1 MIRFTYQLTPHMESG
16 ERLASPAP
24 TLSAARTSSPAASS
38 SSSSSSSSS
47 PAPHSKSS
55 LAPSPSALGS
65 TLTTS
70 GLFGAAGEQP
80 FIGSTLSSAFP
91 LVNHPAFGAIYT
103 AGAGRPEFGG
113 LGSLGMSAALAAH
126 PQLGALSE
134 WWRAAEAHGRGAAAF
149 LPSFIGFPPFFTP
162 HIQPNHSASP
172 VQNRMP
178 GKNSNAPPKGV
189 NGAVNGS
196 GVCPPT
202 TQSGNFSASPA
213 PVQATTKPTKNSDP
227 TTRRSS
233 PQNNPGDLVAKPT
246 QKSKEKKPRKKPAD
260 NSVASNSESGTSSDS
275 SSDGSLSSDLEDLAE
290 DDEDDDDD
298 DEDDEE
304 EDKQSEFSDSEKQT
318 KKNTK
323 VVIPNFGTAK
333 TDTSI
338 SGERRDKKVTQ
349 AQKIPSNPPTLVPL
363 PCSVSPPAVS
373 QNSPLALHSSRSW
386 PEGTMQ
392 HFSVIQSTGLA
403 ANSKPLALLTQ
414 SQRESSPSSSPI
426 ALTTSPKPLASTAS
440 PKPPK
445 LLPSTSPQHL
455 PLSLCSS
462 PKPLS
467 VPSPPRSTLPLST
480 SPKPFGL
487 TSPVTSSR
495 KSSLKPPQHR
505 VPSAAK
511 SNKRKLLE
519 ASLAQI
525 NEFRL
530 KQTLMSQGQTFPADQ
545 KKQQPGPKK
554 SPKRTSLSSS
564 PFPPAPRP
572 PPQNN
577 QSNLFLTS
585 ALLGLPEP
593 HQPNGVIQSTT
604 QDAPLA
610 LITKPRKD
618 SAPQGK
624 SPQCDSDGGSLPVN
638 LSTGASRTQATTQAG
653 PLSLH
658 PTTSP
663 SATGHGSR
671 KNKIPKGKGQTPGL
685 GQGQGQGQGQ
695 ADPLSAWK
703 GFSQNHLVQ
712 SLVDLF
718 RGGEPGIRI
727 PGVSIP
733 GVGIPGVG
741 IPGTCNPTAGL
752 PANKESDDS
761 GDDDD
766 DEDDDLEEEEDEDDS
781 DDSLSE
787 SDSNSD
793 SDISG
798 KKVKELKMLPSGSS
812 KKEMTPRRLT
822 KGPELLNTS
831 TSHPATS
838 CSPLNLQVIKSP
850 ATVTSSSALAYHSS
864 PGSSSYS
871 LASPLGLG
879 KRKRVMDEKDLMVP
893 LELGWRRETRIKSVA
908 GRPQGEVAYYA
919 PCGKKLRQYPDVMK
933 YLSRNGISG
942 ITRDNFSFS
951 AKIRVG
957 DFYEAREGPQGLQWS
972 LLKEEEVIP
981 RILAMEGRRGRPPN
995 SERQLLGEG
1004 TKGTRRRKGRPP
1016 NVGDPVAPEGPSPS
1030 EVKLLRKLEAQEI
1043 ARQAAQM
1050 KLMRKLEKQALAR
1063 AAKEARKQ
1071 QAIMAAEERRK
1082 QKEQIKIIKQQEKI
1096 KRIQQIRMEKELRA
1110 QQILEAKRK
1119 KKEEAANAKILEAEK
1134 RIKEKELR
1142 RQQAEILKHQELE
1155 RHRLDMVWERERR
1168 RQHVM
1173 LMKAVEARKKAEE
1186 RERLRQEKRDEKR
1199 LNKER
1204 KLEQRRLELEIAREL
1219 KKPNEDMCLSDHKLL
1234 PEFSRI
1240 PGLILPGRA
1249 VSDCLMLMQ
1258 FLRGFGKV
1266 LGLDLN
1272 VDVPTLGMLQE
1283 GLLNVGDS
1291 MGQVQDLLVKM
1302 LSLAVCDPGLP
1313 PGQKTKT
1320 MLGDH
1325 LTNVGINRD
1334 NVSEVLQM
1342 YMGAHCANTEL
1353 APLAFSLKTKA
1364 FQAHTPA
1371 QKASILGFLANELAC
1386 SKAVIS
1392 EIDKSLDQMAN
1403 MRKDKIIMEGKLKK
1417 LRTIYAKRT
1426 GKREAS
1432 MCLEENQSIG
1442 TPSSAAKRK
1451 RKLGGDSDE
1460 DEEEDD
1466 DSDDQAEEEEDEEEE
1481 EMKKVKKVET
1491 YDEDDVDQATSI
1503 EELEKQIE
1511 KLAKQHHQTR
1521 RKLFEISH
1529 SLRSMMYG
1537 QDRYRRRY
1545 WVLPHCGGV
1554 FIEAMESGEAPE
1566 ELEEERQRR
1575 RRTAEEIKV
1584 KEEPQE
1590 IELQKENPINSDGQS
1605 IRTQGLEQQ
1614 HEEEKEQGRKNN
1626 SPNLFYQQ
1634 PDCASKLCTLRDV
1647 NKDINKETVRAEG
1660 NESPH
1665 VRQNG
1670 SPVGTS
1676 SSLTT
1681 NTSELAEV
1689 ATSSIV
1695 TINNTTNIPPPALS
1709 SVSVPCLPAPRDSP
1723 GNTPPTSSP
1732 APSPLFSF
1740 QANDQLLRVLTERS
1754 GHWFSLLPRN
1764 PCDLSSLTT
1773 TPPGAPRMSPQASST
1788 PGRPKSPPPSPA
1800 LPLTPSAASASTSP
1814 HHPAGLLNYPL
1825 SALQVKS
1832 GGSLLGVSFGSWP
1845 SGMISPSLPL
1855 CSSPSPMLGHVLE
1868 GNTAASVSSK
1878 SESPLPRIEKTSSM
1892 PTSALEMPKSLDLTT
1907 PRPIPEEMLA
1917 GWWRVSDIEEL
1928 RALVDALHCRGMR
1941 EKGLQR
1947 QMQKYMEIIPQ
1958 VCTKHKDVAMIEL
1971 HELEESQVSVES
1983 VRGWCVE
1990 EQAME
1995 MDIAVL
2001 QQVEE
2006 LERKVTAA
2014 SLQVKGWTYPDPQS
2028 EREDL
2033 VYYEHKPPTTKSTAG
2048 SANGADKDT
2057 KEHPEER
2064 GEKGGVM
2071 RHPDNPLD
2079 IAVTR
2084 LADLERNIERRYLRS
2099 PLGTTIQIRLDNVGT
2114 VTVPAPAPSTSADR
2128 EGGEE
2133 EVAHG
2138 MKVWRK
2144 ALSEVRSAA
2153 QLAMCIQ
2160 QLQKSIAW
2168 ERSIM
2173 KVYCQMCKK
2182 GDNEDLL
2189 LLCDGCDK
2197 GCHTYCH
2204 KPKITSIPEGDWYC
2218 PACISK
2224 ASGPSPKSKKPP
2236 SKPLASS
2243 GGSSK
2248 KGGEVKKN
2256 GKQAGNGDMSED
2268 DSASA
2273 SSTPKK
2279 TAKDTSRKRKPE
2291 ETSLALPASNQESP
2305 VCVKRAKTARD
2316 NNRDLGLC
2324 RVLLAELERH
2334 QDAWPFLT
2342 PVNLKSVPGYKKVI
2356 KKPMD
2361 FSTIREKLVSSQYQ
2375 NLETFIID
2383 VNLVFDNC
2391 EKFNEDNSDIGRAG
2405 HNMRKFFEKRWTELL
2420 KQTN

>member
-1 MIRFTYQLTPHMESG
+1 AISCAKGR
-16 ERLASPAP
+16 
-24 TLSAARTSSPAASS
+24 
-38 SSSSSSSSS
+38 
-47 PAPHSKSS
+47 
-55 LAPSPSALGS
+55 
-65 TLTTS
+65 
-70 GLFGAAGEQP
+70 LFGAAGEQP
-80 FIGSTLSSAFP
+80 FISSTLSSAFP

-149 LPSFIGFPPFFTP
+149 LPSFIGFPPFFAP
-162 HIQPNHSASP
+162 HIQPNHSPSP
-172 VQNRMP
+172 VQIRMP
-178 GKNSNAPPKGV
+178 SKNSHALPKGT
-189 NGAVNGS
+189 A
-196 GVCPPT
+196 
-202 TQSGNFSASPA
+202 
-213 PVQATTKPTKNSDP
+213 
-227 TTRRSS
+227 
-233 PQNNPGDLVAKPT
+233 LI
-246 QKSKEKKPRKKPAD
+246 QKTNLLILTKPRKKPAD
-260 NSVASNSESGTSSDS
+260 TCVASNSESGTSSDS

-304 EDKQSEFSDSEKQT
+304 EDKQSELSDSEKRT
-318 KKNTK
+318 KKKTK
-323 VVIPNFGTAK
+323 VLIPSTGTAK
-333 TDTSI
+333 TDRPL
-338 SGERRDKKVTQ
+338 SGEPQGKKVL
-349 AQKIPSNPPTLVPL
+349 SNPPTLVPL
-363 PCSVSPPAVS
+363 PCSVSPPALS
-373 QNSPLALHSSRSW
+373 QTSPPALHSSRPRS
-386 PEGTMQ
+386 EGPQQ

-414 SQRESSPSSSPI
+414 PRRESSPSSSPI
-426 ALTTSPKPLASTAS
+426 ALTTSPKALSST
-440 PKPPK
+440 
-445 LLPSTSPQHL
+445 
-455 PLSLCSS
+455 
-462 PKPLS
+462 
-467 VPSPPRSTLPLST
+467 
-480 SPKPFGL
+480 
-487 TSPVTSSR
+487 
-495 KSSLKPPQHR
+495 
-505 VPSAAK
+505 
-511 SNKRKLLE
+511 
-519 ASLAQI
+519 
-525 NEFRL
+525 
-530 KQTLMSQGQTFPADQ
+530 TLMSQGQTFPAEL
-545 KKQQPGPKK
+545 KKRQQGPNK
-554 SPKRTSLSSS
+554 SHKRTSLSSS
-564 PFPPAPRP
+564 PLPPVPPP

-577 QSNLFLTS
+577 HSNLFLSS

-593 HQPNGVIQSTT
+593 HHPNGVIQSTT

-618 SAPQGK
+618 SASQGK
-624 SPQCDSDGGSLPVN
+624 SPQCDSDAGSMPVN
-638 LSTGASRTQATTQAG
+638 LSTGASRTQATAQAG
-653 PLSLH
+653 APSQ
-658 PTTSP
+658 PRTTSP
-663 SATGHGSR
+663 HAT
-671 KNKIPKGKGQTPGL
+671 
-685 GQGQGQGQGQ
+685 
-695 ADPLSAWK
+695 
-703 GFSQNHLVQ
+703 
-712 SLVDLF
+712 
-718 RGGEPGIRI
+718 
-727 PGVSIP
+727 
-733 GVGIPGVG
+733 VG

-766 DEDDDLEEEEDEDDS
+766 DEDDDLEEEEEEDEEDS
-781 DDSLSE
+781 DDSLS
-787 SDSNSD
+787 
-793 SDISG
+793 
-798 KKVKELKMLPSGSS
+798 
-812 KKEMTPRRLT
+812 
-822 KGPELLNTS
+822 
-831 TSHPATS
+831 
-838 CSPLNLQVIKSP
+838 
-850 ATVTSSSALAYHSS
+850 
-864 PGSSSYS
+864 
-871 LASPLGLG
+871 GL
-879 KRKRVMDEKDLMVP
+879 
-893 LELGWRRETRIKSVA
+893 WRRETRIKSVA

-995 SERQLLGEG
+995 SDRQLAGEG
-1004 TKGTRRRKGRPP
+1004 AKGNRRRKGRPP
-1016 NVGDPVAPEGPSPS
+1016 NVGDPLVPEGPSPS

-1071 QAIMAAEERRK
+1071 QGDNK
-1082 QKEQIKIIKQQEKI
+1082 FFFVCVLCCFFLQEKI

-1110 QQILEAKRK
+1110 QQILEVQ
-1119 KKEEAANAKILEAEK
+1119 NLI
-1134 RIKEKELR
+1134 
-1142 RQQAEILKHQELE
+1142 QQ
-1155 RHRLDMVWERERR
+1155 ERR

-1219 KKPNEDMCLSDHKLL
+1219 KKPNEDMCLSDHKPL
-1234 PEFSRI
+1234 PDFSRI

-1291 MGQVQDLLVKM
+1291 MGQVQDLLVK
-1302 LSLAVCDPGLP
+1302 LLCLAVCDPGLP
-1313 PGQKTKT
+1313 PGQRTKT

-1353 APLAFSLKTKA
+1353 APLALSLKTKA
-1364 FQAHTPA
+1364 FQAHTPS

-1417 LRTIYAKRT
+1417 LKTIYAKRT
-1426 GKREAS
+1426 GRREAS
-1432 MCLEENQSIG
+1432 MGAEENQSVC

-1451 RKLGGDSDE
+1451 RKLGGDSDDE
-1460 DEEEDD
+1460 DDDDD
-1466 DSDDQAEEEEDEEEE
+1466 DSDDQAEDEEDEEEE
-1481 EMKKVKKVET
+1481 EIKKVKKVET
-1491 YDEDDVDQATSI
+1491 YDEDEVDQATSL

-1554 FIEAMESGEAPE
+1554 FIEAMESGEGKME
-1566 ELEEERQRR
+1566 
-1575 RRTAEEIKV
+1575 V
-1584 KEEPQE
+1584 
-1590 IELQKENPINSDGQS
+1590 QKEKSTDLDGQS
-1605 IRTQGLEQQ
+1605 PRTQGLET
-1614 HEEEKEQGRKNN
+1614 EEEKEYEGKKN
-1626 SPNLFYQQ
+1626 SPTLFYQL
-1634 PDCASKLCTLRDV
+1634 PVSKLCTLRDV
-1647 NKDINKETVRAEG
+1647 NKDFDKETVNAEG
-1660 NESPH
+1660 KESPN

-1670 SPVGTS
+1670 SPVGTPIA
-1676 SSLTT
+1676 TT
-1681 NTSELAEV
+1681 TV
-1689 ATSSIV
+1689 TSS
-1695 TINNTTNIPPPALS
+1695 
-1709 SVSVPCLPAPRDSP
+1709 SP

-1732 APSPLFSF
+1732 VPSPHLAF

-1764 PCDLSSLTT
+1764 PCDLASITT
-1773 TPPGAPRMSPQASST
+1773 TPPGAQHVSPQASST
-1788 PGRPKSPPPSPA
+1788 PARPRSPPQSPA
-1800 LPLTPSAASASTSP
+1800 LPLTPSAASASASP

-1845 SGMISPSLPL
+1845 SGMMSPSLPL
-1855 CSSPSPMLGHVLE
+1855 CSSPIPMPGHSLE

-1892 PTSALEMPKSLDLTT
+1892 PSPALEMPKSLDHPI
-1907 PRPIPEEMLA
+1907 PRPIPEELLT

-1928 RALVDALHCRGMR
+1928 RALVNGLHSRGIR

-1958 VCTKHKDVAMIEL
+1958 VCTKHRDVAMIEL

-2014 SLQVKGWTYPDPQS
+2014 SLQVKGWTFPDPQS

-2033 VYYEHKPPTTKSTAG
+2033 VYYEHKPPTKSTPASTNTG
-2048 SANGADKDT
+2048 DKESKDSR
-2057 KEHPEER
+2057 EHPEER
-2064 GEKGGVM
+2064 GEKGGVT

-2084 LADLERNIERRYLRS
+2084 LADLERNIERS
-2099 PLGTTIQIRLDNVGT
+2099 
-2114 VTVPAPAPSTSADR
+2114 
-2128 EGGEE
+2128 GEE

-2144 ALSEVRSAA
+2144 ALTEVRSAA

-2173 KVYCQMCKK
+2173 KVYCQICRK

-2224 ASGPSPKSKKPP
+2224 VSEPFII
-2236 SKPLASS
+2236 
-2243 GGSSK
+2243 GGGGK
-2248 KGGEVKKN
+2248 KGGEAKKN
-2256 GKQAGNGDMSED
+2256 GKQAGNGEVSED
-2268 DSASA
+2268 DPASA

-2279 TAKDTSRKRKPE
+2279 GAKDTSRKRKTDESSP
-2291 ETSLALPASNQESP
+2291 ALPAANQESP

-2342 PVNLKSVPGYKKVI
+2342 PVNLKSVPGYRKVI

-2405 HNMRKFFEKRWTELL
+2405 HNMRKFFEKRWTE
-2420 KQTN
+2420 NGVS

>member
-1 MIRFTYQLTPHMESG
+1 MESG

-47 PAPHSKSS
+47 PAPHSKNS
-55 LAPSPSALGS
+55 LAPSPAALGS
-65 TLTTS
+65 TLSTS
-70 GLFGAAGEQP
+70 GRLFGAAGEQP

-91 LVNHPAFGAIYT
+91 LVNHPAFGALYT

-126 PQLGALSE
+126 PQLGAISE

-149 LPSFIGFPPFFTP
+149 LPPFLGFPPFFTP
-162 HIQPNHSASP
+162 HIQPNHSASTLQSRTP
-172 VQNRMP
+172 S
-178 GKNSNAPPKGV
+178 KNSRAPAKGV

-196 GVCPPT
+196 GVSSPT
-202 TQSGNFSASPA
+202 TQAGSFSVSPA
-213 PVQATTKPTKNSDP
+213 PIQTSPKPAKNSDSSYSQ
-227 TTRRSS
+227 RSS
-233 PQNNPGDLVAKPT
+233 PHNDPAAVVEKQSHKPRD
-246 QKSKEKKPRKKPAD
+246 KKPRKKPTD
-260 NSVASNSESGTSSDS
+260 TSRVSNSESGTSSDS
-275 SSDGSLSSDLEDLAE
+275 SSDGSLSSDLEDLPE
-290 DDEDDDDD
+290 DDDEDDDDD
-298 DEDDEE
+298 DDDDDE
-304 EDKQSEFSDSEKQT
+304 EDKQSEVSDSEKEKRA
-318 KKNTK
+318 KKKTK
-323 VVIPNFGTAK
+323 VVIAGPGTGKADRHHPDAP
-333 TDTSI
+333 TLQPHNIT
-338 SGERRDKKVTQ
+338 
-349 AQKIPSNPPTLVPL
+349 SNPPTLVPL
-363 PCSVSPPAVS
+363 PCSPSPPALS
-373 QNSPLALHSSRSW
+373 QTLSLAIQSSRPW
-386 PEGTMQ
+386 AEGPQQ

-403 ANSKPLALLTQ
+403 ASSKPLALLTQ
-414 SQRESSPSSSPI
+414 PRRDSSPCTSPI
-426 ALTTSPKPLASTAS
+426 ALTTSPKAVSSSAS

-445 LLPSTSPQHL
+445 LLPSSSPQHL
-455 PLSLCSS
+455 PLSLCTS

-467 VPSPPRSTLPLST
+467 VPSPPCSALPLST
-480 SPKPFGL
+480 SPKTFVL
-487 TSPVTSSR
+487 TSPVTSSQ
-495 KSSLKPPQHR
+495 KTSLKPPQH
-505 VPSAAK
+505 AAPGGVK
-511 SNKRKLLE
+511 GHKRKLLE

-530 KQTLMSQGQTFPADQ
+530 KQSLLSQGQTFPADL
-545 KKQQPGPKK
+545 KKQQQGPDK
-554 SPKRTSLSSS
+554 SPKRTSVSSS
-564 PFPPAPRP
+564 PLPPVPP

-577 QSNLFLTS
+577 HSNLFLSS

-593 HQPNGVIQSTT
+593 HHPNGVIQSTT

-618 SAPQGK
+618 SASQGK
-624 SPQCDSDGGSLPVN
+624 PPQCDSDAGSMPVN
-638 LSTGASRTQATTQAG
+638 LSTGGSRTQAG
-653 PLSLH
+653 PQVGPGLRP

-663 SATGHGSR
+663 HTTGHGSR
-671 KNKIPKGKGQTPGL
+671 KNKTPKVKGQTLGVGL
-685 GQGQGQGQGQ
+685 GQGQ
-695 ADPLSAWK
+695 ADPLAAWK

-718 RGGEPGIRI
+718 RGGESGIGI

-741 IPGTCNPTAGL
+741 IPGICIPTAGL

-761 GDDDD
+761 GDEDE
-766 DEDDDLEEEEDEDDS
+766 DEDDDLEDEEDEEDS

-798 KKVKELKMLPSGSS
+798 KKAKEVKLPASGSSS
-812 KKEMTPRRLT
+812 KKEKSPLRLT
-822 KGPELLNTS
+822 KGPQLLSTS
-831 TSHPATS
+831 TNHTATS
-838 CSPLNLQVIKSP
+838 CSPLNLQVIKTP
-850 ATVTSSSALAYHSS
+850 TIVTSSSALAYHSS
-864 PGSSSYS
+864 PSSSYA
-871 LASPLGLG
+871 LPTPPGLG
-879 KRKRVMDEKDLMVP
+879 KRKRVMDEKELMIP
-893 LELGWRRETRIKSVA
+893 LELGWQRETRLKTVA

-919 PCGKKLRQYPDVMK
+919 PCGKRLRQYPDVMK

-942 ITRDNFSFS
+942 ITRGNFSFS

-957 DFYEAREGPQGLQWS
+957 DFYEAREGPQGLQWT

-981 RILAMEGRRGRPPN
+981 RIVAMEGRRGRPPN
-995 SERQLLGEG
+995 SERKQGGEG
-1004 TKGTRRRKGRPP
+1004 GKGNRRRKGRPP
-1016 NVGDPVAPEGPSPS
+1016 NVGDPAAPEGPSPS

-1082 QKEQIKIIKQQEKI
+1082 QKEQIKILKQQEKI

-1110 QQILEAKRK
+1110 QQILEAKRR

-1134 RIKEKELR
+1134 RIKEKEIR

-1155 RHRLDMVWERERR
+1155 RHRLDMERERR

-1219 KKPNEDMCLSDHKLL
+1219 KKPNEDMCLSDHQPL

-1249 VSDCLMLMQ
+1249 VSNCLMLMQ

-1266 LGLDLN
+1266 LGLDVN

-1291 MGQVQDLLVKM
+1291 MGHVQDLLVRM

-1325 LTNVGINRD
+1325 ISSVGINRD

-1342 YMGAHCANTEL
+1342 YMGAHCANTDL
-1353 APLAFSLKTKA
+1353 APLALSLKTKA

-1386 SKAVIS
+1386 SRAIIS

-1417 LRTIYAKRT
+1417 LKTIHAKRT
-1426 GKREAS
+1426 GKRETS
-1432 MCLEENQSIG
+1432 MGTEENHSLG
-1442 TPSSAAKRK
+1442 TPSSALKRK
-1451 RKLGGDSDE
+1451 RKAGGDS
-1460 DEEEDD
+1460 EEEEEEEE
-1466 DSDDQAEEEEDEEEE
+1466 DSDDQAEEEDEEEE
-1481 EMKKVKKVET
+1481 EEIKKAKKNET
-1491 YDEDDVDQATSI
+1491 CDE
-1503 EELEKQIE
+1503 
-1511 KLAKQHHQTR
+1511 QHHQIR
-1521 RKLFEISH
+1521 RKLFEASH

-1575 RRTAEEIKV
+1575 RRLAEEVKV

-1590 IELQKENPINSDGQS
+1590 VEVQKENPDGHS
-1605 IRTQGLEQQ
+1605 THIQGLKPQKK
-1614 HEEEKEQGRKNN
+1614 EEKEHEEKEK
-1626 SPNLFYQQ
+1626 STLLCQQ
-1634 PDCASKLCTLRDV
+1634 TGCVSKLCTLW
-1647 NKDINKETVRAEG
+1647 DISNEALKGTPKAEDKE
-1660 NESPH
+1660 SSH
-1665 VRQNG
+1665 LRQIG
-1670 SPVGTS
+1670 SPRSTSIGVPTVASSSPTHNISEPALAMTPSMVTNVPPLTSTS
-1676 SSLTT
+1676 SSILC
-1681 NTSELAEV
+1681 
-1689 ATSSIV
+1689 
-1695 TINNTTNIPPPALS
+1695 P
-1709 SVSVPCLPAPRDSP
+1709 PAPRESP
-1723 GNTPPTSSP
+1723 ENTPPTASP
-1732 APSPLFSF
+1732 APSPQVPF

-1754 GHWFSLLPRN
+1754 GHWFSLLPRT

-1773 TPPGAPRMSPQASST
+1773 SPPRAPRGSPLSSST
-1788 PGRPKSPPPSPA
+1788 PARPRSPPPSPA
-1800 LPLTPSAASASTSP
+1800 LPLTPSAASASGSP
-1814 HHPAGLLNYPL
+1814 HHLPGFLSYPL
-1825 SALQVKS
+1825 SALQTKS
-1832 GGSLLGVSFGSWP
+1832 GSSLLGVQFGGWP
-1845 SGMISPSLPL
+1845 SGMMSPSLPL
-1855 CSSPSPMLGHVLE
+1855 CNSPSPMPGHSLE
-1868 GNTAASVSSK
+1868 GTTAASVSSK
-1878 SESPLPRIEKTSSM
+1878 SESPLPRIEKTPSVPS
-1892 PTSALEMPKSLDLTT
+1892 PALEMPKCLDHPT
-1907 PRPIPEEMLA
+1907 PRPIPEEMLT

-1928 RALVDALHCRGMR
+1928 RALVNTLHSRGIR

-1947 QMQKYMEIIPQ
+1947 QMQKYTEIIPQ
-1958 VCTKHKDVAMIEL
+1958 VCTKYRDVAMIEL
-1971 HELEESQVSVES
+1971 CELEESQVSVES

-2006 LERKVTAA
+2006 LERKVTTA

-2033 VYYEHKPPTTKSTAG
+2033 VYYEHKPLTKSALPAAHAG
-2048 SANGADKDT
+2048 DKDSR
-2057 KEHPEER
+2057 EHQEDRP
-2064 GEKGGVM
+2064 EKGGVM

-2144 ALSEVRSAA
+2144 ALNEVRSAA

-2173 KVYCQMCKK
+2173 KVYCQICRK

-2236 SKPLASS
+2236 SKPIAAT
-2243 GGSSK
+2243 GGGAGGK
-2248 KGGEVKKN
+2248 KGVEMKKN
-2256 GKQAGNGDMSED
+2256 GKQAGNGEVTEE
-2268 DSASA
+2268 DSAST
-2273 SSTPKK
+2273 SGTPKK
-2279 TAKDTSRKRKPE
+2279 GAKDSSKKRKSEESVPAQPTINPE
-2291 ETSLALPASNQESP
+2291 GP

-2342 PVNLKSVPGYKKVI
+2342 PVNLKSVPGYRKVI

>member
-1 MIRFTYQLTPHMESG
+1 IVCVG
-16 ERLASPAP
+16 EKEFAFNSFCY
-24 TLSAARTSSPAASS
+24 
-38 SSSSSSSSS
+38 
-47 PAPHSKSS
+47 H
-55 LAPSPSALGS
+55 
-65 TLTTS
+65 
-70 GLFGAAGEQP
+70 LF
-80 FIGSTLSSAFP
+80 
-91 LVNHPAFGAIYT
+91 
-103 AGAGRPEFGG
+103 
-113 LGSLGMSAALAAH
+113 
-126 PQLGALSE
+126 SE

-149 LPSFIGFPPFFTP
+149 LPSFIGFPPFFAP
-162 HIQPNHSASP
+162 HIPPNHNASP
-172 VQNRMP
+172 VQIRTS
-178 GKNSNAPPKGV
+178 GKNSHDPPKGTALLKDAFSDHFPDSNNLV
-189 NGAVNGS
+189 L
-196 GVCPPT
+196 PPH
-202 TQSGNFSASPA
+202 P
-213 PVQATTKPTKNSDP
+213 
-227 TTRRSS
+227 
-233 PQNNPGDLVAKPT
+233 
-246 QKSKEKKPRKKPAD
+246 KSTLPYDEIFPKARKKQA
-260 NSVASNSESGTSSDS
+260 STSLASNSESGTSSDS

-304 EDKQSEFSDSEKQT
+304 EDKQRDLSDPENDRPLLKELQDRKDT
-318 KKNTK
+318 RVRK
-323 VVIPNFGTAK
+323 VA
-333 TDTSI
+333 
-338 SGERRDKKVTQ
+338 
-349 AQKIPSNPPTLVPL
+349 SNPPTLVPL
-363 PCSVSPPAVS
+363 PCSVSPPALS
-373 QNSPLALHSSRSW
+373 QTSALGLQSSRSRT
-386 PEGTMQ
+386 EGPQQ

-403 ANSKPLALLTQ
+403 ANPKPLALLTQ
-414 SQRESSPSSSPI
+414 PRRESSPSSSPI
-426 ALTTSPKPLASTAS
+426 ALTTSP
-440 PKPPK
+440 
-445 LLPSTSPQHL
+445 
-455 PLSLCSS
+455 
-462 PKPLS
+462 
-467 VPSPPRSTLPLST
+467 R
-480 SPKPFGL
+480 
-487 TSPVTSSR
+487 
-495 KSSLKPPQHR
+495 
-505 VPSAAK
+505 
-511 SNKRKLLE
+511 
-519 ASLAQI
+519 
-525 NEFRL
+525 
-530 KQTLMSQGQTFPADQ
+530 TLMSQGQTFPAEQ
-545 KKQQPGPKK
+545 KKQQQGPNK
-554 SPKRTSLSSS
+554 SPKRTSLSS
-564 PFPPAPRP
+564 PPLPLVPPP

-577 QSNLFLTS
+577 HSNLFLSS

-593 HQPNGVIQSTT
+593 HHPNGVIQSTT

-618 SAPQGK
+618 STPK
-624 SPQCDSDGGSLPVN
+624 SKVQN
-638 LSTGASRTQATTQAG
+638 
-653 PLSLH
+653 
-658 PTTSP
+658 
-663 SATGHGSR
+663 
-671 KNKIPKGKGQTPGL
+671 PGL
-685 GQGQGQGQGQ
+685 GQ
-695 ADPLSAWK
+695 ADPLAAWK

-718 RGGEPGIRI
+718 RGGESGIGI

-766 DEDDDLEEEEDEDDS
+766 DDDEDDDLEEEDEEDS

-798 KKVKELKMLPSGSS
+798 KKVKESKLLPSGSS
-812 KKEMTPRRLT
+812 KKEMTSHRLT

-831 TSHPATS
+831 TNHTATS

-850 ATVTSSSALAYHSS
+850 TIATSSSALAYHSS
-864 PGSSSYS
+864 ASSSSYS
-871 LASPLGLG
+871 LG
-879 KRKRVMDEKDLMVP
+879 KRKRVMDEKELMAP

-933 YLSRNGISG
+933 
-942 ITRDNFSFS
+942 
-951 AKIRVG
+951 
-957 DFYEAREGPQGLQWS
+957 GLQWT
-972 LLKEEEVIP
+972 LLKEEEVVP

-995 SERQLLGEG
+995 SERHLAGDG
-1004 TKGTRRRKGRPP
+1004 AKMNRRRKGRPP
-1016 NVGDPVAPEGPSPS
+1016 NVGDPHAPEGPSPS

-1063 AAKEARKQ
+1063 AAKEARRQ

-1082 QKEQIKIIKQQEKI
+1082 QKEQIKILKQQEKI

-1142 RQQAEILKHQELE
+1142 RQQAEILKHQ
-1155 RHRLDMVWERERR
+1155 ERERR

-1219 KKPNEDMCLSDHKLL
+1219 KKPNEDMCLSDHKPL

-1272 VDVPTLGMLQE
+1272 ADVPTLGMLQE

-1291 MGQVQDLLVKM
+1291 MGQVQDLLVKL

-1313 PGQKTKT
+1313 PGHKTKT

-1342 YMGAHCANTEL
+1342 YMSSHCANTDL
-1353 APLAFSLKTKA
+1353 APLALSLKTKA

-1386 SKAVIS
+1386 NVAIVVSQ
-1392 EIDKSLDQMAN
+1392 L
-1403 MRKDKIIMEGKLKK
+1403 K
-1417 LRTIYAKRT
+1417 LRTFCSVGAFY
-1426 GKREAS
+1426 
-1432 MCLEENQSIG
+1432 NQYGCFLSF
-1442 TPSSAAKRK
+1442 
-1451 RKLGGDSDE
+1451 
-1460 DEEEDD
+1460 
-1466 DSDDQAEEEEDEEEE
+1466 Q
-1481 EMKKVKKVET
+1481 
-1491 YDEDDVDQATSI
+1491 
-1503 EELEKQIE
+1503 
-1511 KLAKQHHQTR
+1511 QHHQTR
-1521 RKLFEISH
+1521 KKLFEISH

-1554 FIEAMESGEAPE
+1554 FIEAMESGEGGVVEIA
-1566 ELEEERQRR
+1566 
-1575 RRTAEEIKV
+1575 AEEFKV

-1590 IELQKENPINSDGQS
+1590 IGLHKEKSASLDGQN
-1605 IRTQGLEQQ
+1605 IRTQSLEQQ
-1614 HEEEKEQGRKNN
+1614 KEDKKEQGGKKN
-1626 SPNLFYQQ
+1626 SQSVFYQQ
-1634 PDCASKLCTLRDV
+1634 SSCVSKLCMRRDV
-1647 NKDINKETVRAEG
+1647 GKNFKTEDK
-1660 NESPH
+1660 ESPSAASTPSM
-1665 VRQNG
+1665 VI
-1670 SPVGTS
+1670 
-1676 SSLTT
+1676 T
-1681 NTSELAEV
+1681 NH
-1689 ATSSIV
+1689 
-1695 TINNTTNIPPPALS
+1695 TTNIPPPASTSLS
-1709 SVSVPCLPAPRDSP
+1709 FPCLTAPRESP

-1732 APSPLFSF
+1732 APSPHLSF
-1740 QANDQLLRVLTERS
+1740 QASDQLLRVLTERS

-1764 PCDLSSLTT
+1764 PCDLSSITS
-1773 TPPGAPRMSPQASST
+1773 TPPGVPRGSPQASST
-1788 PGRPKSPPPSPA
+1788 PGRPRSPPPSPA
-1800 LPLTPSAASASTSP
+1800 LPLTPSAASASASP
-1814 HHPAGLLNYPL
+1814 HHPL
-1825 SALQVKS
+1825 KS
-1832 GGSLLGVSFGSWP
+1832 GASLLGVSFGSWP
-1845 SGMISPSLPL
+1845 SGVISPSLPL
-1855 CSSPSPMLGHVLE
+1855 CSSPSPMPGHSLE

-1878 SESPLPRIEKTSSM
+1878 SESPLPRIEKSSSM
-1892 PTSALEMPKSLDLTT
+1892 PSPALEMPKSIDYSV
-1907 PRPIPEEMLA
+1907 PRPIPEDLLT
-1917 GWWRVSDIEEL
+1917 GWWRVSHIEQL
-1928 RALVDALHCRGMR
+1928 RSLVDSLHSRGIR
-1941 EKGLQR
+1941 EKVLHR
-1947 QMQKYMEIIPQ
+1947 QIQKYLEIIPQ

-1995 MDIAVL
+1995 MDIAML

-2014 SLQVKGWTYPDPQS
+2014 SLQVKGWTYVDPQS

-2033 VYYEHKPPTTKSTAG
+2033 VYYEHKPPTKSAPA
-2048 SANGADKDT
+2048 SASAADKDSRDS
-2057 KEHPEER
+2057 KEHLEER

-2144 ALSEVRSAA
+2144 ALTEVRSAA

-2173 KVYCQMCKK
+2173 KVYCQICKK

-2218 PACISK
+2218 PACISSVTK
-2224 ASGPSPKSKKPP
+2224 AFFIFTLTSRNKIR
-2236 SKPLASS
+2236 
-2243 GGSSK
+2243 GGK
-2248 KGGEVKKN
+2248 KGGETKKN
-2256 GKQAGNGDMSED
+2256 GKQTGNGEASEE

-2273 SSTPKK
+2273 TSTPKK
-2279 TAKDTSRKRKPE
+2279 GVKDTSRKRKTEDSSP
-2291 ETSLALPASNQESP
+2291 ALTPANQESP

-2324 RVLLAELERH
+2324 RLLLAELERH

-2420 KQTN
+2420 KQT

>member
-1 MIRFTYQLTPHMESG
+1 MESG

-65 TLTTS
+65 TLSTS
-70 GLFGAAGEQP
+70 GRLFGAAGEQP

-91 LVNHPAFGAIYT
+91 LVNHPAFGALYT

-113 LGSLGMSAALAAH
+113 LGSLGMSAALATH

-162 HIQPNHSASP
+162 HIQPNHSVSP
-172 VQNRMP
+172 VQIRMP
-178 GKNSNAPPKGV
+178 GKNSHTPPKGV

-202 TQSGNFSASPA
+202 TQSGSFSASPA
-213 PVQATTKPTKNSDP
+213 PVQASTKSTKTSNPSHSH
-227 TTRRSS
+227 RSS
-233 PQNNPGDLVAKPT
+233 PHKNPAELVVKPI
-246 QKSKEKKPRKKPAD
+246 QKQKEKKPRKKPTDA
-260 NSVASNSESGTSSDS
+260 SVASNSESGTSSDS

-298 DEDDEE
+298 DEDDDE
-304 EDKQSEFSDSEKQT
+304 EDKQSELSDSEKRT
-318 KKNTK
+318 KKKTK
-323 VVIPNFGTAK
+323 VLIPGTGTAK
-333 TDTSI
+333 
-338 SGERRDKKVTQ
+338 KK
-349 AQKIPSNPPTLVPL
+349 AHSNPPTLVPL
-363 PCSVSPPAVS
+363 PCSASPPALS
-373 QNSPLALHSSRSW
+373 QSSPLALHSSRSW
-386 PEGTMQ
+386 TDSPQQ

-414 SQRESSPSSSPI
+414 PRRESSPSSSPI
-426 ALTTSPKPLASTAS
+426 ALTTSPKALSSTAS

-445 LLPSTSPQHL
+445 LLPSSSPQHL

-467 VPSPPRSTLPLST
+467 VPSPPPSTLPLST
-480 SPKPFGL
+480 SPKRFGL
-487 TSPVTSSR
+487 TSSVRSSK
-495 KSSLKPPQHR
+495 KSSLKPPQHA
-505 VPSAAK
+505 PSGAAK
-511 SNKRKLLE
+511 SNKRKQLE

-530 KQTLMSQGQTFPADQ
+530 KQTLMSQGQTFPAEL
-545 KKQQPGPKK
+545 KKQQQGPNK

-564 PFPPAPRP
+564 PLPPAPPP

-577 QSNLFLTS
+577 HSNLFLSS

-593 HQPNGVIQSTT
+593 HHPNGVIQSTT

-610 LITKPRKD
+610 LISKPRKD
-618 SAPQGK
+618 SASQGK
-624 SPQCDSDGGSLPVN
+624 SPQCDSEAGSMPVN
-638 LSTGASRTQATTQAG
+638 LSTGASRTQGTTKAG
-653 PLSLH
+653 LLSQP

-663 SATGHGSR
+663 HATGHGSR
-671 KNKIPKGKGQTPGL
+671 KNKSPKGKGQTPGL
-685 GQGQGQGQGQ
+685 VQGQGQ
-695 ADPLSAWK
+695 ADPLAAWK

-718 RGGEPGIRI
+718 RGGEAGIGI

-733 GVGIPGVG
+733 GAGIPGVG

-761 GDDDD
+761 DDD
-766 DEDDDLEEEEDEDDS
+766 DEDDDLEEEEDEEDS

-793 SDISG
+793 SDVSG
-798 KKVKELKMLPSGSS
+798 KKVKELKLLPSGSS

-831 TSHPATS
+831 TNHTATS
-838 CSPLNLQVIKSP
+838 CSPLNLQVIKTP
-850 ATVTSSSALAYHSS
+850 TIVTSSSALAYHSS

-879 KRKRVMDEKDLMVP
+879 KRKRVMDEKELMIP
-893 LELGWRRETRIKSVA
+893 LELGWRRETRIKTVA

-995 SERQLLGEG
+995 SDRQSAGEG
-1004 TKGTRRRKGRPP
+1004 TKGSRRRKGRPP
-1016 NVGDPVAPEGPSPS
+1016 NVGDPLVPEGPSPS

-1071 QAIMAAEERRK
+1071 QGKLWSIIAAEERRK
-1082 QKEQIKIIKQQEKI
+1082 QKEQIKILKQQ
-1096 KRIQQIRMEKELRA
+1096 
-1110 QQILEAKRK
+1110 AKRK

-1142 RQQAEILKHQELE
+1142 RQQAEILKHQ
-1155 RHRLDMVWERERR
+1155 ERERR

-1219 KKPNEDMCLSDHKLL
+1219 KKPNEDMCLSDHKPL

-1266 LGLDLN
+1266 LGLDLSM
-1272 VDVPTLGMLQE
+1272 DVPTLGMLQE

-1291 MGQVQDLLVKM
+1291 MGQVQDLLVKL

-1342 YMGAHCANTEL
+1342 YMGAHCANTNL
-1353 APLAFSLKTKA
+1353 ALLALSLKTKA
-1364 FQAHTPA
+1364 FQAHTPV
-1371 QKASILGFLANELAC
+1371 QKSSILGFLANELAC
-1386 SKAVIS
+1386 SRAVIS

-1403 MRKDKIIMEGKLKK
+1403 MRKDKLIMEGKLKK
-1417 LRTIYAKRT
+1417 LRTIHAKRT

-1432 MCLEENQSIG
+1432 MGVEENQSVG

-1451 RKLGGDSDE
+1451 RKLGGDSD
-1460 DEEEDD
+1460 DDEDD
-1466 DSDDQAEEEEDEEEE
+1466 DEDSDDPAEEEEDEEEE
-1481 EMKKVKKVET
+1481 EVKKVKKAEV

-1575 RRTAEEIKV
+1575 RRAAEEVKV

-1590 IELQKENPINSDGQS
+1590 IELEKEKHANLDGPS
-1605 IRTQGLEQQ
+1605 VRSQGLEQLE
-1614 HEEEKEQGRKNN
+1614 EEEKEHEGKKN
-1626 SPNLFYQQ
+1626 SPSLFYPQQ
-1634 PDCASKLCTLRDV
+1634 GCVSKLCTIRDV
-1647 NKDINKETVRAEG
+1647 SKDVGKETVKAE
-1660 NESPH
+1660 NKQSPH

-1670 SPVGTS
+1670 SPVGTHS
-1676 SSLTT
+1676 ATASVTATSPTH
-1681 NTSELAEV
+1681 NTSEPAV
-1689 ATSSIV
+1689 ASTPSLV
-1695 TINNTTNIPPPALS
+1695 TTNDMTNIPPPGSTSLP
-1709 SVSVPCLPAPRDSP
+1709 VPCLPGPRESP
-1723 GNTPPTSSP
+1723 GNTPLSSSP
-1732 APSPLFSF
+1732 APSPYLSF

-1773 TPPGAPRMSPQASST
+1773 TPPGAPRVSPQASST
-1788 PGRPKSPPPSPA
+1788 PARPRSPPPSPA
-1800 LPLTPSAASASTSP
+1800 LPLTPSAASASASP
-1814 HHPAGLLNYPL
+1814 HHPAGLLNYPM

-1845 SGMISPSLPL
+1845 SGIISPSLPL
-1855 CSSPSPMLGHVLE
+1855 CSSPSLMPGHSLE
-1868 GNTAASVSSK
+1868 GNTASVSSK

-1892 PTSALEMPKSLDLTT
+1892 PSPALEMPKSLDHSM
-1907 PRPIPEEMLA
+1907 PRPIPEEMLT
-1917 GWWRVSDIEEL
+1917 GWWRVSDIEQL
-1928 RALVDALHCRGMR
+1928 RNLVNALHSRGIR

-1947 QMQKYMEIIPQ
+1947 QMQKYIEIIPQ
-1958 VCTKHKDVAMIEL
+1958 VCTKHKEVAMIEL
-1971 HELEESQVSVES
+1971 RDLEESQVSVES

-2033 VYYEHKPPTTKSTAG
+2033 VYYEHKPLTKSASAG
-2048 SANGADKDT
+2048 TGDKDS
-2057 KEHPEER
+2057 KEHPDER
-2064 GEKGGVM
+2064 GEKGGVT

-2173 KVYCQMCKK
+2173 KVYCQMCRK

-2224 ASGPSPKSKKPP
+2224 ASGPSPKNKKPP
-2236 SKPLASS
+2236 SKPAAS
-2243 GGSSK
+2243 GGGGVK
-2248 KGGEVKKN
+2248 KGGEAKKN
-2256 GKQAGNGDMSED
+2256 GKQTGNGEVSEE

-2279 TAKDTSRKRKPE
+2279 VAKDTNRKRKTE
-2291 ETSLALPASNQESP
+2291 EASPALPAANQESP

>member
-1 MIRFTYQLTPHMESG
+1 MESG
-16 ERLASPAP
+16 ERLASPVP

-38 SSSSSSSSS
+38 SSSTSSS

-55 LAPSPSALGS
+55 LAPTPSGLAS
-65 TLTTS
+65 TLSNS
-70 GLFGAAGEQP
+70 GRLFGAVGEQP

-91 LVNHPAFGAIYT
+91 LVNHPAFGALYT

-172 VQNRMP
+172 IQMRLP
-178 GKNSNAPPKGV
+178 SKNSHSPPKGI

-196 GVCPPT
+196 VVYPPS
-202 TQSGNFSASPA
+202 TQSGSFSSSPA
-213 PVQATTKPTKNSDP
+213 PVQIS
-227 TTRRSS
+227 
-233 PQNNPGDLVAKPT
+233 AKPT
-246 QKSKEKKPRKKPAD
+246 RNSEPPNSHHSSSSKPAGSTEKTHKTKEKKSRKKPAD
-260 NSVASNSESGTSSDS
+260 GSTASHSESGSSSDI
-275 SSDGSLSSDLEDLAE
+275 SSDGSLSSDLEDLPE

-298 DEDDEE
+298 EEDEEDEDKSSELLDS
-304 EDKQSEFSDSEKQT
+304 DKRA
-318 KKNTK
+318 KKKSK
-323 VVIPNFGTAK
+323 VLTPNSAK
-333 TDTSI
+333 TDRLL
-338 SGERRDKKVTQ
+338 SGSSTAEAKTPKV
-349 AQKIPSNPPTLVPL
+349 PSNPPTLVPL
-363 PCSVSPPAVS
+363 PRSVSPPAPS
-373 QNSPLALHSSRSW
+373 QITPLALHNSR
-386 PEGTMQ
+386 PRTEQ

-403 ANSKPLALLTQ
+403 ANSKPMALVTH
-414 SQRESSPSSSPI
+414 RESSPSSSPI
-426 ALTTSPKPLASTAS
+426 ALTTSPKALSRTVS
-440 PKPPK
+440 PK
-445 LLPSTSPQHL
+445 LLPSSSPQHL

-467 VPSPPRSTLPLST
+467 VPSPPMST
-480 SPKPFGL
+480 SPKPFAL
-487 TSPVTSSR
+487 TSPVTSSQKR
-495 KSSLKPPQHR
+495 TLKPPQHAAGGK
-505 VPSAAK
+505 PS
-511 SNKRKLLE
+511 KRKLLE

-530 KQTLMSQGQTFPADQ
+530 KQTLGSHGQLFPAEF
-545 KKQQPGPKK
+545 KKQTGPK
-554 SPKRTSLSSS
+554 SPKRTSLS
-564 PFPPAPRP
+564 PLPPVPT
-572 PPQNN
+572 PQNN
-577 QSNLFLTS
+577 HSNLFLSS

-618 SAPQGK
+618 SASRGK
-624 SPQCDSDGGSLPVN
+624 SLHCDSDSGSMPVN
-638 LSTGASRTQATTQAG
+638 LSTGASRTQSQ
-653 PLSLH
+653 P
-658 PTTSP
+658 PTTSLH
-663 SATGHGSR
+663 ATGHGSR
-671 KNKIPKGKGQTPGL
+671 KNKSLLGKGHSLGL
-685 GQGQGQGQGQ
+685 GQAQ
-695 ADPLSAWK
+695 ADAFAAWK
-703 GFSQNHLVQ
+703 GLPQNHLVQ

-718 RGGEPGIRI
+718 RAGESGIGI

-733 GVGIPGVG
+733 GVGIPGMG
-741 IPGTCNPTAGL
+741 LPGTFNPTAGL

-766 DEDDDLEEEEDEDDS
+766 DEDDDLEEEDEEDS

-798 KKVKELKMLPSGSS
+798 KKAKELKLPSGLS
-812 KKEMTPRRLT
+812 KKESLSRRLT
-822 KGPELLNTS
+822 KGAELLNTS
-831 TSHPATS
+831 SNHTATS

-850 ATVTSSSALAYHSS
+850 IVSSSSALAYHSS
-864 PGSSSYS
+864 PGSSYS
-871 LASPLGLG
+871 LTSPLGLV
-879 KRKRVMDEKDLMVP
+879 KKKRVIDEKDLMLP

-908 GRPQGEVAYYA
+908 GRPQGDVAYYG

-942 ITRDNFSFS
+942 LTRDNFSFS

-972 LLKEEEVIP
+972 LLKEDEVIP
-981 RILAMEGRRGRPPN
+981 HILAMEGRRGRPPT
-995 SERQLLGEG
+995 SDRQLGPDG
-1004 TKGTRRRKGRPP
+1004 GKGSRRRKGRPP
-1016 NVGDPVAPEGPSPS
+1016 NVGDPLIPEGPSPS

-1050 KLMRKLEKQALAR
+1050 KLMRKLEKQAMAR

-1082 QKEQIKIIKQQEKI
+1082 QKEQIKILKQQEKI

-1110 QQILEAKRK
+1110 QQILE
-1119 KKEEAANAKILEAEK
+1119 
-1134 RIKEKELR
+1134 EKEIR

-1173 LMKAVEARKKAEE
+1173 LMKAVDARKKAEE
-1186 RERLRQEKRDEKR
+1186 RERVRQEKRDEKR

-1204 KLEQRRLELEIAREL
+1204 KLEQRRLEQELAREL
-1219 KKPNEDMCLSDHKLL
+1219 KKPNEDMSLSDHKPL
-1234 PEFSRI
+1234 PDFSRI

-1272 VDVPTLGMLQE
+1272 TDVPTLGMLQE

-1353 APLAFSLKTKA
+1353 APLALSLKTKA
-1364 FQAHTPA
+1364 FQAHTPE
-1371 QKASILGFLANELAC
+1371 QKAAILGFLANELAC

-1392 EIDKSLDQMAN
+1392 EIDKNLDQMAN

-1417 LRTIYAKRT
+1417 LRTIHAKRT

-1432 MCLEENQSIG
+1432 AGVEETQSVG
-1442 TPSSAAKRK
+1442 TPSSATKRK
-1451 RKLGGDSDE
+1451 RKMAADSDDEEDE
-1460 DEEEDD
+1460 DE
-1466 DSDDQAEEEEDEEEE
+1466 DSDDPPDEDEEEE
-1481 EMKKVKKVET
+1481 EEEIKKVKKTEA
-1491 YDEDDVDQATSI
+1491 YDEDEVDQATSI
-1503 EELEKQIE
+1503 EELEKQID
-1511 KLAKQHHQTR
+1511 KLAKQHHQIR
-1521 RKLFEISH
+1521 RKLYEIAH
-1529 SLRSMMYG
+1529 SLRAMMYG

-1554 FIEAMESGEAPE
+1554 FIEGMESGEGPD

-1575 RRTAEEIKV
+1575 KRVAEEVNV
-1584 KEEPQE
+1584 KDEPLE
-1590 IELQKENPINSDGQS
+1590 IELQKDKLVENNTCDMSEDKTDS
-1605 IRTQGLEQQ
+1605 LY
-1614 HEEEKEQGRKNN
+1614 
-1626 SPNLFYQQ
+1626 YQQ
-1634 PDCASKLCTLRDV
+1634 SGGVVKVCSQRDSNNHPGTDAV
-1647 NKDINKETVRAEG
+1647 KEEDK
-1660 NESPH
+1660 ESLH
-1665 VRQNG
+1665 QNG
-1670 SPVGTS
+1670 SPVGHSATATPTS
-1676 SSLTT
+1676 PTHNTSQPSVAEIPSVNTNHTT
-1681 NTSELAEV
+1681 NS
-1689 ATSSIV
+1689 
-1695 TINNTTNIPPPALS
+1695 PPPS
-1709 SVSVPCLPAPRDSP
+1709 SAAGSVLCTPASRDTFENTAPHTFSPILQLP
-1723 GNTPPTSSP
+1723 
-1732 APSPLFSF
+1732 F
-1740 QANDQLLRVLTERS
+1740 QTNDQLLRVLTERS
-1754 GHWFSLLPRN
+1754 GHWFSLLPRS
-1764 PCDLSSLTT
+1764 PCDVSSITASS
-1773 TPPGAPRMSPQASST
+1773 PGASRVSPQASST
-1788 PGRPKSPPPSPA
+1788 PARPKSPSPA
-1800 LPLTPSAASASTSP
+1800 LPLTPSAASASASP
-1814 HHPAGLLNYPL
+1814 HHPATLLSYPL
-1825 SALQVKS
+1825 SALQMKPGS
-1832 GGSLLGVSFGSWP
+1832 SLLGLSFGSWS
-1845 SGMISPSLPL
+1845 SGLLSPSLPL
-1855 CSSPSPMLGHVLE
+1855 STSPMPAHCLE
-1868 GNTAASVSSK
+1868 NTASVSSK
-1878 SESPLPRIEKTSSM
+1878 SESPVHRVEKSSSM
-1892 PTSALEMPKSLDLTT
+1892 PSPAQELPKSPDHRT
-1907 PRPIPEEMLA
+1907 PRPIPEEMLT
-1917 GWWRVSDIEEL
+1917 GWWRVSDMEEL
-1928 RALVDALHCRGMR
+1928 KALLEALHSRGIR

-1947 QMQKYMEIIPQ
+1947 QIQKYMEIIPQ
-1958 VCTKHKDVAMIEL
+1958 VCTKHRDAAMIEL
-1971 HELEESQVSVES
+1971 RDLEESQVSEES

-2006 LERKVTAA
+2006 LERKVSAA
-2014 SLQVKGWTYPDPQS
+2014 SLQVKVHQGWTYPDPQS

-2033 VYYEHKPPTTKSTAG
+2033 VYYEHKPLTKPTATSG
-2048 SANGADKDT
+2048 SDKDS
-2057 KEHPEER
+2057 KDSKEPKDSKDSREHPEER
-2064 GEKGGVM
+2064 GSEKGGVV

-2144 ALSEVRSAA
+2144 ALIEVRSAA

-2173 KVYCQMCKK
+2173 KVYCQICKK

-2204 KPKITSIPEGDWYC
+2204 KPKITTIPEGDWYC

-2224 ASGPSPKSKKPP
+2224 ASSPIPKNKKPQ
-2236 SKPLASS
+2236 SKPVAST
-2243 GGSSK
+2243 GSNK
-2248 KGGEVKKN
+2248 KSEAKKN
-2256 GKQAGNGDMSED
+2256 GKQTGNGGVTEEEP
-2268 DSASA
+2268 ASA
-2273 SSTPKK
+2273 NTTPKK
-2279 TAKDTSRKRKPE
+2279 GAKDNNRKRKIE
-2291 ETSLALPASNQESP
+2291 ESSPAPPAANQESP
-2305 VCVKRAKTARD
+2305 ASVKRAKTARD

-2334 QDAWPFLT
+2334 QDAWPFLS

-2383 VNLVFDNC
+2383 VNLVFENC

>member
-1 MIRFTYQLTPHMESG
+1 MESG

-65 TLTTS
+65 TLSTS
-70 GLFGAAGEQP
+70 GRLFGAAGEQP

-91 LVNHPAFGAIYT
+91 LVNHPAFGALYT

-113 LGSLGMSAALAAH
+113 LGSLGMSAALATH

-162 HIQPNHSASP
+162 HIQPNHSVSP
-172 VQNRMP
+172 VQIRMP
-178 GKNSNAPPKGV
+178 GKNSHTPPKGV

-202 TQSGNFSASPA
+202 TQSGSFSASPA
-213 PVQATTKPTKNSDP
+213 PVQASTKSTKTSNPSHSH
-227 TTRRSS
+227 RSS
-233 PQNNPGDLVAKPT
+233 PHKNPAELVVKPI
-246 QKSKEKKPRKKPAD
+246 QKQKEKKPRKKPTDA
-260 NSVASNSESGTSSDS
+260 SVASNSESGTSSDS

-298 DEDDEE
+298 DEDDDE
-304 EDKQSEFSDSEKQT
+304 EDKQSELSDSEKRT
-318 KKNTK
+318 KKKTK
-323 VVIPNFGTAK
+323 VLIPGTGTAK
-333 TDTSI
+333 
-338 SGERRDKKVTQ
+338 KK
-349 AQKIPSNPPTLVPL
+349 AHSNPPTLVPL
-363 PCSVSPPAVS
+363 PCSASPPALS
-373 QNSPLALHSSRSW
+373 QSSPLALHSSRSW
-386 PEGTMQ
+386 TDSPQQ

-414 SQRESSPSSSPI
+414 PRRESSPSSSPI
-426 ALTTSPKPLASTAS
+426 ALTTSPKALSSTAS

-445 LLPSTSPQHL
+445 LLPSSSPQHL

-467 VPSPPRSTLPLST
+467 VPSPPPSTLPLST
-480 SPKPFGL
+480 SPKRFGL
-487 TSPVTSSR
+487 TSSVRSSK
-495 KSSLKPPQHR
+495 KSSLKPPQHA
-505 VPSAAK
+505 PSGAAK
-511 SNKRKLLE
+511 SNKRKQLE

-530 KQTLMSQGQTFPADQ
+530 KQTLMSQGQTFPAEL
-545 KKQQPGPKK
+545 KKQQQGPNK

-564 PFPPAPRP
+564 PLPPAPPP

-577 QSNLFLTS
+577 HSNLFLSS

-593 HQPNGVIQSTT
+593 HHPNGVIQSTT

-610 LITKPRKD
+610 LISKPRKD
-618 SAPQGK
+618 SASQGK
-624 SPQCDSDGGSLPVN
+624 SPQCDSEAGSMPVN
-638 LSTGASRTQATTQAG
+638 LSTGASRTQGTTKAG
-653 PLSLH
+653 LLSQP

-663 SATGHGSR
+663 HATGHGSR
-671 KNKIPKGKGQTPGL
+671 KNKSPKGKGQTPGL
-685 GQGQGQGQGQ
+685 VQGQGQ
-695 ADPLSAWK
+695 ADPLAAWK

-718 RGGEPGIRI
+718 RGGEAGIGI

-733 GVGIPGVG
+733 GAGIPGVG

-761 GDDDD
+761 DDD
-766 DEDDDLEEEEDEDDS
+766 DEDDDLEEEEDEEDS

-793 SDISG
+793 SDVSG
-798 KKVKELKMLPSGSS
+798 KKVKELKLLPSGSS

-831 TSHPATS
+831 TNHTATS
-838 CSPLNLQVIKSP
+838 CSPLNLQVIKTP
-850 ATVTSSSALAYHSS
+850 TIVTSSSALAYHSS

-879 KRKRVMDEKDLMVP
+879 KRKRVMDEKELMIP
-893 LELGWRRETRIKSVA
+893 LELGWRRETRIKTVA

-995 SERQLLGEG
+995 SDRQSAGEG
-1004 TKGTRRRKGRPP
+1004 TKGSRRRKGRPP
-1016 NVGDPVAPEGPSPS
+1016 NVGDPLVPEGPSPS

-1071 QAIMAAEERRK
+1071 QGKLWSIIAAEERRK
-1082 QKEQIKIIKQQEKI
+1082 QKEQIKILKQQEKI

-1110 QQILEAKRK
+1110 QQLLEAKRK

-1219 KKPNEDMCLSDHKLL
+1219 KKPNEDMCLSDHKPL

-1266 LGLDLN
+1266 LGLDLSM
-1272 VDVPTLGMLQE
+1272 DVPTLGMLQE

-1291 MGQVQDLLVKM
+1291 MGQVQDLLVKL

-1342 YMGAHCANTEL
+1342 YMGAHCANTNL
-1353 APLAFSLKTKA
+1353 ALLALSLKTKA
-1364 FQAHTPA
+1364 FQAHTPV
-1371 QKASILGFLANELAC
+1371 QKSSILGFLANELAC
-1386 SKAVIS
+1386 SRAVIS

-1403 MRKDKIIMEGKLKK
+1403 MRKDKLIMEGKLKK
-1417 LRTIYAKRT
+1417 LRTIHAKRT

-1432 MCLEENQSIG
+1432 MGVEENQSVG

-1451 RKLGGDSDE
+1451 RKLGGDSD
-1460 DEEEDD
+1460 DDEDD
-1466 DSDDQAEEEEDEEEE
+1466 DEDSDDPAEEEEDEEEE
-1481 EMKKVKKVET
+1481 EVKKVKKAEV

-1575 RRTAEEIKV
+1575 RRAAEEVKV

-1590 IELQKENPINSDGQS
+1590 IELEKEKHANLDGPS
-1605 IRTQGLEQQ
+1605 VRSQGLEQLE
-1614 HEEEKEQGRKNN
+1614 EEEKEHEGKKN
-1626 SPNLFYQQ
+1626 SPSLFYPQQ
-1634 PDCASKLCTLRDV
+1634 GCVSKLCTIRDV
-1647 NKDINKETVRAEG
+1647 SKDVGKETVKAE
-1660 NESPH
+1660 NKQSPH

-1670 SPVGTS
+1670 SPVGTHS
-1676 SSLTT
+1676 ATASVTATSPTH
-1681 NTSELAEV
+1681 NTSEPAV
-1689 ATSSIV
+1689 ASTPSLV
-1695 TINNTTNIPPPALS
+1695 TTNDMTNIPPPGSTSLP
-1709 SVSVPCLPAPRDSP
+1709 VPCLPGPRESP
-1723 GNTPPTSSP
+1723 GNTPLSSSP
-1732 APSPLFSF
+1732 APSPYLSF

-1773 TPPGAPRMSPQASST
+1773 TPPGAPRVSPQASST
-1788 PGRPKSPPPSPA
+1788 PARPRSPPPSPA
-1800 LPLTPSAASASTSP
+1800 LPLTPSAASASASP
-1814 HHPAGLLNYPL
+1814 HHPAGLLNYPM

-1845 SGMISPSLPL
+1845 SGIISPSLPL
-1855 CSSPSPMLGHVLE
+1855 CSSPSLMPGHSLE
-1868 GNTAASVSSK
+1868 GNTASVSSK

-1892 PTSALEMPKSLDLTT
+1892 PSPALEMPKSLDHSM
-1907 PRPIPEEMLA
+1907 PRPIPEEMLT
-1917 GWWRVSDIEEL
+1917 GWWRVSDIEQL
-1928 RALVDALHCRGMR
+1928 RNLVNALHSRGIR

-1947 QMQKYMEIIPQ
+1947 QMQKYIEIIPQ
-1958 VCTKHKDVAMIEL
+1958 VCTKHKEVAMIEL
-1971 HELEESQVSVES
+1971 RDLEESQVSVES

-2033 VYYEHKPPTTKSTAG
+2033 VYYEHKPLTKSASAG
-2048 SANGADKDT
+2048 TGDKDS
-2057 KEHPEER
+2057 KEHPDER
-2064 GEKGGVM
+2064 GEKGGVT

-2084 LADLERNIERRYLRS
+2084 LADLERNIERS
-2099 PLGTTIQIRLDNVGT
+2099 
-2114 VTVPAPAPSTSADR
+2114 
-2128 EGGEE
+2128 GEE

-2173 KVYCQMCKK
+2173 KVYCQMCRK

-2224 ASGPSPKSKKPP
+2224 ASGPSPKNKKPP
-2236 SKPLASS
+2236 SKPAAS
-2243 GGSSK
+2243 GGGGVK
-2248 KGGEVKKN
+2248 KGGEAKKN
-2256 GKQAGNGDMSED
+2256 GKQTGNGEVSEE

-2279 TAKDTSRKRKPE
+2279 VAKDTNRKRKTE
-2291 ETSLALPASNQESP
+2291 EASPALPAANQESP

>member
-1 MIRFTYQLTPHMESG
+1 MESG
-16 ERLASPAP
+16 ERLASPVP

-38 SSSSSSSSS
+38 SSSTSSS

-55 LAPSPSALGS
+55 LAPTPSGLAS
-65 TLTTS
+65 TLSNS
-70 GLFGAAGEQP
+70 GRLFGAVGEQP

-91 LVNHPAFGAIYT
+91 LVNHPAFGALYT

-172 VQNRMP
+172 IQMRLP
-178 GKNSNAPPKGV
+178 SKNSHSPPKGI

-196 GVCPPT
+196 VVYPPS
-202 TQSGNFSASPA
+202 TQSGSFSSSPA
-213 PVQATTKPTKNSDP
+213 PVQIS
-227 TTRRSS
+227 
-233 PQNNPGDLVAKPT
+233 AKPT
-246 QKSKEKKPRKKPAD
+246 RNSEPPNSHHSSSSKPAGSTEKTHKTKEKKSRKKPAD
-260 NSVASNSESGTSSDS
+260 GSTASHSESGSSSDI
-275 SSDGSLSSDLEDLAE
+275 SSDGSLSSDLEDLPE

-298 DEDDEE
+298 EEDEEDEDKSSELLDS
-304 EDKQSEFSDSEKQT
+304 DKRA
-318 KKNTK
+318 KKKSK
-323 VVIPNFGTAK
+323 VLTPNSAK
-333 TDTSI
+333 TDRLL
-338 SGERRDKKVTQ
+338 SGSSTAEAKTPKV
-349 AQKIPSNPPTLVPL
+349 PSNPPTLVPL
-363 PCSVSPPAVS
+363 PRSVSPPAPS
-373 QNSPLALHSSRSW
+373 QITPLALHNSR
-386 PEGTMQ
+386 PRTEQ

-403 ANSKPLALLTQ
+403 ANSKPMALVTH
-414 SQRESSPSSSPI
+414 RESSPSSSPI
-426 ALTTSPKPLASTAS
+426 ALTTSPKALSRTVS
-440 PKPPK
+440 PK
-445 LLPSTSPQHL
+445 LLPSSSPQHL

-467 VPSPPRSTLPLST
+467 VPSPPMST
-480 SPKPFGL
+480 SPKPFAL
-487 TSPVTSSR
+487 TSPVTSSQKR
-495 KSSLKPPQHR
+495 TLKPPQHAAGGK
-505 VPSAAK
+505 PS
-511 SNKRKLLE
+511 KRKLLE

-530 KQTLMSQGQTFPADQ
+530 KQTLGSHGQLFPAEF
-545 KKQQPGPKK
+545 KKQTGPK
-554 SPKRTSLSSS
+554 SPKRTSLS
-564 PFPPAPRP
+564 PLPPVPT
-572 PPQNN
+572 PQNN
-577 QSNLFLTS
+577 HSNLFLSS

-618 SAPQGK
+618 SASRGK
-624 SPQCDSDGGSLPVN
+624 SLHCDSDSGSMPVN
-638 LSTGASRTQATTQAG
+638 LSTGASRTQSQ
-653 PLSLH
+653 P
-658 PTTSP
+658 PTTSLH
-663 SATGHGSR
+663 ATGHGSR
-671 KNKIPKGKGQTPGL
+671 KNKSLLGKGHSLGL
-685 GQGQGQGQGQ
+685 GQAQ
-695 ADPLSAWK
+695 ADAFAAWK
-703 GFSQNHLVQ
+703 GLPQNHLVQ

-718 RGGEPGIRI
+718 RAGESGIGI

-733 GVGIPGVG
+733 GVGIPGMG
-741 IPGTCNPTAGL
+741 LPGTFNPTAGL

-766 DEDDDLEEEEDEDDS
+766 DEDDDLEEEDEEDS

-798 KKVKELKMLPSGSS
+798 KKAKELKLPSGLS
-812 KKEMTPRRLT
+812 KKESLSRRLT
-822 KGPELLNTS
+822 KGAELLNTS
-831 TSHPATS
+831 SNHTATS

-850 ATVTSSSALAYHSS
+850 IVSSSSALAYHSS
-864 PGSSSYS
+864 PGSSYS
-871 LASPLGLG
+871 LTSPLGLV
-879 KRKRVMDEKDLMVP
+879 KKKRVIDEKDLMLP

-908 GRPQGEVAYYA
+908 GRPQGDVAYYG

-933 YLSRNGISG
+933 
-942 ITRDNFSFS
+942 
-951 AKIRVG
+951 
-957 DFYEAREGPQGLQWS
+957 GLQWS
-972 LLKEEEVIP
+972 LLKEDEVIP
-981 RILAMEGRRGRPPN
+981 HILAMEGRRGRPPT
-995 SERQLLGEG
+995 SDRQLGPDG
-1004 TKGTRRRKGRPP
+1004 GKGSRRRKGRPP
-1016 NVGDPVAPEGPSPS
+1016 NVGDPLIPEGPSPS

-1050 KLMRKLEKQALAR
+1050 KLMRKLEKQAMAR

-1082 QKEQIKIIKQQEKI
+1082 QKEQIKILKQQEKI

-1110 QQILEAKRK
+1110 QQILEAKRR
-1119 KKEEAANAKILEAEK
+1119 KKEEATNAKILEAEK
-1134 RIKEKELR
+1134 RIKEKEIR
-1142 RQQAEILKHQELE
+1142 RQQAEILKHQ
-1155 RHRLDMVWERERR
+1155 ERERR

-1173 LMKAVEARKKAEE
+1173 LMKAVDARKKAEE
-1186 RERLRQEKRDEKR
+1186 RERVRQEKRDEKR

-1204 KLEQRRLELEIAREL
+1204 KLEQRRLEQELAREL
-1219 KKPNEDMCLSDHKLL
+1219 KKPNEDMSLSDHKPL
-1234 PEFSRI
+1234 PDFSRI

-1272 VDVPTLGMLQE
+1272 TDVPTLGMLQE

-1353 APLAFSLKTKA
+1353 APLALSLKTKA
-1364 FQAHTPA
+1364 FQAHTPE
-1371 QKASILGFLANELAC
+1371 QKAAILGFLANELAC

-1392 EIDKSLDQMAN
+1392 EIDKNLDQMAN

-1417 LRTIYAKRT
+1417 LRTIHAKRT

-1432 MCLEENQSIG
+1432 AGVEETQSVG
-1442 TPSSAAKRK
+1442 TPSSATKRK
-1451 RKLGGDSDE
+1451 RKMAADSDDEEDE
-1460 DEEEDD
+1460 DE
-1466 DSDDQAEEEEDEEEE
+1466 DSDDPPDEDEEEE
-1481 EMKKVKKVET
+1481 EEEIKKVKKTEA
-1491 YDEDDVDQATSI
+1491 YDEDEVDQATSI
-1503 EELEKQIE
+1503 EELEKQID
-1511 KLAKQHHQTR
+1511 KLAKQHHQIR
-1521 RKLFEISH
+1521 RKLYEIAH
-1529 SLRSMMYG
+1529 SLRAMMYG

-1554 FIEAMESGEAPE
+1554 FIEGMESGEGPD

-1575 RRTAEEIKV
+1575 KRVAEEVNV
-1584 KEEPQE
+1584 KDEPLE
-1590 IELQKENPINSDGQS
+1590 IELQKDKLVENNTCDMSEDKTDS
-1605 IRTQGLEQQ
+1605 LY
-1614 HEEEKEQGRKNN
+1614 
-1626 SPNLFYQQ
+1626 YQQ
-1634 PDCASKLCTLRDV
+1634 SGGVVKVCSQRDSNNHPGTDAV
-1647 NKDINKETVRAEG
+1647 KEEDK
-1660 NESPH
+1660 ESLH
-1665 VRQNG
+1665 QNG
-1670 SPVGTS
+1670 SPVGHSATATPTS
-1676 SSLTT
+1676 PTHNTSQPSVAEIPSVNTNHTT
-1681 NTSELAEV
+1681 NS
-1689 ATSSIV
+1689 
-1695 TINNTTNIPPPALS
+1695 PPPS
-1709 SVSVPCLPAPRDSP
+1709 SAAGSVLCTPASRDTFENTAPHTFSPILQLP
-1723 GNTPPTSSP
+1723 
-1732 APSPLFSF
+1732 F
-1740 QANDQLLRVLTERS
+1740 QTNDQLLRVLTERS
-1754 GHWFSLLPRN
+1754 GHWFSLLPRS
-1764 PCDLSSLTT
+1764 PCDVSSITASS
-1773 TPPGAPRMSPQASST
+1773 PGASRVSPQASST
-1788 PGRPKSPPPSPA
+1788 PARPKSPSPA
-1800 LPLTPSAASASTSP
+1800 LPLTPSAASASASP
-1814 HHPAGLLNYPL
+1814 HHPATLLSYPL
-1825 SALQVKS
+1825 SALQMKPGS
-1832 GGSLLGVSFGSWP
+1832 SLLGLSFGSWS
-1845 SGMISPSLPL
+1845 SGLLSPSLPL
-1855 CSSPSPMLGHVLE
+1855 STSPMPAHCLE
-1868 GNTAASVSSK
+1868 NTASVSSK
-1878 SESPLPRIEKTSSM
+1878 SESPVHRVEKSSSM
-1892 PTSALEMPKSLDLTT
+1892 PSPAQELPKSPDHRT
-1907 PRPIPEEMLA
+1907 PRPIPEEMLT
-1917 GWWRVSDIEEL
+1917 GWWRVSDMEEL
-1928 RALVDALHCRGMR
+1928 KALLEALHSRGIR

-1947 QMQKYMEIIPQ
+1947 QIQKYMEIIPQ
-1958 VCTKHKDVAMIEL
+1958 VCTKHRDAAMIEL
-1971 HELEESQVSVES
+1971 RDLEESQVSEES

-2006 LERKVTAA
+2006 LERKVSAA

-2033 VYYEHKPPTTKSTAG
+2033 VYYEHKPLTKPTATSG
-2048 SANGADKDT
+2048 SDKDS
-2057 KEHPEER
+2057 KDSKEPKDSKDSREHPEER
-2064 GEKGGVM
+2064 GSEKGGVV

-2084 LADLERNIERRYLRS
+2084 LADLERNIERS
-2099 PLGTTIQIRLDNVGT
+2099 
-2114 VTVPAPAPSTSADR
+2114 
-2128 EGGEE
+2128 GEE

-2144 ALSEVRSAA
+2144 ALIEVRSAA

-2173 KVYCQMCKK
+2173 KVYCQICKK

-2204 KPKITSIPEGDWYC
+2204 KPKITTIPEGDWYC

-2224 ASGPSPKSKKPP
+2224 ASSPIPKNKKPQ
-2236 SKPLASS
+2236 SKPVAST
-2243 GGSSK
+2243 GSNK
-2248 KGGEVKKN
+2248 KSEAKKN
-2256 GKQAGNGDMSED
+2256 GKQTGNGGVTEEEP
-2268 DSASA
+2268 ASA
-2273 SSTPKK
+2273 NTTPKK
-2279 TAKDTSRKRKPE
+2279 GAKDNNRKRKIE
-2291 ETSLALPASNQESP
+2291 ESSPAPPAANQESP
-2305 VCVKRAKTARD
+2305 ASVKRAKTARD

-2334 QDAWPFLT
+2334 QDAWPFLS

-2383 VNLVFDNC
+2383 VNLVFENC

>member
-1 MIRFTYQLTPHMESG
+1 
-16 ERLASPAP
+16 
-24 TLSAARTSSPAASS
+24 SAKGR
-38 SSSSSSSSS
+38 
-47 PAPHSKSS
+47 
-55 LAPSPSALGS
+55 
-65 TLTTS
+65 
-70 GLFGAAGEQP
+70 LFGAAGEQP

-91 LVNHPAFGAIYT
+91 LVNHPAFGALYT

-113 LGSLGMSAALAAH
+113 LGSIGMSAALAAH

-149 LPSFIGFPPFFTP
+149 LPSFIGFPPFFAP
-162 HIQPNHSASP
+162 HIPPNHNASP
-172 VQNRMP
+172 VQIRTS
-178 GKNSNAPPKGV
+178 GKNSHDPPKGTALLKDAFSDHFPDSNNLV
-189 NGAVNGS
+189 L
-196 GVCPPT
+196 PPH
-202 TQSGNFSASPA
+202 P
-213 PVQATTKPTKNSDP
+213 
-227 TTRRSS
+227 
-233 PQNNPGDLVAKPT
+233 
-246 QKSKEKKPRKKPAD
+246 KSTLPYDEIFPKARKKQA
-260 NSVASNSESGTSSDS
+260 STSLASNSESGTSSDS

-304 EDKQSEFSDSEKQT
+304 EDKQRDLSDPEKRT
-318 KKNTK
+318 KKK
-323 VVIPNFGTAK
+323 VA
-333 TDTSI
+333 
-338 SGERRDKKVTQ
+338 
-349 AQKIPSNPPTLVPL
+349 SNPPTLVPL
-363 PCSVSPPAVS
+363 PCSVSPPALS
-373 QNSPLALHSSRSW
+373 QTSALGLQSSRSRT
-386 PEGTMQ
+386 EGPQQ

-403 ANSKPLALLTQ
+403 ANPKPLALLTQ
-414 SQRESSPSSSPI
+414 PRRESSPSSSPI
-426 ALTTSPKPLASTAS
+426 ALTTSPRAFFSTAS

-445 LLPSTSPQHL
+445 LLPSSSPQHL

-462 PKPLS
+462 PK
-467 VPSPPRSTLPLST
+467 
-480 SPKPFGL
+480 
-487 TSPVTSSR
+487 
-495 KSSLKPPQHR
+495 
-505 VPSAAK
+505 
-511 SNKRKLLE
+511 
-519 ASLAQI
+519 
-525 NEFRL
+525 
-530 KQTLMSQGQTFPADQ
+530 
-545 KKQQPGPKK
+545 
-554 SPKRTSLSSS
+554 TSLSS
-564 PFPPAPRP
+564 PPLPLVPPP

-577 QSNLFLTS
+577 HSNLFLSS

-593 HQPNGVIQSTT
+593 HHPNGVIQSTT

-618 SAPQGK
+618 SASRGR
-624 SPQCDSDGGSLPVN
+624 SPQPNPDAGSMPVN
-638 LSTGASRTQATTQAG
+638 LSTGASKTQA
-653 PLSLH
+653 
-658 PTTSP
+658 
-663 SATGHGSR
+663 SAHT
-671 KNKIPKGKGQTPGL
+671 PKSKVQNPGL
-685 GQGQGQGQGQ
+685 GQ
-695 ADPLSAWK
+695 ADPLAAWK

-718 RGGEPGIRI
+718 RGGESGIGI

-766 DEDDDLEEEEDEDDS
+766 DDDEDDDLEEEDEEDS
-781 DDSLSE
+781 DDSLS
-787 SDSNSD
+787 
-793 SDISG
+793 
-798 KKVKELKMLPSGSS
+798 
-812 KKEMTPRRLT
+812 
-822 KGPELLNTS
+822 
-831 TSHPATS
+831 
-838 CSPLNLQVIKSP
+838 
-850 ATVTSSSALAYHSS
+850 
-864 PGSSSYS
+864 
-871 LASPLGLG
+871 GLG
-879 KRKRVMDEKDLMVP
+879 KRKRVMDEKELMAP

-933 YLSRNGISG
+933 
-942 ITRDNFSFS
+942 
-951 AKIRVG
+951 
-957 DFYEAREGPQGLQWS
+957 GLQWT
-972 LLKEEEVIP
+972 LLKEEEVVP

-995 SERQLLGEG
+995 SERHLAGDG
-1004 TKGTRRRKGRPP
+1004 AKMNRRRKGRPP
-1016 NVGDPVAPEGPSPS
+1016 NVGDPHAPEGPSPS

-1063 AAKEARKQ
+1063 AAKEARRQ

-1082 QKEQIKIIKQQEKI
+1082 QKEQIKILKQQEKI

-1155 RHRLDMVWERERR
+1155 RHRLDMERERR

-1219 KKPNEDMCLSDHKLL
+1219 KKPNEDMCLSDHKPL

-1272 VDVPTLGMLQE
+1272 ADVPTLGMLQE

-1291 MGQVQDLLVKM
+1291 MGQVQDLLVKL

-1313 PGQKTKT
+1313 PGHKTKT

-1342 YMGAHCANTEL
+1342 YMSSHCANTDL
-1353 APLAFSLKTKA
+1353 APLALSLKTKA

-1386 SKAVIS
+1386 NVAIVVSQ
-1392 EIDKSLDQMAN
+1392 L
-1403 MRKDKIIMEGKLKK
+1403 K
-1417 LRTIYAKRT
+1417 LRTFCSVGAFY
-1426 GKREAS
+1426 
-1432 MCLEENQSIG
+1432 NQYGCFLSF
-1442 TPSSAAKRK
+1442 
-1451 RKLGGDSDE
+1451 
-1460 DEEEDD
+1460 
-1466 DSDDQAEEEEDEEEE
+1466 Q
-1481 EMKKVKKVET
+1481 
-1491 YDEDDVDQATSI
+1491 
-1503 EELEKQIE
+1503 
-1511 KLAKQHHQTR
+1511 QHHQTR
-1521 RKLFEISH
+1521 KKLFEISH

-1554 FIEAMESGEAPE
+1554 FIEAMESGE
-1566 ELEEERQRR
+1566 
-1575 RRTAEEIKV
+1575 
-1584 KEEPQE
+1584 EEPQE
-1590 IELQKENPINSDGQS
+1590 IGLHKEKSASLDGQN
-1605 IRTQGLEQQ
+1605 IRTQSLEQQ
-1614 HEEEKEQGRKNN
+1614 KEDKKEQGGKKN
-1626 SPNLFYQQ
+1626 SQSVFYQQ
-1634 PDCASKLCTLRDV
+1634 SSCVSKLCMRRDV
-1647 NKDINKETVRAEG
+1647 AASTPSMVI
-1660 NESPH
+1660 
-1665 VRQNG
+1665 
-1670 SPVGTS
+1670 
-1676 SSLTT
+1676 T
-1681 NTSELAEV
+1681 NH
-1689 ATSSIV
+1689 
-1695 TINNTTNIPPPALS
+1695 TTNIPPPASTSLS
-1709 SVSVPCLPAPRDSP
+1709 FPCLTAPRESP

-1732 APSPLFSF
+1732 APSPHLSF
-1740 QANDQLLRVLTERS
+1740 QASDQLLRVLTERS

-1764 PCDLSSLTT
+1764 PCDLSSITS
-1773 TPPGAPRMSPQASST
+1773 TPPGVPRGSPQASST
-1788 PGRPKSPPPSPA
+1788 PGRPRSPPPSPA
-1800 LPLTPSAASASTSP
+1800 LPLTPSAASASASP

-1825 SALQVKS
+1825 SLKS
-1832 GGSLLGVSFGSWP
+1832 GASLLGVSFGSWP
-1845 SGMISPSLPL
+1845 SGVISPSLPL
-1855 CSSPSPMLGHVLE
+1855 CSSPSPMPGHSLE

-1878 SESPLPRIEKTSSM
+1878 SESPLPRIEKSSSM
-1892 PTSALEMPKSLDLTT
+1892 PSPALEMPKSIDYSV
-1907 PRPIPEEMLA
+1907 PRPIPEDLLT
-1917 GWWRVSDIEEL
+1917 GWWRVSHIEQL
-1928 RALVDALHCRGMR
+1928 RSLVDSLHSRGIR
-1941 EKGLQR
+1941 EKVLHR
-1947 QMQKYMEIIPQ
+1947 QIQKYLEIIPQ

-1995 MDIAVL
+1995 MDIAML

-2014 SLQVKGWTYPDPQS
+2014 SLQVKGWTYVDPQS

-2033 VYYEHKPPTTKSTAG
+2033 VYYEHKPPTKS
-2048 SANGADKDT
+2048 
-2057 KEHPEER
+2057 EHLEER

-2144 ALSEVRSAA
+2144 ALTEVRSAA

-2173 KVYCQMCKK
+2173 KVYCQICKK

-2218 PACISK
+2218 PACISSVTK
-2224 ASGPSPKSKKPP
+2224 AFFIFT
-2236 SKPLASS
+2236 LTR
-2243 GGSSK
+2243 GGK
-2248 KGGEVKKN
+2248 KGGETKKN
-2256 GKQAGNGDMSED
+2256 GKQTGNGEASEE

-2273 SSTPKK
+2273 TSTPKK
-2279 TAKDTSRKRKPE
+2279 GVKDTSRKRKTEDSSP
-2291 ETSLALPASNQESP
+2291 ALTPANQESP

-2316 NNRDLGLC
+2316 NNRDLGLL
-2324 RVLLAELERH
+2324 LLAELERH

-2420 KQTN
+2420 KQT

>member
-1 MIRFTYQLTPHMESG
+1 SIAGR
-16 ERLASPAP
+16 
-24 TLSAARTSSPAASS
+24 
-38 SSSSSSSSS
+38 
-47 PAPHSKSS
+47 
-55 LAPSPSALGS
+55 
-65 TLTTS
+65 
-70 GLFGAAGEQP
+70 LFGAGEQP

-91 LVNHPAFGAIYT
+91 LVNHPAFGALYS

-126 PQLGALSE
+126 PQLGALS
-134 WWRAAEAHGRGAAAF
+134 
-149 LPSFIGFPPFFTP
+149 
-162 HIQPNHSASP
+162 
-172 VQNRMP
+172 
-178 GKNSNAPPKGV
+178 
-189 NGAVNGS
+189 
-196 GVCPPT
+196 
-202 TQSGNFSASPA
+202 
-213 PVQATTKPTKNSDP
+213 
-227 TTRRSS
+227 
-233 PQNNPGDLVAKPT
+233 
-246 QKSKEKKPRKKPAD
+246 AD
-260 NSVASNSESGTSSDS
+260 ACVASNSESGTSSDS

-298 DEDDEE
+298 DEDDED
-304 EDKQSEFSDSEKQT
+304 EDKQSELSDSEKRAHNST
-318 KKNTK
+318 KYLE
-323 VVIPNFGTAK
+323 V
-333 TDTSI
+333 S
-338 SGERRDKKVTQ
+338 
-349 AQKIPSNPPTLVPL
+349 SNPPNLVPFT
-363 PCSVSPPAVS
+363 CSASPPALS
-373 QNSPLALHSSRSW
+373 QTSPLALHSSRSRT
-386 PEGTMQ
+386 EGPQQ

-403 ANSKPLALLTQ
+403 ANSKPLALL
-414 SQRESSPSSSPI
+414 SQPRREFSPSSSPI
-426 ALTTSPKPLASTAS
+426 ALTTSPKALSSTIS
-440 PKPPK
+440 
-445 LLPSTSPQHL
+445 
-455 PLSLCSS
+455 
-462 PKPLS
+462 
-467 VPSPPRSTLPLST
+467 
-480 SPKPFGL
+480 
-487 TSPVTSSR
+487 
-495 KSSLKPPQHR
+495 
-505 VPSAAK
+505 
-511 SNKRKLLE
+511 
-519 ASLAQI
+519 
-525 NEFRL
+525 EFRL
-530 KQTLMSQGQTFPADQ
+530 KQVRQTFPAEL
-545 KKQQPGPKK
+545 KKQQQGPNK
-554 SPKRTSLSSS
+554 SPKRTSLSPS
-564 PFPPAPRP
+564 PLPPAPPP

-577 QSNLFLTS
+577 HSNLFLSS

-593 HQPNGVIQSTT
+593 HHPNGVIQSIT

-618 SAPQGK
+618 SASQGK
-624 SPQCDSDGGSLPVN
+624 SPQCDSDAGSMPVN
-638 LSTGASRTQATTQAG
+638 LSTGASRTQATAQTG
-653 PLSLH
+653 PPSQ
-658 PTTSP
+658 PSTTSP
-663 SATGHGSR
+663 HATGHGSR
-671 KNKIPKGKGQTPGL
+671 KNKTAK
-685 GQGQGQGQGQ
+685 
-695 ADPLSAWK
+695 AAWK

-718 RGGEPGIRI
+718 RGGEPGTGI

-733 GVGIPGVG
+733 GVGIPGMG
-741 IPGTCNPTAGL
+741 IPGMCNPTAGL

-766 DEDDDLEEEEDEDDS
+766 DEDDDLEEEEEEDEEDS

-793 SDISG
+793 SDVSG
-798 KKVKELKMLPSGSS
+798 KKVKELKLLPSGSS

-831 TSHPATS
+831 TNHTATS
-838 CSPLNLQVIKSP
+838 CSPLNLQVIKTP
-850 ATVTSSSALAYHSS
+850 TIVTGSSALAYHSS

-879 KRKRVMDEKDLMVP
+879 KRKRVMDEKELMIP

-908 GRPQGEVAYYA
+908 GRSQGEVAYYA

-933 YLSRNGISG
+933 
-942 ITRDNFSFS
+942 
-951 AKIRVG
+951 
-957 DFYEAREGPQGLQWS
+957 GLQWS

-981 RILAMEGRRGRPPN
+981 RILAMEGRRSRPLT
-995 SERQLLGEG
+995 SDRQLAGEG
-1004 TKGTRRRKGRPP
+1004 GKGSRRRKGRPP
-1016 NVGDPVAPEGPSPS
+1016 NVGDPQVPEGPSPS

-1043 ARQAAQM
+1043 ARQATQM

-1063 AAKEARKQ
+1063 AAKEARKHQ
-1071 QAIMAAEERRK
+1071 GK
-1082 QKEQIKIIKQQEKI
+1082 PGYVFCCFVSQEKI
-1096 KRIQQIRMEKELRA
+1096 KRIHQIRMEKELRA
-1110 QQILEAKRK
+1110 QHI
-1119 KKEEAANAKILEAEK
+1119 
-1134 RIKEKELR
+1134 
-1142 RQQAEILKHQELE
+1142 
-1155 RHRLDMVWERERR
+1155 V
-1168 RQHVM
+1168 
-1173 LMKAVEARKKAEE
+1173 EE

-1204 KLEQRRLELEIAREL
+1204 KLEQRRLEMEIAREL
-1219 KKPNEDMCLSDHKLL
+1219 KKPNEDMCLPDHKPL

-1272 VDVPTLGMLQE
+1272 ADVPTLGMLQE

-1291 MGQVQDLLVKM
+1291 MGHVQDLLVKL

-1353 APLAFSLKTKA
+1353 APLALSLKTKA
-1364 FQAHTPA
+1364 FQAHKPS

-1386 SKAVIS
+1386 SRAVIS
-1392 EIDKSLDQMAN
+1392 EVDKSLDQMAN

-1417 LRTIYAKRT
+1417 LRTIHGKRT
-1426 GKREAS
+1426 GRREAS
-1432 MCLEENQSIG
+1432 MGVEENQSIG
-1442 TPSSAAKRK
+1442 TPSSAIKRK
-1451 RKLGGDSDE
+1451 RKLGGDSDDE
-1460 DEEEDD
+1460 EEEDD
-1466 DSDDQAEEEEDEEEE
+1466 DSDDPAEDEDEEEE
-1481 EMKKVKKVET
+1481 EEIKKVKKVET
-1491 YDEDDVDQATSI
+1491 YEEEEVDHATSL

-1554 FIEAMESGEAPE
+1554 FIEAMESGEGSYST
-1566 ELEEERQRR
+1566 LH
-1575 RRTAEEIKV
+1575 
-1584 KEEPQE
+1584 E
-1590 IELQKENPINSDGQS
+1590 IELQKEKPTNLDGQS
-1605 IRTQGLEQQ
+1605 IQTRGLDHET
-1614 HEEEKEQGRKNN
+1614 EEEKKHERKKNA
-1626 SPNLFYQQ
+1626 LFYQQ
-1634 PDCASKLCTLRDV
+1634 P
-1647 NKDINKETVRAEG
+1647 
-1660 NESPH
+1660 
-1665 VRQNG
+1665 G
-1670 SPVGTS
+1670 SSTS
-1676 SSLTT
+1676 L
-1681 NTSELAEV
+1681 
-1689 ATSSIV
+1689 
-1695 TINNTTNIPPPALS
+1695 
-1709 SVSVPCLPAPRDSP
+1709 SVPCLPAPRESS

-1732 APSPLFSF
+1732 APSPYLSF

-1764 PCDLSSLTT
+1764 PCDLTSIT
-1773 TPPGAPRMSPQASST
+1773 TPPPGVPRVSPQASST
-1788 PGRPKSPPPSPA
+1788 PARPRSPPQSPA
-1800 LPLTPSAASASTSP
+1800 LPLTPSAASASVSP

-1832 GGSLLGVSFGSWP
+1832 GASLLGVSFGGWP
-1845 SGMISPSLPL
+1845 CGMISPSLPL
-1855 CSSPSPMLGHVLE
+1855 CSSPNPMLGHSLE

-1878 SESPLPRIEKTSSM
+1878 SESPLPCIEKTSSM
-1892 PTSALEMPKSLDLTT
+1892 SSPALEMPKSQDHTT
-1907 PRPIPEEMLA
+1907 PRPIPEENLT
-1917 GWWRVSDIEEL
+1917 GWWRVSNIEQL
-1928 RALVDALHCRGMR
+1928 RALVSALHSRGIR

-1947 QMQKYMEIIPQ
+1947 QMQKYTEIIPQ
-1958 VCTKHKDVAMIEL
+1958 VCTKHRDVAMIEL
-1971 HELEESQVSVES
+1971 RELEESQVSVES

-2014 SLQVKGWTYPDPQS
+2014 SLQVKGWTFPDPQS

-2033 VYYEHKPPTTKSTAG
+2033 VYYEHKPPTKPTPR
-2048 SANGADKDT
+2048 SANAGD

-2064 GEKGGVM
+2064 AEKGGVM
-2071 RHPDNPLD
+2071 RHMDNPLD

-2128 EGGEE
+2128 EGSEE

-2144 ALSEVRSAA
+2144 ALTEVRSAA

-2173 KVYCQMCKK
+2173 KVYCQMCRK

-2204 KPKITSIPEGDWYC
+2204 KPKITTIPEGDWYC

-2224 ASGPSPKSKKPP
+2224 VSSPFIISPRLIICTANLRFSTKV
-2236 SKPLASS
+2236 A
-2243 GGSSK
+2243 
-2248 KGGEVKKN
+2248 
-2256 GKQAGNGDMSED
+2256 ED
-2268 DSASA
+2268 DPAST

-2279 TAKDTSRKRKPE
+2279 GAKDTNRKRKAE
-2291 ETSLALPASNQESP
+2291 ESLGHYKRPSGRKLHSCFCTF
-2305 VCVKRAKTARD
+2305 VCVCVS
-2316 NNRDLGLC
+2316 N

-2342 PVNLKSVPGYKKVI
+2342 PVNLKSVPGYRKVI
-2356 KKPMD
+2356 KKSMD
-2361 FSTIREKLVSSQYQ
+2361 FSTIREKLVNSQYQ

-2420 KQTN
+2420 KQTI

>member
-1 MIRFTYQLTPHMESG
+1 MADLATNDVYQYELRAYGLAFQWNPIKGRPGPAVTWIQLQSRGAISSARRPPAPITSLAASSLSSLHLLRAILGRGEFSTALFSLSLLLYAPLRAQCGSYTRWLWNEMSLNRAMCPGATVIADMESG

-38 SSSSSSSSS
+38 SSSSSSSS

-55 LAPSPSALGS
+55 LAPSPSPLGS

-70 GLFGAAGEQP
+70 GRMFGVGEQP
-80 FIGSTLSSAFP
+80 FLGSTLSSAFP
-91 LVNHPAFGAIYT
+91 LVNHPAFGALYS

-126 PQLGALSE
+126 PQLGALSD

-149 LPSFIGFPPFFTP
+149 LPSFIGFPPFYSP
-162 HIQPNHSASP
+162 HIQPNHIVSP
-172 VQNRMP
+172 VQIRMP
-178 GKNSNAPPKGV
+178 TKNSHAPPKGV

-202 TQSGNFSASPA
+202 TQSGSFSASPA
-213 PVQATTKPTKNSDP
+213 PLQASSKPIKNSNP
-227 TTRRSS
+227 SNSHRSS
-233 PQNNPGDLVAKPT
+233 PQSKPAELVEKPIHKT
-246 QKSKEKKPRKKPAD
+246 KEKKPRKKPTD
-260 NSVASNSESGTSSDS
+260 TGVASNSESGSSSDS
-275 SSDGSLSSDLEDLAE
+275 SSDGSLSSDLEDL
-290 DDEDDDDD
+290 
-298 DEDDEE
+298 
-304 EDKQSEFSDSEKQT
+304 
-318 KKNTK
+318 
-323 VVIPNFGTAK
+323 VL
-333 TDTSI
+333 
-338 SGERRDKKVTQ
+338 
-349 AQKIPSNPPTLVPL
+349 IPSTGKTERLLSREPHPPNLVSL
-363 PCSVSPPAVS
+363 PCSASPPALS
-373 QNSPLALHSSRSW
+373 QTSPLALHRSRT
-386 PEGTMQ
+386 EGPQQ

-403 ANSKPLALLTQ
+403 ASSKPLALL
-414 SQRESSPSSSPI
+414 SHPRRESSPSSSPI
-426 ALTTSPKPLASTAS
+426 ALTTSPKP
-440 PKPPK
+440 PK
-445 LLPSTSPQHL
+445 LLPSSSPQHL

-480 SPKPFGL
+480 SPKSFGFGS
-487 TSPVTSSR
+487 TSCVTGSR
-495 KSSLKPPQHR
+495 KSSLKPPR
-505 VPSAAK
+505 RSASGSAK
-511 SNKRKLLE
+511 SSKQRKQLE
-519 ASLAQI
+519 TSLTHI

-530 KQTLMSQGQTFPADQ
+530 KQTLMSQGQTFPAER
-545 KKQQPGPKK
+545 KKQQQGPNK

-564 PFPPAPRP
+564 PLPLAP

-577 QSNLFLTS
+577 HSNLFLSS

-593 HQPNGVIQSTT
+593 HHPNGVIQSIT
-604 QDAPLA
+604 QDTPLA
-610 LITKPRKD
+610 LITKPRKE
-618 SAPQGK
+618 SA
-624 SPQCDSDGGSLPVN
+624 SQCDSDPGSMPVN
-638 LSTGASRTQATTQAG
+638 LSTGASRTHGGAQAG
-653 PLSLH
+653 PPTQAS
-658 PTTSP
+658 TTSP
-663 SATGHGSR
+663 HATGHGSR
-671 KNKIPKGKGQTPGL
+671 KNKTSRGKGQTPVL
-685 GQGQGQGQGQ
+685 GQGLGPP
-695 ADPLSAWK
+695 DPLAAWK

-718 RGGEPGIRI
+718 RGGEPGIGI

-733 GVGIPGVG
+733 GVGIPGMG
-741 IPGTCNPTAGL
+741 IPGTCNPTA
-752 PANKESDDS
+752 
-761 GDDDD
+761 
-766 DEDDDLEEEEDEDDS
+766 
-781 DDSLSE
+781 E

-793 SDISG
+793 RDISG
-798 KKVKELKMLPSGSS
+798 KKVKELKFPSGSS
-812 KKEMTPRRLT
+812 KKEMNARRLT
-822 KGPELLNTS
+822 KGTELLNTS
-831 TSHPATS
+831 TNHTATS

-850 ATVTSSSALAYHSS
+850 SIVTSSSALAYHSS

-871 LASPLGLG
+871 LASPLG
-879 KRKRVMDEKDLMVP
+879 RKKAVGSHGLTAALR
-893 LELGWRRETRIKSVA
+893 WRRETRIKSVT
-908 GRPQGEVAYYA
+908 GRPHGEVAYYA
-919 PCGKKLRQYPDVMK
+919 PCGKKIRQYPDVMK

-972 LLKEEEVIP
+972 RLNEEEVIP
-981 RILAMEGRRGRPPN
+981 HILAMEGRRSRP
-995 SERQLLGEG
+995 STERQPRGEG
-1004 TKGTRRRKGRPP
+1004 GKGSRRRKGRPP
-1016 NVGDPVAPEGPSPS
+1016 NVGDPLVPEGPSPS

-1050 KLMRKLEKQALAR
+1050 KMMRKMEKQAMAR

-1082 QKEQIKIIKQQEKI
+1082 QKEQIKILKQQEKI
-1096 KRIQQIRMEKELRA
+1096 KRIQQIRMEKEIRA
-1110 QQILEAKRK
+1110 QHILEAKRR
-1119 KKEEAANAKILEAEK
+1119 KKEEVATAKIMEAEK

-1142 RQQAEILKHQELE
+1142 RQQSEILKHQELE

-1219 KKPNEDMCLSDHKLL
+1219 KKPNEDMCLSDHKPL

-1272 VDVPTLGMLQE
+1272 SDVPTLGMLQE

-1291 MGQVQDLLVKM
+1291 MGQVQDLLVKL

-1313 PGQKTKT
+1313 PGQRTKT

-1342 YMGAHCANTEL
+1342 YMGAHCPNTEL
-1353 APLAFSLKTKA
+1353 APLALSLKTKA
-1364 FQAHTPA
+1364 FQAHKPS
-1371 QKASILGFLANELAC
+1371 QKASILGFLGNELAC
-1386 SKAVIS
+1386 SRAVIS
-1392 EIDKSLDQMAN
+1392 EIEKNLDQMAN

-1426 GKREAS
+1426 GRREAS
-1432 MCLEENQSIG
+1432 MGVEENQSIG
-1442 TPSSAAKRK
+1442 TPSSATKRK
-1451 RKLGGDSDE
+1451 RKL
-1460 DEEEDD
+1460 
-1466 DSDDQAEEEEDEEEE
+1466 
-1481 EMKKVKKVET
+1481 KVKKVET
-1491 YDEDDVDQATSI
+1491 YDEDEVEQATSLD
-1503 EELEKQIE
+1503 ELEKQIE

-1554 FIEAMESGEAPE
+1554 FIEAMESGE
-1566 ELEEERQRR
+1566 
-1575 RRTAEEIKV
+1575 
-1584 KEEPQE
+1584 EEPQE
-1590 IELQKENPINSDGQS
+1590 MELQKEKPTDLDGQS
-1605 IRTQGLEQQ
+1605 TRTQGLES
-1614 HEEEKEQGRKNN
+1614 EKEE
-1626 SPNLFYQQ
+1626 LFYQQ
-1634 PDCASKLCTLRDV
+1634 PGCVTKLCTFRVV
-1647 NKDINKETVRAEG
+1647 NKDVGEEAVTAEEK
-1660 NESPH
+1660 ESPH
-1665 VRQNG
+1665 VGQNS
-1670 SPVGTS
+1670 SPVATS
-1676 SSLTT
+1676 TATPSSPTH
-1681 NTSELAEV
+1681 NTSEQTV
-1689 ATSSIV
+1689 ATPPSMV
-1695 TINNTTNIPPPALS
+1695 TTNDTTNIPPPASTSLS
-1709 SVSVPCLPAPRDSP
+1709 APRESP
-1723 GNTPPTSSP
+1723 ETTPPTSSP
-1732 APSPLFSF
+1732 APPPYISF
-1740 QANDQLLRVLTERS
+1740 QPNDQLLRVLTERS

-1764 PCDLSSLTT
+1764 PCDLTSVTT
-1773 TPPGAPRMSPQASST
+1773 PPPGAPRVSPQASST
-1788 PGRPKSPPPSPA
+1788 PAGPSSPPKSPA
-1800 LPLTPSAASASTSP
+1800 LPLTPSAASP

-1832 GGSLLGVSFGSWP
+1832 GASLLGVSFGSWP
-1845 SGMISPSLPL
+1845 CGMISPSLPL
-1855 CSSPSPMLGHVLE
+1855 CSSPIPMLGHSLE
-1868 GNTAASVSSK
+1868 GNTTASVSSK
-1878 SESPLPRIEKTSSM
+1878 SESPLPCVEKTSSI
-1892 PTSALEMPKSLDLTT
+1892 PSPALEMPKSLDHFT
-1907 PRPIPEEMLA
+1907 PRPIPEELLT
-1917 GWWRVSDIEEL
+1917 GWWRVSDIYQL
-1928 RALVDALHCRGMR
+1928 RALVAALHSRGMR
-1941 EKGLQR
+1941 EKGLLR
-1947 QMQKYMEIIPQ
+1947 QMQKYTEIVPQ
-1958 VCTKHKDVAMIEL
+1958 VCTKHRDVAMIEL

-2006 LERKVTAA
+2006 LERKVTSA
-2014 SLQVKGWTYPDPQS
+2014 SLQVKGWTFLEPQS

-2033 VYYEHKPPTTKSTAG
+2033 VYYEHKPLTKSTASSG
-2048 SANGADKDT
+2048 HAGDKDS
-2057 KEHPEER
+2057 KDHPEER
-2064 GEKGGVM
+2064 GEKGRVM
-2071 RHPDNPLD
+2071 RHLDNPLD

-2084 LADLERNIERRYLRS
+2084 LADLERNVERRYLRS

-2144 ALSEVRSAA
+2144 ALTEVRSAA

-2173 KVYCQMCKK
+2173 KVYCQICRK

-2204 KPKITSIPEGDWYC
+2204 KPKITTIPEGDWYC
-2218 PACISK
+2218 PSCISK
-2224 ASGPSPKSKKPP
+2224 ASGPIPKNKKTP
-2236 SKPLASS
+2236 SKAVSSS
-2243 GGSSK
+2243 GGGGK
-2248 KGGEVKKN
+2248 KGGEGKKN
-2256 GKQAGNGDMSED
+2256 GKQAGSGEAPEED
-2268 DSASA
+2268 PASA
-2273 SSTPKK
+2273 SNTPKK
-2279 TAKDTSRKRKPE
+2279 GAKDTSRKRKTE
-2291 ETSLALPASNQESP
+2291 ESSPAPPAANQESP
-2305 VCVKRAKTARD
+2305 VFVKRAKTARD

-2342 PVNLKSVPGYKKVI
+2342 PVSQKSVPGYRKVI

-2361 FSTIREKLVSSQYQ
+2361 FSTIREKLVNSQYQ

-2383 VNLVFDNC
+2383 VNLVYDNC
-2391 EKFNEDNSDIGRAG
+2391 EKFNEDNSEIGRAG

>member
-1 MIRFTYQLTPHMESG
+1 MESG
-16 ERLASPAP
+16 ERLASPVP

-38 SSSSSSSSS
+38 SSSTSSS

-55 LAPSPSALGS
+55 LAPTPSGLAS
-65 TLTTS
+65 TLSNS
-70 GLFGAAGEQP
+70 GRLFGAVGEQP

-91 LVNHPAFGAIYT
+91 LVNHPAFGALYT

-172 VQNRMP
+172 IQMRLP
-178 GKNSNAPPKGV
+178 SKNSHSPPKGI

-196 GVCPPT
+196 VVYPPS
-202 TQSGNFSASPA
+202 TQSGSFSSSPA
-213 PVQATTKPTKNSDP
+213 PVQIS
-227 TTRRSS
+227 
-233 PQNNPGDLVAKPT
+233 AKPT
-246 QKSKEKKPRKKPAD
+246 RNSEPPNSHHSSSSKPAGSTEKTHKTKEKKSRKKPAD
-260 NSVASNSESGTSSDS
+260 GSTASHSESGSSSDI
-275 SSDGSLSSDLEDLAE
+275 SSDGSLSSDLEDLPE

-298 DEDDEE
+298 EEDEEDEDKSSELLDS
-304 EDKQSEFSDSEKQT
+304 DKRA
-318 KKNTK
+318 KKKSK
-323 VVIPNFGTAK
+323 VLTPNSAK
-333 TDTSI
+333 TDRLL
-338 SGERRDKKVTQ
+338 SGSSTAEAKTPKV
-349 AQKIPSNPPTLVPL
+349 PSNPPTLVPL
-363 PCSVSPPAVS
+363 PRSVSPPAPS
-373 QNSPLALHSSRSW
+373 QITPLALHNSR
-386 PEGTMQ
+386 PRTEQ

-403 ANSKPLALLTQ
+403 ANSKPMALVTH
-414 SQRESSPSSSPI
+414 RESSPSSSPI
-426 ALTTSPKPLASTAS
+426 ALTTSPKALSRTVS
-440 PKPPK
+440 PK
-445 LLPSTSPQHL
+445 LLPSSSPQHL

-467 VPSPPRSTLPLST
+467 VPSPPMST
-480 SPKPFGL
+480 SPKPFAL
-487 TSPVTSSR
+487 TSPVTSSQKR
-495 KSSLKPPQHR
+495 TLKPPQHAAGGK
-505 VPSAAK
+505 PS
-511 SNKRKLLE
+511 KRKLLE

-530 KQTLMSQGQTFPADQ
+530 KQTLGSHGQLFPAEF
-545 KKQQPGPKK
+545 KKQTGPK
-554 SPKRTSLSSS
+554 SPKRTSLS
-564 PFPPAPRP
+564 PLPPVPT
-572 PPQNN
+572 PQNN
-577 QSNLFLTS
+577 HSNLFLSS

-618 SAPQGK
+618 SASRGK
-624 SPQCDSDGGSLPVN
+624 SLHCDSDSGSMPVN
-638 LSTGASRTQATTQAG
+638 LSTGASRTQSQ
-653 PLSLH
+653 P
-658 PTTSP
+658 PTTSLH
-663 SATGHGSR
+663 ATGHGSR
-671 KNKIPKGKGQTPGL
+671 KNKSLLGKGHSLGL
-685 GQGQGQGQGQ
+685 GQAQ
-695 ADPLSAWK
+695 ADAFAAWK
-703 GFSQNHLVQ
+703 GLPQNHLVQ

-718 RGGEPGIRI
+718 RAGESGIGI

-733 GVGIPGVG
+733 GVGIPGMG
-741 IPGTCNPTAGL
+741 LPGTFNPTAGL

-766 DEDDDLEEEEDEDDS
+766 DEDDDLEEEDEEDS

-798 KKVKELKMLPSGSS
+798 KKAKELKLPSGLS
-812 KKEMTPRRLT
+812 KKESLSRRLT
-822 KGPELLNTS
+822 KGAELLNTS
-831 TSHPATS
+831 SNHTATS

-850 ATVTSSSALAYHSS
+850 IVSSSSALAYHSS
-864 PGSSSYS
+864 PGSSYS
-871 LASPLGLG
+871 LTSPLGLV
-879 KRKRVMDEKDLMVP
+879 KKKRVIDEKDLMLP

-908 GRPQGEVAYYA
+908 GRPQGDVAYYG

-942 ITRDNFSFS
+942 LTRDNFSFS

-972 LLKEEEVIP
+972 LLKEDEVIP
-981 RILAMEGRRGRPPN
+981 HILAMEGRRGRPPT
-995 SERQLLGEG
+995 SDRQLGPDG
-1004 TKGTRRRKGRPP
+1004 GKGSRRRKGRPP
-1016 NVGDPVAPEGPSPS
+1016 NVGDPLIPEGPSPS

-1050 KLMRKLEKQALAR
+1050 KLMRKLEKQAMAR

-1082 QKEQIKIIKQQEKI
+1082 QKEQIKILKQQEKI

-1110 QQILEAKRK
+1110 QQILE
-1119 KKEEAANAKILEAEK
+1119 
-1134 RIKEKELR
+1134 EKEIR
-1142 RQQAEILKHQELE
+1142 RQQAEILKHQ
-1155 RHRLDMVWERERR
+1155 ERERR

-1173 LMKAVEARKKAEE
+1173 LMKAVDARKKAEE
-1186 RERLRQEKRDEKR
+1186 RERVRQEKRDEKR

-1204 KLEQRRLELEIAREL
+1204 KLEQRRLEQELAREL
-1219 KKPNEDMCLSDHKLL
+1219 KKPNEDMSLSDHKPL
-1234 PEFSRI
+1234 PDFSRI

-1272 VDVPTLGMLQE
+1272 TDVPTLGMLQE

-1353 APLAFSLKTKA
+1353 APLALSLKTKA
-1364 FQAHTPA
+1364 FQAHTPE
-1371 QKASILGFLANELAC
+1371 QKAAILGFLANELAC

-1392 EIDKSLDQMAN
+1392 EIDKNLDQMAN

-1417 LRTIYAKRT
+1417 LRTIHAKRT

-1432 MCLEENQSIG
+1432 AGVEETQSVG
-1442 TPSSAAKRK
+1442 TPSSATKRK
-1451 RKLGGDSDE
+1451 RKMAADSDDEEDE
-1460 DEEEDD
+1460 DE
-1466 DSDDQAEEEEDEEEE
+1466 DSDDPPDEDEEEE
-1481 EMKKVKKVET
+1481 EEEIKKVKKTEA
-1491 YDEDDVDQATSI
+1491 YDEDEVDQATSI
-1503 EELEKQIE
+1503 EELEKQID
-1511 KLAKQHHQTR
+1511 KLAKQHHQIR
-1521 RKLFEISH
+1521 RKLYEIAH
-1529 SLRSMMYG
+1529 SLRAMMYG

-1554 FIEAMESGEAPE
+1554 FIEGMESGEGPD

-1575 RRTAEEIKV
+1575 KRVAEEVNV
-1584 KEEPQE
+1584 KDEPLE
-1590 IELQKENPINSDGQS
+1590 IELQKDKLVENNTCDMSEDKTDS
-1605 IRTQGLEQQ
+1605 LY
-1614 HEEEKEQGRKNN
+1614 
-1626 SPNLFYQQ
+1626 YQQ
-1634 PDCASKLCTLRDV
+1634 SGGVVKVCSQRDSNNHPGTDAV
-1647 NKDINKETVRAEG
+1647 KEEDK
-1660 NESPH
+1660 ESLH
-1665 VRQNG
+1665 QNG
-1670 SPVGTS
+1670 SPVGHSATATPTS
-1676 SSLTT
+1676 PTHNTSQPSVAEIPSVNTNHTT
-1681 NTSELAEV
+1681 NS
-1689 ATSSIV
+1689 
-1695 TINNTTNIPPPALS
+1695 PPPS
-1709 SVSVPCLPAPRDSP
+1709 SAAGSVLCTPASRDTFENTAPHTFSPILQLP
-1723 GNTPPTSSP
+1723 
-1732 APSPLFSF
+1732 F
-1740 QANDQLLRVLTERS
+1740 QTNDQLLRVLTERS
-1754 GHWFSLLPRN
+1754 GHWFSLLPRS
-1764 PCDLSSLTT
+1764 PCDVSSITASS
-1773 TPPGAPRMSPQASST
+1773 PGASRVSPQASST
-1788 PGRPKSPPPSPA
+1788 PARPKSPSPA
-1800 LPLTPSAASASTSP
+1800 LPLTPSAASASASP
-1814 HHPAGLLNYPL
+1814 HHPATLLSYPL
-1825 SALQVKS
+1825 SALQMKPGS
-1832 GGSLLGVSFGSWP
+1832 SLLGLSFGSWS
-1845 SGMISPSLPL
+1845 SGLLSPSLPL
-1855 CSSPSPMLGHVLE
+1855 STSPMPAHCLE
-1868 GNTAASVSSK
+1868 NTASVSSK
-1878 SESPLPRIEKTSSM
+1878 SESPVHRVEKSSSM
-1892 PTSALEMPKSLDLTT
+1892 PSPAQELPKSPDHRT
-1907 PRPIPEEMLA
+1907 PRPIPEEMLT
-1917 GWWRVSDIEEL
+1917 GWWRVSDMEEL
-1928 RALVDALHCRGMR
+1928 KALLEALHSRGIR

-1947 QMQKYMEIIPQ
+1947 QIQKYMEIIPQ
-1958 VCTKHKDVAMIEL
+1958 VCTKHRDAAMIEL
-1971 HELEESQVSVES
+1971 RDLEESQVSEES

-2006 LERKVTAA
+2006 LERKVSAA
-2014 SLQVKGWTYPDPQS
+2014 SLQVKVHQGWTYPDPQS

-2033 VYYEHKPPTTKSTAG
+2033 VYYEHKPLTKPTATSG
-2048 SANGADKDT
+2048 SDKDS
-2057 KEHPEER
+2057 KDSKEPKDSKDSREHPEER
-2064 GEKGGVM
+2064 GSEKGGVV

-2144 ALSEVRSAA
+2144 ALIEVRSAA

-2173 KVYCQMCKK
+2173 KVYCQICKK

-2204 KPKITSIPEGDWYC
+2204 KPKITTIPEGDWYC

-2224 ASGPSPKSKKPP
+2224 ASSPIPKNKKPQ
-2236 SKPLASS
+2236 SKPVAST
-2243 GGSSK
+2243 GSNK
-2248 KGGEVKKN
+2248 KSEAKKN
-2256 GKQAGNGDMSED
+2256 GKQTGNGGVTEEEP
-2268 DSASA
+2268 ASA
-2273 SSTPKK
+2273 NTTPKK
-2279 TAKDTSRKRKPE
+2279 GAKDNNRKRKIE
-2291 ETSLALPASNQESP
+2291 ESSPAPPAANQESP
-2305 VCVKRAKTARD
+2305 ASVKRAKTARD

-2334 QDAWPFLT
+2334 QDAWPFLS

-2383 VNLVFDNC
+2383 VNLVFENC

>member
-1 MIRFTYQLTPHMESG
+1 MFGSFSG
-16 ERLASPAP
+16 R
-24 TLSAARTSSPAASS
+24 
-38 SSSSSSSSS
+38 
-47 PAPHSKSS
+47 
-55 LAPSPSALGS
+55 
-65 TLTTS
+65 
-70 GLFGAAGEQP
+70 LFGAAGEQP

-91 LVNHPAFGAIYT
+91 LVNHPAFGALYT

-149 LPSFIGFPPFFTP
+149 LPSFIGFPPFFAP

-172 VQNRMP
+172 VQIRLP
-178 GKNSNAPPKGV
+178 GKNSHTPQKD
-189 NGAVNGS
+189 
-196 GVCPPT
+196 
-202 TQSGNFSASPA
+202 AS
-213 PVQATTKPTKNSDP
+213 
-227 TTRRSS
+227 
-233 PQNNPGDLVAKPT
+233 L
-246 QKSKEKKPRKKPAD
+246 
-260 NSVASNSESGTSSDS
+260 ASNSESGTSSDS
-275 SSDGSLSSDLEDLAE
+275 SSDGSLSSDIEDLAE

-298 DEDDEE
+298 EEDEEE
-304 EDKQSEFSDSEKQT
+304 EDKQSVLLDT
-318 KKNTK
+318 
-323 VVIPNFGTAK
+323 GTTK
-333 TDTSI
+333 TDRPP
-338 SGERRDKKVTQ
+338 SGKSQDKRDTLRVS
-349 AQKIPSNPPTLVPL
+349 PHPPTLVPL
-363 PCSVSPPAVS
+363 SCSASPPALS
-373 QNSPLALHSSRSW
+373 QTLPLALHSSRSRT
-386 PEGTMQ
+386 EGPQQ

-403 ANSKPLALLTQ
+403 ANSKPLPLLTQ
-414 SQRESSPSSSPI
+414 TRREVSPSSSPI
-426 ALTTSPKPLASTAS
+426 ALTTSPKAVPSNTAS

-445 LLPSTSPQHL
+445 LLPSSSPQHL
-455 PLSLCSS
+455 TLSLW
-462 PKPLS
+462 
-467 VPSPPRSTLPLST
+467 
-480 SPKPFGL
+480 
-487 TSPVTSSR
+487 
-495 KSSLKPPQHR
+495 
-505 VPSAAK
+505 
-511 SNKRKLLE
+511 
-519 ASLAQI
+519 
-525 NEFRL
+525 
-530 KQTLMSQGQTFPADQ
+530 QTFPPEL
-545 KKQQPGPKK
+545 KKQQQGPNKT
-554 SPKRTSLSSS
+554 SKRICVSSS
-564 PFPPAPRP
+564 PLPPVP
-572 PPQNN
+572 PPPPYNN
-577 QSNLFLTS
+577 HSNLFLSS

-593 HQPNGVIQSTT
+593 HHPNGVIQSTT

-610 LITKPRKD
+610 LITKPRKE
-618 SAPQGK
+618 SASQSK
-624 SPQCDSDGGSLPVN
+624 SPLRDLDSGSMPVN
-638 LSTGASRTQATTQAG
+638 LSTGASRTQAKA
-653 PLSLH
+653 
-658 PTTSP
+658 
-663 SATGHGSR
+663 
-671 KNKIPKGKGQTPGL
+671 KGQTSGL
-685 GQGQGQGQGQ
+685 GHGQ
-695 ADPLSAWK
+695 ADPLAAWK

-718 RGGEPGIRI
+718 RGGDSGIGI

-766 DEDDDLEEEEDEDDS
+766 DEDDDLEEEEDEEDS
-781 DDSLSE
+781 DESLSE

-798 KKVKELKMLPSGSS
+798 KKMKESKLLPSGSS
-812 KKEMTPRRLT
+812 KKAMTPRRLT
-822 KGPELLNTS
+822 KGQELLNTS
-831 TSHPATS
+831 TNHIATS
-838 CSPLNLQVIKSP
+838 CSPLNLQVVKTPTI
-850 ATVTSSSALAYHSS
+850 ATSSSTID
-864 PGSSSYS
+864 
-871 LASPLGLG
+871 
-879 KRKRVMDEKDLMVP
+879 M
-893 LELGWRRETRIKSVA
+893 WRRETRIKSVA

-933 YLSRNGISG
+933 
-942 ITRDNFSFS
+942 
-951 AKIRVG
+951 
-957 DFYEAREGPQGLQWS
+957 GLHWS
-972 LLKEEEVIP
+972 LLKEEEVVP
-981 RILAMEGRRGRPPN
+981 RILTMEGRRGRPPN
-995 SERQLLGEG
+995 SERQFAGE
-1004 TKGTRRRKGRPP
+1004 TAKGNRRRKGRPP
-1016 NVGDPVAPEGPSPS
+1016 NVGDPLVPEGPSPS

-1050 KLMRKLEKQALAR
+1050 KIMRKLEKQALAR

-1082 QKEQIKIIKQQEKI
+1082 QKEQVKILKQQEKI
-1096 KRIQQIRMEKELRA
+1096 KRVQQIRLEKELRA
-1110 QQILEAKRK
+1110 QQILE
-1119 KKEEAANAKILEAEK
+1119 
-1134 RIKEKELR
+1134 
-1142 RQQAEILKHQELE
+1142 
-1155 RHRLDMVWERERR
+1155 ERERR

-1186 RERLRQEKRDEKR
+1186 RDRLRQEKRDEKR

-1219 KKPNEDMCLSDHKLL
+1219 KKPNEDMCLSDHKAL

-1240 PGLILPGRA
+1240 PGLILPGQA

-1272 VDVPTLGMLQE
+1272 ADVPTLGMLQE

-1353 APLAFSLKTKA
+1353 APLALSLKTKA
-1364 FQAHTPA
+1364 FQAHTPT
-1371 QKASILGFLANELAC
+1371 QKTSILGFLANELAC
-1386 SKAVIS
+1386 SRAVIS

-1417 LRTIYAKRT
+1417 LRAIHAKRT
-1426 GKREAS
+1426 GKREANV
-1432 MCLEENQSIG
+1432 CVEENQSVG
-1442 TPSSAAKRK
+1442 TPSSSAKRK
-1451 RKLGGDSDE
+1451 RKMNDS
-1460 DEEEDD
+1460 EEDD
-1466 DSDDQAEEEEDEEEE
+1466 DDEDETDDQVEEEEDEEEE
-1481 EMKKVKKVET
+1481 EIKKVKKIET
-1491 YDEDDVDQATSI
+1491 CDEDEVEQATSL

-1511 KLAKQHHQTR
+1511 KLSKQHHQTR

-1529 SLRSMMYG
+1529 SLHSMMYG

-1566 ELEEERQRR
+1566 ELEEEQQRKR
-1575 RRTAEEIKV
+1575 RKMEEVIV

-1590 IELQKENPINSDGQS
+1590 MDLQKEKPTSMDKQS
-1605 IRTQGLEQQ
+1605 ICSLDLDEQK
-1614 HEEEKEQGRKNN
+1614 EEEMVHDGKKISQM
-1626 SPNLFYQQ
+1626 LFYQQ
-1634 PDCASKLCTLRDV
+1634 PGCVSKLCNTD
-1647 NKDINKETVRAEG
+1647 NGKEKSG
-1660 NESPH
+1660 GMGSPH

-1670 SPVGTS
+1670 SPGGTPIAP
-1676 SSLTT
+1676 TT
-1681 NTSELAEV
+1681 
-1689 ATSSIV
+1689 
-1695 TINNTTNIPPPALS
+1695 
-1709 SVSVPCLPAPRDSP
+1709 SP
-1723 GNTPPTSSP
+1723 DDTPPTSSP
-1732 APSPLFSF
+1732 APSPYLSF
-1740 QANDQLLRVLTERS
+1740 QTNDQLLRVLTERS
-1754 GHWFSLLPRN
+1754 GHWFSLLPRS
-1764 PCDLSSLTT
+1764 PCDISSLTT
-1773 TPPGAPRMSPQASST
+1773 TPPGASRVSPQASST
-1788 PGRPKSPPPSPA
+1788 PGRPRSPPPSPA
-1800 LPLTPSAASASTSP
+1800 LPLTPSAASASASP
-1814 HHPAGLLNYPL
+1814 LHPAGLLNYPL
-1825 SALQVKS
+1825 SALQGKS
-1832 GGSLLGVSFGSWP
+1832 GGSLLGVPFGSWH
-1845 SGMISPSLPL
+1845 SGVISPNLPL
-1855 CSSPSPMLGHVLE
+1855 CSSPSPIQGHSLE
-1868 GNTAASVSSK
+1868 ANTAASVSSK
-1878 SESPLPRIEKTSSM
+1878 SESPLPRIEKSSSM
-1892 PTSALEMPKSLDLTT
+1892 PSPAFEMPKCLDHLN
-1907 PRPIPEEMLA
+1907 PQPIPEEMLT
-1917 GWWRVSDIEEL
+1917 GWWRVSDIEQL
-1928 RALVDALHCRGMR
+1928 RALVNTLHSRGIR
-1941 EKGLQR
+1941 EKVLHK
-1947 QMQKYMEIIPQ
+1947 QMQKYVEIIPQ
-1958 VCTKHKDVAMIEL
+1958 ACTKHRDVAMIERR
-1971 HELEESQVSVES
+1971 ELEESQVSVES

-2033 VYYEHKPPTTKSTAG
+2033 VYYEHKPLTKTTPAS
-2048 SANGADKDT
+2048 DKDS
-2057 KEHPEER
+2057 KDSREHPEER
-2064 GEKGGVM
+2064 GEKGGVI
-2071 RHPDNPLD
+2071 RHLDNPLD

-2114 VTVPAPAPSTSADR
+2114 VTVPAPAPSSSADR

-2144 ALSEVRSAA
+2144 ALGEVRSAA

-2173 KVYCQMCKK
+2173 KVYCQICKK
-2182 GDNEDLL
+2182 GDNDDLL

-2224 ASGPSPKSKKPP
+2224 VSEHFI
-2236 SKPLASS
+2236 LHH
-2243 GGSSK
+2243 GGGAK
-2248 KGGEVKKN
+2248 KGGEAKKN
-2256 GKQAGNGDMSED
+2256 GKHAGNGEVPED
-2268 DSASA
+2268 DPAST
-2273 SSTPKK
+2273 SSPPKK
-2279 TAKDTSRKRKPE
+2279 VAKDTSKKRKAE
-2291 ETSLALPASNQESP
+2291 ESSPGANQEGPTS
-2305 VCVKRAKTARD
+2305 VKRAKTARD

>member
-1 MIRFTYQLTPHMESG
+1 MESG

-24 TLSAARTSSPAASS
+24 TLSAARTSSPVAS

-65 TLTTS
+65 TLSTS
-70 GLFGAAGEQP
+70 GRLFGAAGEQP

-91 LVNHPAFGAIYT
+91 LVNHPAFGALYT
-103 AGAGRPEFGG
+103 AGVGRPEFGG

-172 VQNRMP
+172 VQIRMP
-178 GKNSNAPPKGV
+178 GKNSQGSPKGV

-196 GVCPPT
+196 GICPPT
-202 TQSGNFSASPA
+202 TQQGSFLESNTPAQTSTSLTKKAEPSSSPCQNSPA
-213 PVQATTKPTKNSDP
+213 KIVEKNTP
-227 TTRRSS
+227 KNERR
-233 PQNNPGDLVAKPT
+233 Q
-246 QKSKEKKPRKKPAD
+246 RKKTTDA
-260 NSVASNSESGTSSDS
+260 SGVSNSETGTSSDS
-275 SSDGSLSSDLEDLAE
+275 SSDGSLSSDMEDLAE
-290 DDEDDDDD
+290 DDEED
-298 DEDDEE
+298 DEDEDEE
-304 EDKQSEFSDSEKQT
+304 EDKKSDFSDSEKQIKKKSKLLVPIT
-318 KKNTK
+318 GETDRPLCGVPSVEHPDKKNNHIQT
-323 VVIPNFGTAK
+323 V
-333 TDTSI
+333 
-338 SGERRDKKVTQ
+338 
-349 AQKIPSNPPTLVPL
+349 PSNPPTLIPMARAA
-363 PCSVSPPAVS
+363 SPPVL
-373 QNSPLALHSSRSW
+373 SPTSPMALHSSRLR
-386 PEGTMQ
+386 PEGQPQQQ

-414 SQRESSPSSSPI
+414 PYRESSPSSSPI
-426 ALTTSPKPLASTAS
+426 ALTTSPKAFSSSSS

-445 LLPSTSPQHL
+445 LLPSSSPQHL
-455 PLSLCSS
+455 PLSLSSS
-462 PKPLS
+462 PKPVS
-467 VPSPPRSTLPLST
+467 VPSPPRSAFPLST
-480 SPKPFGL
+480 SPKHFAL
-487 TSPVTSSR
+487 TSSVTSPQ
-495 KSSLKPPQHR
+495 KSSLKPPQY
-505 VPSAAK
+505 AAAGTAK
-511 SNKRKLLE
+511 ANKRKLLE
-519 ASLAQI
+519 DSLAQI

-530 KQTLMSQGQTFPADQ
+530 KQTLMSQGQTFPSELR
-545 KKQQPGPKK
+545 KQGPNK
-554 SPKRTSLSSS
+554 SPKGKSLSSS
-564 PFPPAPRP
+564 PLPPAPPP

-577 QSNLFLTS
+577 HSNLFLSS

-593 HQPNGVIQSTT
+593 NHPNGVIQSTT

-618 SAPQGK
+618 FASQGK
-624 SPQCDSDGGSLPVN
+624 SPQCNSDGGSMPVN
-638 LSTGASRTQATTQAG
+638 LSTGASRTQTSAQAG
-653 PLSLH
+653 LPSQP

-663 SATGHGSR
+663 HAASYGSR
-671 KNKIPKGKGQTPGL
+671 KSKTLKCKAQTPGL
-685 GQGQGQGQGQ
+685 AQGQGQTGHL
-695 ADPLSAWK
+695 ASWK

-718 RGGEPGIRI
+718 RGGESGIGI
-727 PGVSIP
+727 PGVGIP

-766 DEDDDLEEEEDEDDS
+766 DDEDDLEEDEDEEDS

-798 KKVKELKMLPSGSS
+798 KKVKESKQLSSGSS

-822 KGPELLNTS
+822 KSPELLNTS
-831 TSHPATS
+831 TDHTATS
-838 CSPLNLQVIKSP
+838 CSPLNLQVIKTP
-850 ATVTSSSALAYHSS
+850 TIVTSSSALAYHSS
-864 PGSSSYS
+864 PGSSSYT

-879 KRKRVMDEKDLMVP
+879 KRKRVMDEKDLMTP
-893 LELGWRRETRIKSVA
+893 MELGWRRETRIKNVA

-933 YLSRNGISG
+933 YLSRYGISG

-972 LLKEEEVIP
+972 LLNEEEVIP

-995 SERQLLGEG
+995 SERQLVGESA
-1004 TKGTRRRKGRPP
+1004 KANRRRKGRPP
-1016 NVGDPVAPEGPSPS
+1016 NVGDPLPLVPEGPSPS

-1082 QKEQIKIIKQQEKI
+1082 QKEQIKILKQQEKI

-1142 RQQAEILKHQELE
+1142 RQQAEILKHQ
-1155 RHRLDMVWERERR
+1155 ERERR

-1219 KKPNEDMCLSDHKLL
+1219 KKPNEDMCLSDHKAL

-1272 VDVPTLGMLQE
+1272 MDVPTLGMLQE

-1291 MGQVQDLLVKM
+1291 MGQVQDLLVK
-1302 LSLAVCDPGLP
+1302 LLCLAVCDPGLP

-1342 YMGAHCANTEL
+1342 YMGAHCANTDL
-1353 APLAFSLKTKA
+1353 APLALSLKTKA

-1386 SKAVIS
+1386 SRAVIS
-1392 EIDKSLDQMAN
+1392 EIDKNLDQMAN

-1432 MCLEENQSIG
+1432 VGVEENQSIG

-1451 RKLGGDSDE
+1451 RKLGGDSDDDDDD
-1460 DEEEDD
+1460 DE
-1466 DSDDQAEEEEDEEEE
+1466 DSDDPADDDDDDDEEDI
-1481 EMKKVKKVET
+1481 KKVKKVET
-1491 YDEDDVDQATSI
+1491 YDEDEVDHATSV

-1511 KLAKQHHQTR
+1511 KMAKQHHQTR

-1575 RRTAEEIKV
+1575 RRAAAEVKV
-1584 KEEPQE
+1584 KEEP
-1590 IELQKENPINSDGQS
+1590 LDFDVQKEKSTLLTGCS
-1605 IRTQGLEQQ
+1605 QGLVQQ
-1614 HEEEKEQGRKNN
+1614 KDDKKD
-1626 SPNLFYQQ
+1626 SPTHFYQQ
-1634 PDCASKLCTLRDV
+1634 QGYVSNLCSDTLR
-1647 NKDINKETVRAEG
+1647 ETVKAEDQG
-1660 NESPH
+1660 SPH
-1665 VRQNG
+1665 AGQNCNLM
-1670 SPVGTS
+1670 GTPIATSIVMS
-1676 SSLTT
+1676 SSPSH
-1681 NTSELAEV
+1681 NTSEPAV
-1689 ATSSIV
+1689 AKTAVIISNDTS
-1695 TINNTTNIPPPALS
+1695 NIPGPTSTSLS
-1709 SVSVPCLPAPRDSP
+1709 VRCLPALHESP
-1723 GNTPPTSSP
+1723 GNTPPASSP
-1732 APSPLFSF
+1732 APSPQLTL

-1754 GHWFSLLPRN
+1754 GHWFSLLPRA

-1773 TPPGAPRMSPQASST
+1773 NPPGALHATPQASST
-1788 PGRPKSPPPSPA
+1788 PNKPKSPPPSPA
-1800 LPLTPSAASASTSP
+1800 LPLTPSAASASASP
-1814 HHPAGLLNYPL
+1814 HHPAGILTYPL

-1832 GGSLLGVSFGSWP
+1832 GGSLLGVSLGSWP

-1855 CSSPSPMLGHVLE
+1855 CSSPSPMPCQSLE

-1878 SESPLPRIEKTSSM
+1878 SDSPLPRIEKSSSM
-1892 PTSALEMPKSLDLTT
+1892 PSPAMEIPKSLDHPM
-1907 PRPIPEEMLA
+1907 PRPIPEDLLT

-1928 RALVDALHCRGMR
+1928 RALVGALHSRGIR
-1941 EKGLQR
+1941 EKVLQR
-1947 QMQKYMEIIPQ
+1947 QMQKYIEIIPQ

-1971 HELEESQVSVES
+1971 RELEESQVSVES

-1995 MDIAVL
+1995 MDIAIL

-2014 SLQVKGWTYPDPQS
+2014 SLQVKGWTHPDPQS

-2033 VYYEHKPPTTKSTAG
+2033 VYYEHKPPTKSGPA
-2048 SANGADKDT
+2048 SAHVGDRDCKD
-2057 KEHPEER
+2057 HPEER

-2084 LADLERNIERRYLRS
+2084 LANLERNIERRYLRS

-2173 KVYCQMCKK
+2173 KVYCQICRK

-2224 ASGPSPKSKKPP
+2224 ASGPTPKSKKPP
-2236 SKPLASS
+2236 NKPVASS
-2243 GGSSK
+2243 GGAGK
-2248 KGGEVKKN
+2248 KGGDAKKN
-2256 GKQAGNGDMSED
+2256 GKQAGNGEVSED

-2279 TAKDTSRKRKPE
+2279 GSKDNSRKRKTEECSPVVPTSNPE
-2291 ETSLALPASNQESP
+2291 ST

>member
-1 MIRFTYQLTPHMESG
+1 MESG

-38 SSSSSSSSS
+38 SSSSSSPS

-65 TLTTS
+65 TLSTS
-70 GLFGAAGEQP
+70 GRLFGVAGEQP
-80 FIGSTLSSAFP
+80 FIGSALSSAFP
-91 LVNHPAFGAIYT
+91 LVNHPAFGALYT

-113 LGSLGMSAALAAH
+113 LGSLGLSAALATH

-134 WWRAAEAHGRGAAAF
+134 WWRAAEAHNRGAAAF

-162 HIQPNHSASP
+162 HIQPNHSISP
-172 VQNRMP
+172 VQIRMP
-178 GKNSNAPPKGV
+178 GKNSQTPPKGV

-196 GVCPPT
+196 GVFPPT
-202 TQSGNFSASPA
+202 TQSGSFSVSPA
-213 PVQATTKPTKNSDP
+213 SVQASTKSTKYSNLSNSH
-227 TTRRSS
+227 RSS
-233 PQNNPGDLVAKPT
+233 PHNNPAGLVEKPI

-260 NSVASNSESGTSSDS
+260 TSVASNSESGTSSDS

-304 EDKQSEFSDSEKQT
+304 EDKQSELSDSEKRT
-318 KKNTK
+318 KKKTK
-323 VVIPNFGTAK
+323 VSIPSTGNAK
-333 TDTSI
+333 
-338 SGERRDKKVTQ
+338 KK
-349 AQKIPSNPPTLVPL
+349 APSNPPTLVPL
-363 PCSVSPPAVS
+363 PCSVSPPALS
-373 QNSPLALHSSRSW
+373 QSSPLALHSSRPWTDS
-386 PEGTMQ
+386 PQQ

-414 SQRESSPSSSPI
+414 PRRETSPSSSPI
-426 ALTTSPKPLASTAS
+426 ALTTSPKTLSSTAS
-440 PKPPK
+440 PKPPR
-445 LLPSTSPQHL
+445 LLPSSSPQHV

-467 VPSPPRSTLPLST
+467 VPSPPHSTLTLST
-480 SPKPFGL
+480 SPKSFGL
-487 TSPVTSSR
+487 TSSVRSSK
-495 KSSLKPPQHR
+495 KSSLKPHQHA
-505 VPSAAK
+505 PAGAAK
-511 SNKRKLLE
+511 SNKRKQLE

-530 KQTLMSQGQTFPADQ
+530 KQTLMSQGQTFPAEL
-545 KKQQPGPKK
+545 KKQQQGPNK

-564 PFPPAPRP
+564 PLPPAPLP

-577 QSNLFLTS
+577 HSNLFLSS

-593 HQPNGVIQSTT
+593 HHPNGVIQSTT

-610 LITKPRKD
+610 LISKPRKD
-618 SAPQGK
+618 TASKGK
-624 SPQCDSDGGSLPVN
+624 SPQCDSDAGSMPVN
-638 LSTGASRTQATTQAG
+638 LSTGSSRTQGTTQAG
-653 PLSLH
+653 PPSQP

-663 SATGHGSR
+663 HATGHGSR
-671 KNKIPKGKGQTPGL
+671 KNKSPKGKGQTPGL
-685 GQGQGQGQGQ
+685 GQGLAQ
-695 ADPLSAWK
+695 ADPLAAWK

-718 RGGEPGIRI
+718 RGGEAGIGI

-741 IPGTCNPTAGL
+741 IPGTFNPTAGL

-761 GDDDD
+761 DDD
-766 DEDDDLEEEEDEDDS
+766 DEDDDLEEEEDEEDS

-793 SDISG
+793 SDVSG
-798 KKVKELKMLPSGSS
+798 KKVKELKLLPSGSS

-831 TSHPATS
+831 TNHTATS
-838 CSPLNLQVIKSP
+838 CSPLNLQVIKTP
-850 ATVTSSSALAYHSS
+850 TIVTSSSALAYHSS

-879 KRKRVMDEKDLMVP
+879 KRKRVMDEKELMIP
-893 LELGWRRETRIKSVA
+893 LELGWRRETRITTVA
-908 GRPQGEVAYYA
+908 GRPQAEVAYYA
-919 PCGKKLRQYPDVMK
+919 PCSKKLRQYPDVMK
-933 YLSRNGISG
+933 
-942 ITRDNFSFS
+942 
-951 AKIRVG
+951 
-957 DFYEAREGPQGLQWS
+957 GLPWS

-981 RILAMEGRRGRPPN
+981 HILAMEGRRGRP
-995 SERQLLGEG
+995 SSSDRQSAGEG
-1004 TKGTRRRKGRPP
+1004 TKGSRRRKGRPP
-1016 NVGDPVAPEGPSPS
+1016 NVGDPLVPEGPSPS

-1050 KLMRKLEKQALAR
+1050 KMMRKLEKQALAR

-1071 QAIMAAEERRK
+1071 QAIIAAEERRK
-1082 QKEQIKIIKQQEKI
+1082 QKEQIKILKQQEKI

-1110 QQILEAKRK
+1110 QQLLEVKRR
-1119 KKEEAANAKILEAEK
+1119 KKEEVTNAKILEAEK

-1142 RQQAEILKHQELE
+1142 RQQAEILKHQ
-1155 RHRLDMVWERERR
+1155 ERERR

-1219 KKPNEDMCLSDHKLL
+1219 KKPNEDMCLSDHKPL

-1272 VDVPTLGMLQE
+1272 MDVPTLGMLQE

-1291 MGQVQDLLVKM
+1291 MGQVQDLLVKL

-1313 PGQKTKT
+1313 PGQRTKT

-1342 YMGAHCANTEL
+1342 YMGAHCANTDL
-1353 APLAFSLKTKA
+1353 ALLALSLKTKA
-1364 FQAHTPA
+1364 FQAHTPV
-1371 QKASILGFLANELAC
+1371 QKSSILGFLANELAC
-1386 SKAVIS
+1386 SRAVIS
-1392 EIDKSLDQMAN
+1392 EIDKSLDQMSN
-1403 MRKDKIIMEGKLKK
+1403 MRKDKLIMEGKLKK
-1417 LRTIYAKRT
+1417 LRIIHAKRT

-1432 MCLEENQSIG
+1432 MGVEENQSVG

-1451 RKLGGDSDE
+1451 RRDSDE
-1460 DEEEDD
+1460 DEDD
-1466 DSDDQAEEEEDEEEE
+1466 DEDSDDPAEEEEDEEEE
-1481 EMKKVKKVET
+1481 EVKKVKKVEV

-1575 RRTAEEIKV
+1575 RRVAEEVKV

-1590 IELQKENPINSDGQS
+1590 IELEKEKHADVDGPS
-1605 IRTQGLEQQ
+1605 IRTEGLEQQ
-1614 HEEEKEQGRKNN
+1614 EEEEMEYEGKNN
-1626 SPNLFYQQ
+1626 SPSLFYPEQG
-1634 PDCASKLCTLRDV
+1634 CVSKICTIRDV
-1647 NKDINKETVRAEG
+1647 NNDVGRETVKAE
-1660 NESPH
+1660 NKQSPH

-1670 SPVGTS
+1670 SPLGTHS
-1676 SSLTT
+1676 ATASVTVTSPTH
-1681 NTSELAEV
+1681 NTSEPAV
-1689 ATSSIV
+1689 ASTPSLV
-1695 TINNTTNIPPPALS
+1695 TTNDATNIPPTASTSLP
-1709 SVSVPCLPAPRDSP
+1709 VPCLPGPSESQGD
-1723 GNTPPTSSP
+1723 TPLSSSP
-1732 APSPLFSF
+1732 TPSPYIPF

-1773 TPPGAPRMSPQASST
+1773 TPPAASRVSPQASST
-1788 PGRPKSPPPSPA
+1788 PAGPRSPPPSPA

-1814 HHPAGLLNYPL
+1814 HHPAGLLNYPI
-1825 SALQVKS
+1825 SALQVKPC
-1832 GGSLLGVSFGSWP
+1832 GSLLGVSFGSWP
-1845 SGMISPSLPL
+1845 SGIISPSLPL
-1855 CSSPSPMLGHVLE
+1855 CSSPSPMPGHSLE
-1868 GNTAASVSSK
+1868 GNTASVSSK
-1878 SESPLPRIEKTSSM
+1878 SESPLPGIEKTSSM
-1892 PTSALEMPKSLDLTT
+1892 PSPALEMPKSLDH
-1907 PRPIPEEMLA
+1907 PMPQPIPEEMLT
-1917 GWWRVSDIEEL
+1917 GWWRVSDIEQL
-1928 RALVDALHCRGMR
+1928 RNLVNALHSRGFR
-1941 EKGLQR
+1941 EKGLER

-1958 VCTKHKDVAMIEL
+1958 VCTKHRDVAMIEL
-1971 HELEESQVSVES
+1971 RDLEESQVSVES

-2006 LERKVTAA
+2006 LERKVTSA
-2014 SLQVKGWTYPDPQS
+2014 SLQAKGWMYPDPQS

-2033 VYYEHKPPTTKSTAG
+2033 VYYEHKPLTKST
-2048 SANGADKDT
+2048 SASTGD

-2064 GEKGGVM
+2064 GEKGGVT
-2071 RHPDNPLD
+2071 RHLDNPLD

-2084 LADLERNIERRYLRS
+2084 LADLERNIERS
-2099 PLGTTIQIRLDNVGT
+2099 
-2114 VTVPAPAPSTSADR
+2114 
-2128 EGGEE
+2128 GEE

-2173 KVYCQMCKK
+2173 KVYCQMCRK

-2224 ASGPSPKSKKPP
+2224 ASGPSPKNKKPP
-2236 SKPLASS
+2236 SKPVASS
-2243 GGSSK
+2243 GGGGK
-2248 KGGEVKKN
+2248 KGGEAKKN
-2256 GKQAGNGDMSED
+2256 GKQTGNGEVSEED
-2268 DSASA
+2268 PASA

-2279 TAKDTSRKRKPE
+2279 AAAKDTNRKRKLE
-2291 ETSLALPASNQESP
+2291 ECSPALPGANQETP

-2342 PVNLKSVPGYKKVI
+2342 PVNLKSVPGYRKVI

-2391 EKFNEDNSDIGRAG
+2391 EKYNEDNSDIGRAG

>member
-1 MIRFTYQLTPHMESG
+1 MYGLCR
-16 ERLASPAP
+16 
-24 TLSAARTSSPAASS
+24 
-38 SSSSSSSSS
+38 
-47 PAPHSKSS
+47 
-55 LAPSPSALGS
+55 
-65 TLTTS
+65 
-70 GLFGAAGEQP
+70 LFGAAGEQP

-91 LVNHPAFGAIYT
+91 LVNHPAFGALYT

-149 LPSFIGFPPFFTP
+149 LPSFIGFPPFFAP

-172 VQNRMP
+172 VQIRMP
-178 GKNSNAPPKGV
+178 GKNSHTPPKGTFLI
-189 NGAVNGS
+189 S
-196 GVCPPT
+196 
-202 TQSGNFSASPA
+202 F
-213 PVQATTKPTKNSDP
+213 PVQVLIPST
-227 TTRRSS
+227 
-233 PQNNPGDLVAKPT
+233 
-246 QKSKEKKPRKKPAD
+246 
-260 NSVASNSESGTSSDS
+260 GT
-275 SSDGSLSSDLEDLAE
+275 
-290 DDEDDDDD
+290 
-298 DEDDEE
+298 
-304 EDKQSEFSDSEKQT
+304 
-318 KKNTK
+318 
-323 VVIPNFGTAK
+323 VK
-333 TDTSI
+333 TNRPL
-338 SGERRDKKVTQ
+338 SGETQDKKDS
-349 AQKIPSNPPTLVPL
+349 QKIHSNPPTLVPL
-363 PCSVSPPAVS
+363 RCSVSPPASS
-373 QNSPLALHSSRSW
+373 QTSPLALHSSRSRTEA
-386 PEGTMQ
+386 PQQ

-414 SQRESSPSSSPI
+414 PRRESSPSSSPI
-426 ALTTSPKPLASTAS
+426 AHTTSPKALSST
-440 PKPPK
+440 
-445 LLPSTSPQHL
+445 
-455 PLSLCSS
+455 
-462 PKPLS
+462 
-467 VPSPPRSTLPLST
+467 
-480 SPKPFGL
+480 
-487 TSPVTSSR
+487 
-495 KSSLKPPQHR
+495 SSLKPPKH
-505 VPSAAK
+505 
-511 SNKRKLLE
+511 
-519 ASLAQI
+519 
-525 NEFRL
+525 
-530 KQTLMSQGQTFPADQ
+530 MFPAEL
-545 KKQQPGPKK
+545 KKQQQGPNK

-564 PFPPAPRP
+564 PLPPVPPP

-577 QSNLFLTS
+577 HSNLFLSS

-593 HQPNGVIQSTT
+593 HHPNGVIQSTT

-610 LITKPRKD
+610 LITKPRKE
-618 SAPQGK
+618 SASQGK
-624 SPQCDSDGGSLPVN
+624 SPQRDSDAGSMPVN
-638 LSTGASRTQATTQAG
+638 LSTGASRTQATAQAG
-653 PLSLH
+653 PPSQP

-663 SATGHGSR
+663 HATGHGSR
-671 KNKIPKGKGQTPGL
+671 KNKTPKGKGQTPGL
-685 GQGQGQGQGQ
+685 GQGQ
-695 ADPLSAWK
+695 ADPL
-703 GFSQNHLVQ
+703 
-712 SLVDLF
+712 
-718 RGGEPGIRI
+718 
-727 PGVSIP
+727 
-733 GVGIPGVG
+733 
-741 IPGTCNPTAGL
+741 
-752 PANKESDDS
+752 ESDDS

-766 DEDDDLEEEEDEDDS
+766 DEDDDLEEEEDEEDS
-781 DDSLSE
+781 DDSLSGWYLVCA
-787 SDSNSD
+787 SVN
-793 SDISG
+793 
-798 KKVKELKMLPSGSS
+798 
-812 KKEMTPRRLT
+812 
-822 KGPELLNTS
+822 
-831 TSHPATS
+831 ATF
-838 CSPLNLQVIKSP
+838 LIFEIK
-850 ATVTSSSALAYHSS
+850 L
-864 PGSSSYS
+864 
-871 LASPLGLG
+871 
-879 KRKRVMDEKDLMVP
+879 
-893 LELGWRRETRIKSVA
+893 A

-995 SERQLLGEG
+995 SERQVAGDG
-1004 TKGTRRRKGRPP
+1004 AKGNRRRKGRPP
-1016 NVGDPVAPEGPSPS
+1016 NVGDPLAPEGPSPS

-1082 QKEQIKIIKQQEKI
+1082 QKEQIKILKQQEKI

-1134 RIKEKELR
+1134 RIKVCLY
-1142 RQQAEILKHQELE
+1142 
-1155 RHRLDMVWERERR
+1155 ERERR

-1219 KKPNEDMCLSDHKLL
+1219 KKPNEDMCLSDHKAL

-1272 VDVPTLGMLQE
+1272 ADVPTLGMLQE

-1291 MGQVQDLLVKM
+1291 MGQVQDLLVKL

-1353 APLAFSLKTKA
+1353 APLALSLKTKA
-1364 FQAHTPA
+1364 FQAHTPS

-1386 SKAVIS
+1386 SKAVI
-1392 EIDKSLDQMAN
+1392 
-1403 MRKDKIIMEGKLKK
+1403 R

-1432 MCLEENQSIG
+1432 MGVEENQSVG

-1451 RKLGGDSDE
+1451 RKLGGDSD
-1460 DEEEDD
+1460 DDDDDDD

-1481 EMKKVKKVET
+1481 EMKKVKKVEM
-1491 YDEDDVDQATSI
+1491 YDE
-1503 EELEKQIE
+1503 
-1511 KLAKQHHQTR
+1511 QHHQTR

-1554 FIEAMESGEAPE
+1554 FIEAMESGEGTPE

-1575 RRTAEEIKV
+1575 RRAAEEVKV

-1590 IELQKENPINSDGQS
+1590 IELLKEKPDSLDGQN
-1605 IRTQGLEQQ
+1605 IQMQGLEHQN
-1614 HEEEKEQGRKNN
+1614 EEEKEHEGKKS
-1626 SPNLFYQQ
+1626 SPTLFYQQ
-1634 PDCASKLCTLRDV
+1634 PGSASKLCKLRDV
-1647 NKDINKETVRAEG
+1647 SKDVVKESVKAEG
-1660 NESPH
+1660 KESFH

-1670 SPVGTS
+1670 SPTGTPVATTTVTS
-1676 SSLTT
+1676 SSPTH
-1681 NTSELAEV
+1681 N
-1689 ATSSIV
+1689 
-1695 TINNTTNIPPPALS
+1695 
-1709 SVSVPCLPAPRDSP
+1709 APDP

-1732 APSPLFSF
+1732 APSPHLPF

-1754 GHWFSLLPRN
+1754 GHWFSLLPRS

-1773 TPPGAPRMSPQASST
+1773 TPPGA
-1788 PGRPKSPPPSPA
+1788 SPPPSPA
-1800 LPLTPSAASASTSP
+1800 LPLTPSAASASVSL

-1855 CSSPSPMLGHVLE
+1855 CSSPSPMPGHSLE

-1892 PTSALEMPKSLDLTT
+1892 PSPALEMPKSLDHPI
-1907 PRPIPEEMLA
+1907 PRAIPEEMLT

-1928 RALVDALHCRGMR
+1928 RALVNALHSRGIR

-1947 QMQKYMEIIPQ
+1947 QMQKYIEIIPQ

-1971 HELEESQVSVES
+1971 RELEESQVSVES

-1995 MDIAVL
+1995 MDIAML

-2033 VYYEHKPPTTKSTAG
+2033 VYYEHKPLTKSTPASASAG
-2048 SANGADKDT
+2048 DKDS

-2128 EGGEE
+2128 EGSEE

-2224 ASGPSPKSKKPP
+2224 VSEPFIIHCH
-2236 SKPLASS
+2236 L
-2243 GGSSK
+2243 K
-2248 KGGEVKKN
+2248 KGGEAKKN
-2256 GKQAGNGDMSED
+2256 GKQAGNGEVSED

-2279 TAKDTSRKRKPE
+2279 GAKDTSRKRKTE
-2291 ETSLALPASNQESP
+2291 ESSPALTAANQESP

-2342 PVNLKSVPGYKKVI
+2342 PVNLKSVPGYRKVI

>member
-1 MIRFTYQLTPHMESG
+1 MESG

-38 SSSSSSSSS
+38 SSSSSSSS

-55 LAPSPSALGS
+55 LAPTPSVLGS
-65 TLTTS
+65 TLSTS
-70 GLFGAAGEQP
+70 GRLFGAAGDQP

-91 LVNHPAFGAIYT
+91 LVNHPAFGALYT

-113 LGSLGMSAALAAH
+113 LGSLGMSAALATH

-172 VQNRMP
+172 VQIRMP
-178 GKNSNAPPKGV
+178 GKNSHSPPKGT
-189 NGAVNGS
+189 A
-196 GVCPPT
+196 PPT
-202 TQSGNFSASPA
+202 QPILTHRRVLCLIQ
-213 PVQATTKPTKNSDP
+213 
-227 TTRRSS
+227 RSS
-233 PQNNPGDLVAKPT
+233 FLYLFFCQ
-246 QKSKEKKPRKKPAD
+246 KPRKKPAD
-260 NSVASNSESGTSSDS
+260 ASVASNSESATSSDS

-304 EDKQSEFSDSEKQT
+304 EDKQSELSDSEKPLCGKPQ
-318 KKNTK
+318 
-323 VVIPNFGTAK
+323 
-333 TDTSI
+333 
-338 SGERRDKKVTQ
+338 DKKDTKTHKVS
-349 AQKIPSNPPTLVPL
+349 SNPPTLVPL
-363 PCSVSPPAVS
+363 PCSVSPPVLS
-373 QNSPLALHSSRSW
+373 QTSPLALHGSKSRT
-386 PEGTMQ
+386 EGPQQ

-403 ANSKPLALLTQ
+403 VNSKPLALLTQ
-414 SQRESSPSSSPI
+414 PRREASPSSSPI
-426 ALTTSPKPLASTAS
+426 ALNTSPKALSST
-440 PKPPK
+440 
-445 LLPSTSPQHL
+445 
-455 PLSLCSS
+455 
-462 PKPLS
+462 
-467 VPSPPRSTLPLST
+467 
-480 SPKPFGL
+480 
-487 TSPVTSSR
+487 
-495 KSSLKPPQHR
+495 
-505 VPSAAK
+505 
-511 SNKRKLLE
+511 
-519 ASLAQI
+519 
-525 NEFRL
+525 
-530 KQTLMSQGQTFPADQ
+530 TLMSQGQTFPAEL
-545 KKQQPGPKK
+545 KKQGPNK
-554 SPKRTSLSSS
+554 SPKRMSLSSS
-564 PFPPAPRP
+564 PLQPTPPPAP
-572 PPQNN
+572 QNN
-577 QSNLFLTS
+577 HSNLFLSS

-593 HQPNGVIQSTT
+593 HHPNGVIQSTT

-610 LITKPRKD
+610 LISKPRKD
-618 SAPQGK
+618 SASQSR
-624 SPQCDSDGGSLPVN
+624 SPQCDSEAGSMPVN
-638 LSTGASRTQATTQAG
+638 LSTGASRTQATAQAG
-653 PLSLH
+653 PPSQP

-663 SATGHGSR
+663 HATGHGSR
-671 KNKIPKGKGQTPGL
+671 KNKSPK
-685 GQGQGQGQGQ
+685 
-695 ADPLSAWK
+695 
-703 GFSQNHLVQ
+703 
-712 SLVDLF
+712 
-718 RGGEPGIRI
+718 
-727 PGVSIP
+727 
-733 GVGIPGVG
+733 VG

-766 DEDDDLEEEEDEDDS
+766 DDDDDDLEEEEEEDEEDS

-793 SDISG
+793 SDVSG
-798 KKVKELKMLPSGSS
+798 KKVKDSKLLPSGSS
-812 KKEMTPRRLT
+812 KKETTPRRLT

-831 TSHPATS
+831 TNHTATS
-838 CSPLNLQVIKSP
+838 CSPLNLQVIKTP
-850 ATVTSSSALAYHSS
+850 TIVTSSSALAYHS
-864 PGSSSYS
+864 
-871 LASPLGLG
+871 LG
-879 KRKRVMDEKDLMVP
+879 KRKRVMDEKELMIP

-908 GRPQGEVAYYA
+908 GRSQGDVAYYG

-972 LLKEEEVIP
+972 LLKEDEVIP
-981 RILAMEGRRGRPPN
+981 HILAMEGRRGRPPT
-995 SERQLLGEG
+995 SERQLVGEG
-1004 TKGTRRRKGRPP
+1004 AKGSRRRKGRPP
-1016 NVGDPVAPEGPSPS
+1016 NVGDPLAPEGPSPS

-1050 KLMRKLEKQALAR
+1050 KLMRKLEKQAMAR

-1071 QAIMAAEERRK
+1071 QGKLKIMF
-1082 QKEQIKIIKQQEKI
+1082 
-1096 KRIQQIRMEKELRA
+1096 QIRMEKEHRA
-1110 QQILEAKRK
+1110 QQILEVQ
-1119 KKEEAANAKILEAEK
+1119 NLI
-1134 RIKEKELR
+1134 
-1142 RQQAEILKHQELE
+1142 QQ
-1155 RHRLDMVWERERR
+1155 ERR

-1219 KKPNEDMCLSDHKLL
+1219 KKPNEDMCLSDHKPL
-1234 PEFSRI
+1234 PEFCRI

-1249 VSDCLMLMQ
+1249 VSNCLMLMQ

-1272 VDVPTLGMLQE
+1272 ADVPTLGMLQE

-1291 MGQVQDLLVKM
+1291 MGQVQDLLVKL

-1342 YMGAHCANTEL
+1342 YMGAHCGNTEL
-1353 APLAFSLKTKA
+1353 APLALSLKTKA
-1364 FQAHTPA
+1364 FQAHTPV

-1386 SKAVIS
+1386 SRAVIS
-1392 EIDKSLDQMAN
+1392 EIDKSLDQMSN

-1417 LRTIYAKRT
+1417 LKTIHAKRT
-1426 GKREAS
+1426 GRREAS
-1432 MCLEENQSIG
+1432 MGVEENQSVG

-1451 RKLGGDSDE
+1451 RKLGGDSDDE
-1460 DEEEDD
+1460 DDEDD

-1491 YDEDDVDQATSI
+1491 YDEDDVDHATSI

-1566 ELEEERQRR
+1566 ELEEERQRKR
-1575 RRTAEEIKV
+1575 RAVEEVKV

-1590 IELQKENPINSDGQS
+1590 IELEKEKPVSLDGQD
-1605 IRTQGLEQQ
+1605 IQTQGLEPQK
-1614 HEEEKEQGRKNN
+1614 EEDIEHGGKKN
-1626 SPNLFYQQ
+1626 SPTLFYQQ
-1634 PDCASKLCTLRDV
+1634 QGCGLKLCTS
-1647 NKDINKETVRAEG
+1647 KDAGKETVKAESMG
-1660 NESPH
+1660 SPH
-1665 VRQNG
+1665 GRQNG
-1670 SPVGTS
+1670 SPTGTF
-1676 SSLTT
+1676 SLTT
-1681 NTSELAEV
+1681 PSPTHNTSE
-1689 ATSSIV
+1689 
-1695 TINNTTNIPPPALS
+1695 P
-1709 SVSVPCLPAPRDSP
+1709 P
-1723 GNTPPTSSP
+1723 GNTPPSP
-1732 APSPLFSF
+1732 APSPLLSF
-1740 QANDQLLRVLTERS
+1740 QTNDQLLRVLTERS

-1773 TPPGAPRMSPQASST
+1773 PPSGAPRVPPQASST
-1788 PGRPKSPPPSPA
+1788 PARPRSPPPSPA
-1800 LPLTPSAASASTSP
+1800 LPLTPSAASASASP
-1814 HHPAGLLNYPL
+1814 HHPAGLLNYPI
-1825 SALQVKS
+1825 VKA

-1845 SGMISPSLPL
+1845 SSMMSPSLPL
-1855 CSSPSPMLGHVLE
+1855 CSSPMPGHSLE

-1878 SESPLPRIEKTSSM
+1878 SESPLPHIDKTPSVPS
-1892 PTSALEMPKSLDLTT
+1892 PALEMPKSLDHLTA
-1907 PRPIPEEMLA
+1907 RPIPEELLT
-1917 GWWRVSDIEEL
+1917 GWWRVSHIEEL
-1928 RALVDALHCRGMR
+1928 RNLVNALHSRGIR

-1947 QMQKYMEIIPQ
+1947 QMQKYIEIIPQ
-1958 VCTKHKDVAMIEL
+1958 VCTKHRDVAMIEL
-1971 HELEESQVSVES
+1971 RDLEESQVSVES

-2014 SLQVKGWTYPDPQS
+2014 SLQAKGWTFPDPQS

-2033 VYYEHKPPTTKSTAG
+2033 VYYEHKPPTKSA
-2048 SANGADKDT
+2048 SANAGD
-2057 KEHPEER
+2057 KEHPEDR

-2071 RHPDNPLD
+2071 RHLDNPLD

-2084 LADLERNIERRYLRS
+2084 LADLERNIERS
-2099 PLGTTIQIRLDNVGT
+2099 
-2114 VTVPAPAPSTSADR
+2114 
-2128 EGGEE
+2128 GEE

-2173 KVYCQMCKK
+2173 KVYCQLCKK

-2218 PACISK
+2218 PSCISK
-2224 ASGPSPKSKKPP
+2224 ASGPSPKNKKPP
-2236 SKPLASS
+2236 SKPVAS
-2243 GGSSK
+2243 GGAAGK

-2256 GKQAGNGDMSED
+2256 AKQTGNGEASEE
-2268 DSASA
+2268 DSAST

-2279 TAKDTSRKRKPE
+2279 GAKDANRKRKTE
-2291 ETSLALPASNQESP
+2291 EASSALPAANQESP

-2383 VNLVFDNC
+2383 VNLVFENC

>member
-1 MIRFTYQLTPHMESG
+1 MESG
-16 ERLASPAP
+16 ERLASPVP

-38 SSSSSSSSS
+38 SSSTSSS

-55 LAPSPSALGS
+55 LAPTPSGLAS
-65 TLTTS
+65 TLSNS
-70 GLFGAAGEQP
+70 GRLFGAVGEQP

-91 LVNHPAFGAIYT
+91 LVNHPAFGALYT

-172 VQNRMP
+172 IQMRLP
-178 GKNSNAPPKGV
+178 SKNSHSPPKGI

-196 GVCPPT
+196 VVYPPS
-202 TQSGNFSASPA
+202 TQSGSFSSSPA
-213 PVQATTKPTKNSDP
+213 PVQIS
-227 TTRRSS
+227 
-233 PQNNPGDLVAKPT
+233 AKPT
-246 QKSKEKKPRKKPAD
+246 RNSEPPNSHHSSSSKPAGSTEKTHKTKEKKSRKKPAD
-260 NSVASNSESGTSSDS
+260 GSTASHSESGSSSDI
-275 SSDGSLSSDLEDLAE
+275 SSDGSLSSDLEDLPE

-298 DEDDEE
+298 EEDEEDEDKSSELLDS
-304 EDKQSEFSDSEKQT
+304 DKRA
-318 KKNTK
+318 KKKSK
-323 VVIPNFGTAK
+323 VLTPNSAK
-333 TDTSI
+333 TDRLL
-338 SGERRDKKVTQ
+338 SGSSTAEAKTPKV
-349 AQKIPSNPPTLVPL
+349 PSNPPTLVPL
-363 PCSVSPPAVS
+363 PRSVSPPAPS
-373 QNSPLALHSSRSW
+373 QITPLALHNSR
-386 PEGTMQ
+386 PRTEQ

-403 ANSKPLALLTQ
+403 ANSKPMALVTH
-414 SQRESSPSSSPI
+414 RESSPSSSPI
-426 ALTTSPKPLASTAS
+426 ALTTSPKALSRTVS
-440 PKPPK
+440 PK
-445 LLPSTSPQHL
+445 LLPSSSPQHL

-467 VPSPPRSTLPLST
+467 VPSPPMST
-480 SPKPFGL
+480 SPKPFAL
-487 TSPVTSSR
+487 TSPVTSSQKR
-495 KSSLKPPQHR
+495 TLKPPQHAAGGK
-505 VPSAAK
+505 PS
-511 SNKRKLLE
+511 KRKLLE

-530 KQTLMSQGQTFPADQ
+530 KQTLGSHGQLFPAEF
-545 KKQQPGPKK
+545 KKQTGPK
-554 SPKRTSLSSS
+554 SPKRTSLS
-564 PFPPAPRP
+564 PLPPVPT
-572 PPQNN
+572 PQNN
-577 QSNLFLTS
+577 HSNLFLSS

-618 SAPQGK
+618 SASRGK
-624 SPQCDSDGGSLPVN
+624 SLHCDSDSGSMPVN
-638 LSTGASRTQATTQAG
+638 LSTGASRTQSQ
-653 PLSLH
+653 P
-658 PTTSP
+658 PTTSLH
-663 SATGHGSR
+663 ATGHGSR
-671 KNKIPKGKGQTPGL
+671 KNKSLLGKGHSLGL
-685 GQGQGQGQGQ
+685 GQAQ
-695 ADPLSAWK
+695 ADAFAAWK
-703 GFSQNHLVQ
+703 GLPQNHLVQ

-718 RGGEPGIRI
+718 RAGESGIGI

-733 GVGIPGVG
+733 GVGIPGMG
-741 IPGTCNPTAGL
+741 LPGTFNPTAGL

-766 DEDDDLEEEEDEDDS
+766 DEDDDLEEEDEEDS

-798 KKVKELKMLPSGSS
+798 KKAKELKLPSGLS
-812 KKEMTPRRLT
+812 KKESLSRRLT
-822 KGPELLNTS
+822 KGAELLNTS
-831 TSHPATS
+831 SNHTATS

-850 ATVTSSSALAYHSS
+850 IVSSSSALAYHSS
-864 PGSSSYS
+864 PGSSYS
-871 LASPLGLG
+871 LTSPLGLV
-879 KRKRVMDEKDLMVP
+879 KKKRVIDEKDLMLP

-908 GRPQGEVAYYA
+908 GRPQGDVAYYG

-933 YLSRNGISG
+933 
-942 ITRDNFSFS
+942 
-951 AKIRVG
+951 
-957 DFYEAREGPQGLQWS
+957 GLQWS
-972 LLKEEEVIP
+972 LLKEDEVIP
-981 RILAMEGRRGRPPN
+981 HILAMEGRRGRPPT
-995 SERQLLGEG
+995 SDRQLGPDG
-1004 TKGTRRRKGRPP
+1004 GKGSRRRKGRPP
-1016 NVGDPVAPEGPSPS
+1016 NVGDPLIPEGPSPS

-1050 KLMRKLEKQALAR
+1050 KLMRKLEKQAMAR

-1082 QKEQIKIIKQQEKI
+1082 QKEQIKILKQQEKI

-1110 QQILEAKRK
+1110 QQILEAKRR
-1119 KKEEAANAKILEAEK
+1119 KKEEATNAKILEAEK
-1134 RIKEKELR
+1134 RIKEKEIR
-1142 RQQAEILKHQELE
+1142 RQQAEILKHQ
-1155 RHRLDMVWERERR
+1155 ERERR

-1173 LMKAVEARKKAEE
+1173 LMKAVDARKKAEE
-1186 RERLRQEKRDEKR
+1186 RERVRQEKRDEKR

-1204 KLEQRRLELEIAREL
+1204 KLEQRRLEQELAREL
-1219 KKPNEDMCLSDHKLL
+1219 KKPNEDMSLSDHKPL
-1234 PEFSRI
+1234 PDFSRI

-1272 VDVPTLGMLQE
+1272 TDVPTLGMLQE

-1353 APLAFSLKTKA
+1353 APLALSLKTKA
-1364 FQAHTPA
+1364 FQAHTPE
-1371 QKASILGFLANELAC
+1371 QKAAILGFLANELAC

-1392 EIDKSLDQMAN
+1392 EIDKNLDQMAN

-1417 LRTIYAKRT
+1417 LRTIHAKRT

-1432 MCLEENQSIG
+1432 AGVEETQSVG
-1442 TPSSAAKRK
+1442 TPSSATKRK
-1451 RKLGGDSDE
+1451 RKMAADSDDEEDE
-1460 DEEEDD
+1460 DE
-1466 DSDDQAEEEEDEEEE
+1466 DSDDPPDEDEEEE
-1481 EMKKVKKVET
+1481 EEEIKKVKKTEA
-1491 YDEDDVDQATSI
+1491 YDEDEVDQATSI
-1503 EELEKQIE
+1503 EELEKQID
-1511 KLAKQHHQTR
+1511 KLAKQHHQIR
-1521 RKLFEISH
+1521 RKLYEIAH
-1529 SLRSMMYG
+1529 SLRAMMYG

-1554 FIEAMESGEAPE
+1554 FIEGMESGEGPD

-1575 RRTAEEIKV
+1575 KRVAEEVNV
-1584 KEEPQE
+1584 KDEPLE
-1590 IELQKENPINSDGQS
+1590 IELQKDKLVENNTCDMSEDKTDS
-1605 IRTQGLEQQ
+1605 LY
-1614 HEEEKEQGRKNN
+1614 
-1626 SPNLFYQQ
+1626 YQQ
-1634 PDCASKLCTLRDV
+1634 SGGVVKVCSQRDSNNHPGTDAV
-1647 NKDINKETVRAEG
+1647 KEEDK
-1660 NESPH
+1660 ESLH
-1665 VRQNG
+1665 QNG
-1670 SPVGTS
+1670 SPVGHSATATPTS
-1676 SSLTT
+1676 PTHNTSQPSVAEIPSVNTNHTT
-1681 NTSELAEV
+1681 NS
-1689 ATSSIV
+1689 
-1695 TINNTTNIPPPALS
+1695 PPPS
-1709 SVSVPCLPAPRDSP
+1709 SAAGSVLCTPASRDTFENTAPHTFSPILQLP
-1723 GNTPPTSSP
+1723 
-1732 APSPLFSF
+1732 F
-1740 QANDQLLRVLTERS
+1740 QTNDQLLRVLTERS
-1754 GHWFSLLPRN
+1754 GHWFSLLPRS
-1764 PCDLSSLTT
+1764 PCDVSSITASS
-1773 TPPGAPRMSPQASST
+1773 PGASRVSPQASST
-1788 PGRPKSPPPSPA
+1788 PARPKSPSPA
-1800 LPLTPSAASASTSP
+1800 LPLTPSAASASASP
-1814 HHPAGLLNYPL
+1814 HHPATLLSYPL
-1825 SALQVKS
+1825 SALQMKPGS
-1832 GGSLLGVSFGSWP
+1832 SLLGLSFGSWS
-1845 SGMISPSLPL
+1845 SGLLSPSLPL
-1855 CSSPSPMLGHVLE
+1855 STSPMPAHCLE
-1868 GNTAASVSSK
+1868 NTASVSSK
-1878 SESPLPRIEKTSSM
+1878 SESPVHRVEKSSSM
-1892 PTSALEMPKSLDLTT
+1892 PSPAQELPKSPDHRT
-1907 PRPIPEEMLA
+1907 PRPIPEEMLT
-1917 GWWRVSDIEEL
+1917 GWWRVSDMEEL
-1928 RALVDALHCRGMR
+1928 KALLEALHSRGIR

-1947 QMQKYMEIIPQ
+1947 QIQKYMEIIPQ
-1958 VCTKHKDVAMIEL
+1958 VCTKHRDAAMIEL
-1971 HELEESQVSVES
+1971 RDLEESQVSEES

-2006 LERKVTAA
+2006 LERKVSAA

-2033 VYYEHKPPTTKSTAG
+2033 VYYEHKPLTKPTATSG
-2048 SANGADKDT
+2048 SDKDS
-2057 KEHPEER
+2057 KDSKEPKDSKDSREHPEER
-2064 GEKGGVM
+2064 GSEKGGVV

-2144 ALSEVRSAA
+2144 ALIEVRSAA

-2173 KVYCQMCKK
+2173 KVYCQICKK

-2204 KPKITSIPEGDWYC
+2204 KPKITTIPEGDWYC

-2224 ASGPSPKSKKPP
+2224 ASSPIPKNKKPQ
-2236 SKPLASS
+2236 SKPVAST
-2243 GGSSK
+2243 GSNK
-2248 KGGEVKKN
+2248 KSEAKKN
-2256 GKQAGNGDMSED
+2256 GKQTGNGGVTEEEP
-2268 DSASA
+2268 ASA
-2273 SSTPKK
+2273 NTTPKK
-2279 TAKDTSRKRKPE
+2279 GAKDNNRKRKIE
-2291 ETSLALPASNQESP
+2291 ESSPAPPAANQESP
-2305 VCVKRAKTARD
+2305 ASVKRAKTARD

-2334 QDAWPFLT
+2334 QDAWPFLS

-2383 VNLVFDNC
+2383 VNLVFENC

>member
-1 MIRFTYQLTPHMESG
+1 MESG

-65 TLTTS
+65 TLSTS
-70 GLFGAAGEQP
+70 GRLFGAAGEQP

-91 LVNHPAFGAIYT
+91 LVNHPAFGALYT

-113 LGSLGMSAALAAH
+113 LGSLGMSAALATH

-162 HIQPNHSASP
+162 HIQPNHSVSP
-172 VQNRMP
+172 VQIRMP
-178 GKNSNAPPKGV
+178 GKNSHTPPKGV

-202 TQSGNFSASPA
+202 TQSGSFSASPA
-213 PVQATTKPTKNSDP
+213 PVQASTKSTKTSNPSHSH
-227 TTRRSS
+227 RSS
-233 PQNNPGDLVAKPT
+233 PHKNPAELVVKPI
-246 QKSKEKKPRKKPAD
+246 QKQKEKKPRKKPTDA
-260 NSVASNSESGTSSDS
+260 SVASNSESGTSSDS

-298 DEDDEE
+298 DEDDDE
-304 EDKQSEFSDSEKQT
+304 EDKQSELSDSEKRT
-318 KKNTK
+318 KKKTK
-323 VVIPNFGTAK
+323 VLIPGTGTAK
-333 TDTSI
+333 
-338 SGERRDKKVTQ
+338 KK
-349 AQKIPSNPPTLVPL
+349 AHSNPPTLVPL
-363 PCSVSPPAVS
+363 PCSASPPALS
-373 QNSPLALHSSRSW
+373 QSSPLALHSSRSW
-386 PEGTMQ
+386 TDSPQQ

-414 SQRESSPSSSPI
+414 PRRESSPSSSPI
-426 ALTTSPKPLASTAS
+426 ALTTSPKALSSTAS

-445 LLPSTSPQHL
+445 LLPSSSPQHL

-467 VPSPPRSTLPLST
+467 VPSPPPSTLPLST
-480 SPKPFGL
+480 SPKRFGL
-487 TSPVTSSR
+487 TSSVRSSK
-495 KSSLKPPQHR
+495 KSSLKPPQHA
-505 VPSAAK
+505 PSGAAK
-511 SNKRKLLE
+511 SNKRKQLE

-530 KQTLMSQGQTFPADQ
+530 KQTLMSQGQTFPAEL
-545 KKQQPGPKK
+545 KKQQQGPNK

-564 PFPPAPRP
+564 PLPPAPPP

-577 QSNLFLTS
+577 HSNLFLSS

-593 HQPNGVIQSTT
+593 HHPNGVIQSTT

-610 LITKPRKD
+610 LISKPRKD
-618 SAPQGK
+618 SASQGK
-624 SPQCDSDGGSLPVN
+624 SPQCDSEAGSMPVN
-638 LSTGASRTQATTQAG
+638 LSTGASRTQGTTKAG
-653 PLSLH
+653 LLSQP

-663 SATGHGSR
+663 HATGHGSR
-671 KNKIPKGKGQTPGL
+671 KNKSPKGKGQTPGL
-685 GQGQGQGQGQ
+685 VQGQGQ
-695 ADPLSAWK
+695 ADPLAAWK

-718 RGGEPGIRI
+718 RGGEAGIGI

-733 GVGIPGVG
+733 GAGIPGVG

-761 GDDDD
+761 DDD
-766 DEDDDLEEEEDEDDS
+766 DEDDDLEEEEDEEDS

-793 SDISG
+793 SDVSG
-798 KKVKELKMLPSGSS
+798 KKVKELKLLPSGSS

-831 TSHPATS
+831 TNHTATS
-838 CSPLNLQVIKSP
+838 CSPLNLQVIKTP
-850 ATVTSSSALAYHSS
+850 TIVTSSSALAYHSS

-879 KRKRVMDEKDLMVP
+879 KRKRVMDEKELMIP
-893 LELGWRRETRIKSVA
+893 LELGWRRETRIKTVA

-995 SERQLLGEG
+995 SDRQSAGEG
-1004 TKGTRRRKGRPP
+1004 TKGSRRRKGRPP
-1016 NVGDPVAPEGPSPS
+1016 NVGDPLVPEGPSPS

-1071 QAIMAAEERRK
+1071 QAIIAAEERRK
-1082 QKEQIKIIKQQEKI
+1082 QKEQIKILKQQ
-1096 KRIQQIRMEKELRA
+1096 
-1110 QQILEAKRK
+1110 AKRK

-1155 RHRLDMVWERERR
+1155 RHRLDMERERR

-1219 KKPNEDMCLSDHKLL
+1219 KKPNEDMCLSDHKPL

-1266 LGLDLN
+1266 LGLDLSM
-1272 VDVPTLGMLQE
+1272 DVPTLGMLQE

-1291 MGQVQDLLVKM
+1291 MGQVQDLLVKL

-1342 YMGAHCANTEL
+1342 YMGAHCANTNL
-1353 APLAFSLKTKA
+1353 ALLALSLKTKA
-1364 FQAHTPA
+1364 FQAHTPV
-1371 QKASILGFLANELAC
+1371 QKSSILGFLANELAC
-1386 SKAVIS
+1386 SRAVIS

-1403 MRKDKIIMEGKLKK
+1403 MRKDKLIMEGKLKK
-1417 LRTIYAKRT
+1417 LRTIHAKRT

-1432 MCLEENQSIG
+1432 MGVEENQSVG

-1451 RKLGGDSDE
+1451 RKLGGDSD
-1460 DEEEDD
+1460 DDEDD
-1466 DSDDQAEEEEDEEEE
+1466 DEDSDDPAEEEEDEEEE
-1481 EMKKVKKVET
+1481 EVKKVKKAEV

-1575 RRTAEEIKV
+1575 RRAAEEVKV

-1590 IELQKENPINSDGQS
+1590 IELEKEKHANLDGPS
-1605 IRTQGLEQQ
+1605 VRSQGLEQLE
-1614 HEEEKEQGRKNN
+1614 EEEKEHEGKKN
-1626 SPNLFYQQ
+1626 SPSLFYPQQ
-1634 PDCASKLCTLRDV
+1634 GCVSKLCTIRDV
-1647 NKDINKETVRAEG
+1647 SKDVGKETVKAE
-1660 NESPH
+1660 NKQSPH

-1670 SPVGTS
+1670 SPVGTHS
-1676 SSLTT
+1676 ATASVTATSPTH
-1681 NTSELAEV
+1681 NTSEPAV
-1689 ATSSIV
+1689 ASTPSLV
-1695 TINNTTNIPPPALS
+1695 TTNDMTNIPPPGSTSLP
-1709 SVSVPCLPAPRDSP
+1709 VPCLPGPRESP
-1723 GNTPPTSSP
+1723 GNTPLSSSP
-1732 APSPLFSF
+1732 APSPYLSF

-1773 TPPGAPRMSPQASST
+1773 TPPGAPRVSPQASST
-1788 PGRPKSPPPSPA
+1788 PARPRSPPPSPA
-1800 LPLTPSAASASTSP
+1800 LPLTPSAASASASP
-1814 HHPAGLLNYPL
+1814 HHPAGLLNYPM

-1845 SGMISPSLPL
+1845 SGIISPSLPL
-1855 CSSPSPMLGHVLE
+1855 CSSPSLMPGHSLE
-1868 GNTAASVSSK
+1868 GNTASVSSK

-1892 PTSALEMPKSLDLTT
+1892 PSPALEMPKSLDHSM
-1907 PRPIPEEMLA
+1907 PRPIPEEMLT
-1917 GWWRVSDIEEL
+1917 GWWRVSDIEQL
-1928 RALVDALHCRGMR
+1928 RNLVNALHSRGIR

-1947 QMQKYMEIIPQ
+1947 QMQKYIEIIPQ
-1958 VCTKHKDVAMIEL
+1958 VCTKHKEVAMIEL
-1971 HELEESQVSVES
+1971 RDLEESQVSVES

-2033 VYYEHKPPTTKSTAG
+2033 VYYEHKPLTKSASAG
-2048 SANGADKDT
+2048 TGDKDS
-2057 KEHPEER
+2057 KEHPDER
-2064 GEKGGVM
+2064 GEKGGVT

-2084 LADLERNIERRYLRS
+2084 LADLERNIERS
-2099 PLGTTIQIRLDNVGT
+2099 
-2114 VTVPAPAPSTSADR
+2114 
-2128 EGGEE
+2128 GEE

-2173 KVYCQMCKK
+2173 KVYCQMCRK

-2224 ASGPSPKSKKPP
+2224 ASGPSPKNKKPP
-2236 SKPLASS
+2236 SKPAAS
-2243 GGSSK
+2243 GGGGVK
-2248 KGGEVKKN
+2248 KGGEAKKN
-2256 GKQAGNGDMSED
+2256 GKQTGNGEVSEE

-2279 TAKDTSRKRKPE
+2279 VAKDTNRKRKTE
-2291 ETSLALPASNQESP
+2291 EASPALPAANQESP

>member
-1 MIRFTYQLTPHMESG
+1 MESG

-70 GLFGAAGEQP
+70 GRLFGAAGEQP

-91 LVNHPAFGAIYT
+91 LVNHPAFGALYT

-113 LGSLGMSAALAAH
+113 LGSLGMSTALAAH

-134 WWRAAEAHGRGAAAF
+134 WWRAAEAHGRGTAAF

-172 VQNRMP
+172 VQIRMP
-178 GKNSNAPPKGV
+178 GKNSHAPPKGV

-202 TQSGNFSASPA
+202 TQSGSFSAGSA
-213 PVQATTKPTKNSDP
+213 SVQASTKATKNSD
-227 TTRRSS
+227 TTNTHLSS
-233 PQNNPGDLVAKPT
+233 PQNNPAEVVEKPI
-246 QKSKEKKPRKKPAD
+246 QKPKEKKPRKKAAD
-260 NSVASNSESGTSSDS
+260 NSAASNSESGTSSDS

-304 EDKQSEFSDSEKQT
+304 EDKHSELSDSEKRT
-318 KKNTK
+318 RKNTK
-323 VVIPNFGTAK
+323 VLIPSTGTAK
-333 TDTSI
+333 TDRPL
-338 SGERRDKKVTQ
+338 SGERREKKDAKARKVT
-349 AQKIPSNPPTLVPL
+349 SNPPTLVPL
-363 PCSVSPPAVS
+363 PCSVSPPALS
-373 QNSPLALHSSRSW
+373 QNSPLALHGSRSRTE
-386 PEGTMQ
+386 PQQ

-403 ANSKPLALLTQ
+403 ANSKPMALLTQ
-414 SQRESSPSSSPI
+414 PRRESSPSSSPI
-426 ALTTSPKPLASTAS
+426 ALTTSPKALASTAS

-445 LLPSTSPQHL
+445 LLPSSSPQHL

-487 TSPVTSSR
+487 TSSVTSSQKSSR
-495 KSSLKPPQHR
+495 KSPQHT
-505 VPSAAK
+505 VIGAAK

-545 KKQQPGPKK
+545 KRHQQGPNK

-564 PFPPAPRP
+564 PLPPAPSAT
-572 PPQNN
+572 PQNN
-577 QSNLFLTS
+577 HSNLFLSS

-593 HQPNGVIQSTT
+593 HHPNGVIQSTT

-610 LITKPRKD
+610 LITKPRKN
-618 SAPQGK
+618 SASQGK
-624 SPQCDSDGGSLPVN
+624 SPQCDSDAGSMPVN
-638 LSTGASRTQATTQAG
+638 LSTGASRTQATTHAG
-653 PLSLH
+653 PQSQP

-663 SATGHGSR
+663 NATGHGSR
-671 KNKIPKGKGQTPGL
+671 KNKTPKGKGQTPGL
-685 GQGQGQGQGQ
+685 GQGQ

-718 RGGEPGIRI
+718 RGGESGIGI

-766 DEDDDLEEEEDEDDS
+766 DEDDDLEEEEDDEDS

-798 KKVKELKMLPSGSS
+798 KKAKELKLLPSGSS

-831 TSHPATS
+831 ANHTATS
-838 CSPLNLQVIKSP
+838 CSPLNLQVIKTP
-850 ATVTSSSALAYHSS
+850 TIVTSSSALGYHSS

-879 KRKRVMDEKDLMVP
+879 KRKRVMDEKELMTP

-995 SERQLLGEG
+995 SERQSAGEG
-1004 TKGTRRRKGRPP
+1004 AKGTRRRKGRPP
-1016 NVGDPVAPEGPSPS
+1016 NVGDPLAPEGPSPS

-1082 QKEQIKIIKQQEKI
+1082 QKEQIKILKQQEKI

-1142 RQQAEILKHQELE
+1142 RQQAEILKHQ
-1155 RHRLDMVWERERR
+1155 ERERR

-1219 KKPNEDMCLSDHKLL
+1219 KKPNEDMCLSDHKPL

-1291 MGQVQDLLVKM
+1291 MGQVQDLLVKL

-1353 APLAFSLKTKA
+1353 APLALSLKTKA

-1392 EIDKSLDQMAN
+1392 EIDKNLDQMAN

-1417 LRTIYAKRT
+1417 LKTIYAKRT

-1432 MCLEENQSIG
+1432 MGVEENQSVG

-1451 RKLGGDSDE
+1451 RKLGGDSD
-1460 DEEEDD
+1460 DDDDDDD
-1466 DSDDQAEEEEDEEEE
+1466 DSDDQAEEDEDEEEE
-1481 EMKKVKKVET
+1481 DMKKVKKVET
-1491 YDEDDVDQATSI
+1491 YDEDDVDQATSL

-1575 RRTAEEIKV
+1575 RRAAEEVKV

-1590 IELQKENPINSDGQS
+1590 IELQKEKPTNHDGQS

-1614 HEEEKEQGRKNN
+1614 KEDEKEHEGKKN
-1626 SPNLFYQQ
+1626 SPALFYQQ
-1634 PDCASKLCTLRDV
+1634 PGCVSKLCTVRDV
-1647 NKDINKETVRAEG
+1647 HKDISRETVKAEG
-1660 NESPH
+1660 KESSH

-1670 SPVGTS
+1670 SPMGNNTATILTS
-1676 SSLTT
+1676 SSPTH
-1681 NTSELAEV
+1681 NTSEAAV
-1689 ATSSIV
+1689 ATTSSMV
-1695 TINNTTNIPPPALS
+1695 TADDTTNIPPPASASLA
-1709 SVSVPCLPAPRDSP
+1709 VPCLAPRESP

-1732 APSPLFSF
+1732 VPSPHLSF

-1764 PCDLSSLTT
+1764 PCDLSSITT
-1773 TPPGAPRMSPQASST
+1773 TPPGAPRMSPPQESST
-1788 PGRPKSPPPSPA
+1788 PARPKSPPPSPA
-1800 LPLTPSAASASTSP
+1800 LPLTPSAASASASP

-1825 SALQVKS
+1825 SAFQVKS

-1855 CSSPSPMLGHVLE
+1855 CSSPNPMLGHSLE

-1892 PTSALEMPKSLDLTT
+1892 PSPALEMPKSLDHSM
-1907 PRPIPEEMLA
+1907 PRPIPEEMLT

-1928 RALVDALHCRGMR
+1928 RALVSALHTRGIR

-1971 HELEESQVSVES
+1971 RELEESQVSVES

-2014 SLQVKGWTYPDPQS
+2014 SLQVKQGWTYPDPQS

-2033 VYYEHKPPTTKSTAG
+2033 VYYEHKPPTTKSMAAST
-2048 SANGADKDT
+2048 NGGDKDSKDS
-2057 KEHPEER
+2057 KEHPDER
-2064 GEKGGVM
+2064 GEKGGLM

-2138 MKVWRK
+2138 MKVWRR

-2236 SKPLASS
+2236 SKPVAASA
-2243 GGSSK
+2243 GGGK
-2248 KGGEVKKN
+2248 KGGEAKKN
-2256 GKQAGNGDMSED
+2256 GKQTGNGDVSED

-2273 SSTPKK
+2273 TSTPKK
-2279 TAKDTSRKRKPE
+2279 GAKDTSRKRKTE
-2291 ETSLALPASNQESP
+2291 ETSPVLSASNQESP

>member
-1 MIRFTYQLTPHMESG
+1 MESG

-38 SSSSSSSSS
+38 ASSSSSSSSS

-55 LAPSPSALGS
+55 LAPSPSTLGS
-65 TLTTS
+65 TLNTP
-70 GLFGAAGEQP
+70 GRLFGAAGEQP

-91 LVNHPAFGAIYT
+91 LVNHPAFGALYT

-113 LGSLGMSAALAAH
+113 LGSIGMSAALAAH

-149 LPSFIGFPPFFTP
+149 LPSFIGFPPFFAP
-162 HIQPNHSASP
+162 HIPPNHNASP
-172 VQNRMP
+172 VQIRTS
-178 GKNSNAPPKGV
+178 GKNSHDPPKGV

-202 TQSGNFSASPA
+202 TQSGSYSASPA
-213 PVQATTKPTKNSDP
+213 PVQALTKPTKNSEP
-227 TTRRSS
+227 SNSHRNS
-233 PQNNPGDLVAKPT
+233 PQNNPTETVEKTVVKP
-246 QKSKEKKPRKKPAD
+246 KEKKARKKQA
-260 NSVASNSESGTSSDS
+260 STSLASNSESGTSSDS

-304 EDKQSEFSDSEKQT
+304 EDKQRDLSDPEKRT
-318 KKNTK
+318 KKKAK
-323 VVIPNFGTAK
+323 VVIPSTGK
-333 TDTSI
+333 SDRPLLKELQDRKDT
-338 SGERRDKKVTQ
+338 RVRKV
-349 AQKIPSNPPTLVPL
+349 ASNPPTLVPL
-363 PCSVSPPAVS
+363 PCSVSPPALS
-373 QNSPLALHSSRSW
+373 QTSALGLQSSRSRT
-386 PEGTMQ
+386 EGPQQ

-403 ANSKPLALLTQ
+403 ANPKPLALLTQ
-414 SQRESSPSSSPI
+414 PRRESSPSSSPI
-426 ALTTSPKPLASTAS
+426 ALTTSPRAFFSTAS

-445 LLPSTSPQHL
+445 LLPSSSPQHL

-467 VPSPPRSTLPLST
+467 VPSPPHSTLPAST

-487 TSPVTSSR
+487 TSSLTSFQ
-495 KSSLKPPQHR
+495 KPSLKPPKHT
-505 VPSAAK
+505 VPGTAK

-530 KQTLMSQGQTFPADQ
+530 KQTLMSQGQTFPAEQ
-545 KKQQPGPKK
+545 KKQQQGPNK
-554 SPKRTSLSSS
+554 SPKRTSLSS
-564 PFPPAPRP
+564 PPLPLVPPP

-577 QSNLFLTS
+577 HSNLFLSS

-593 HQPNGVIQSTT
+593 HHPNGVIQSTT

-618 SAPQGK
+618 SASRGR
-624 SPQCDSDGGSLPVN
+624 SPQPNPDAGSMPVN
-638 LSTGASRTQATTQAG
+638 LSTGASKTQASAHAG
-653 PLSLH
+653 PPSQP

-663 SATGHGSR
+663 HAAGHGSR
-671 KNKIPKGKGQTPGL
+671 KTKTPKSKVQNPGL
-685 GQGQGQGQGQ
+685 GQ
-695 ADPLSAWK
+695 ADPLAAWK

-718 RGGEPGIRI
+718 RGGESGIGI

-766 DEDDDLEEEEDEDDS
+766 DDDEDDDLEEEDEEDS

-798 KKVKELKMLPSGSS
+798 KKVKESKLLPSGSS
-812 KKEMTPRRLT
+812 KKEMTSHRLT

-831 TSHPATS
+831 TNHTATS

-850 ATVTSSSALAYHSS
+850 TIATSSSALAYHSS
-864 PGSSSYS
+864 ASSSSYS

-879 KRKRVMDEKDLMVP
+879 KRKRVMDEKELMAP

-957 DFYEAREGPQGLQWS
+957 DFYEAREGPQGLQWT
-972 LLKEEEVIP
+972 LLKEEEVVP

-995 SERQLLGEG
+995 SERHLAGDG
-1004 TKGTRRRKGRPP
+1004 AKMNRRRKGRPP
-1016 NVGDPVAPEGPSPS
+1016 NVGDPHAPEGPSPS

-1063 AAKEARKQ
+1063 AAKEARRQ

-1082 QKEQIKIIKQQEKI
+1082 QKEQIKILKQQEKI

-1219 KKPNEDMCLSDHKLL
+1219 KKPNEDMCLSDHKPL

-1272 VDVPTLGMLQE
+1272 ADVPTLGMLQE

-1291 MGQVQDLLVKM
+1291 MGQVQDLLVKL

-1313 PGQKTKT
+1313 PGHKTKT

-1342 YMGAHCANTEL
+1342 YMSSHCANTDL
-1353 APLAFSLKTKA
+1353 APLALSLKTKA

-1392 EIDKSLDQMAN
+1392 EIDKNLDQMAN

-1432 MCLEENQSIG
+1432 MGAEENQSIG

-1451 RKLGGDSDE
+1451 RKLGADSD
-1460 DEEEDD
+1460 DDDDDDD
-1466 DSDDQAEEEEDEEEE
+1466 DSDDPADEDDDEEEE
-1481 EMKKVKKVET
+1481 EIKKVKKVET
-1491 YDEDDVDQATSI
+1491 VEEDEVDQATSI

-1521 RKLFEISH
+1521 KKLFEISH

-1575 RRTAEEIKV
+1575 RRAAEEFKV

-1590 IELQKENPINSDGQS
+1590 IGLHKEKSASLDGQN
-1605 IRTQGLEQQ
+1605 IRTQSLEQQ
-1614 HEEEKEQGRKNN
+1614 KEDKKEQGGKKN
-1626 SPNLFYQQ
+1626 SQSVFYQQ
-1634 PDCASKLCTLRDV
+1634 SSCVSKLCMRRDV
-1647 NKDINKETVRAEG
+1647 GKNFKTEDK
-1660 NESPH
+1660 ESPC
-1665 VRQNG
+1665 VRLNS
-1670 SPVGTS
+1670 SPMGTSITSTTGTS
-1676 SSLTT
+1676 SSPSHNTPEPAAASTPSMVIT
-1681 NTSELAEV
+1681 NH
-1689 ATSSIV
+1689 
-1695 TINNTTNIPPPALS
+1695 TTNIPPPASTSLS
-1709 SVSVPCLPAPRDSP
+1709 FPCLTAPRESP

-1732 APSPLFSF
+1732 APSPHLSF
-1740 QANDQLLRVLTERS
+1740 QASDQLLRVLTERS

-1764 PCDLSSLTT
+1764 PCDLSSITS
-1773 TPPGAPRMSPQASST
+1773 TPPGVPRGSPQASST
-1788 PGRPKSPPPSPA
+1788 PGRPRSPPPSPA
-1800 LPLTPSAASASTSP
+1800 LPLTPSAASASASP

-1825 SALQVKS
+1825 SALQLKS
-1832 GGSLLGVSFGSWP
+1832 GASLLGVSFGSWP
-1845 SGMISPSLPL
+1845 SGVISPSLPL
-1855 CSSPSPMLGHVLE
+1855 CSSPSPMPGHSLE

-1878 SESPLPRIEKTSSM
+1878 SESPLPRIEKSSSM
-1892 PTSALEMPKSLDLTT
+1892 PSPALEMPKSIDYSV
-1907 PRPIPEEMLA
+1907 PRPIPEDLLT
-1917 GWWRVSDIEEL
+1917 GWWRVSHIEQL
-1928 RALVDALHCRGMR
+1928 RSLVDSLHSRGIR
-1941 EKGLQR
+1941 EKVLHR
-1947 QMQKYMEIIPQ
+1947 QIQKYLEIIPQ

-1995 MDIAVL
+1995 MDIAML

-2014 SLQVKGWTYPDPQS
+2014 SLQVKGWTYVDPQS

-2033 VYYEHKPPTTKSTAG
+2033 VYYEHKPPTKSAPA
-2048 SANGADKDT
+2048 SASAADKDSRDS
-2057 KEHPEER
+2057 KEHLEER

-2144 ALSEVRSAA
+2144 ALTEVRSAA

-2173 KVYCQMCKK
+2173 KVYCQICKK

-2218 PACISK
+2218 PACISS

-2236 SKPLASS
+2236 AKPVTSS
-2243 GGSSK
+2243 GGGGK
-2248 KGGEVKKN
+2248 KGGETKKN
-2256 GKQAGNGDMSED
+2256 GKQTGNGEASEE

-2273 SSTPKK
+2273 TSTPKK
-2279 TAKDTSRKRKPE
+2279 GVKDTSRKRKTEDSSP
-2291 ETSLALPASNQESP
+2291 ALTPANQESP

-2420 KQTN
+2420 KQT

>member
-1 MIRFTYQLTPHMESG
+1 MESG

-65 TLTTS
+65 TLSTS
-70 GLFGAAGEQP
+70 GRLFGAAGEQP

-91 LVNHPAFGAIYT
+91 LVNHPAFGALYT

-113 LGSLGMSAALAAH
+113 LGSLGMSAALATH

-162 HIQPNHSASP
+162 HIQPNHSVSP
-172 VQNRMP
+172 VQIRMP
-178 GKNSNAPPKGV
+178 GKNSHTPPKGV

-202 TQSGNFSASPA
+202 TQSGSFSASPA
-213 PVQATTKPTKNSDP
+213 PVQASTKSTKTSNPSHSH
-227 TTRRSS
+227 RSS
-233 PQNNPGDLVAKPT
+233 PHKNPAELVVKPI
-246 QKSKEKKPRKKPAD
+246 QKQKEKKPRKKPTDA
-260 NSVASNSESGTSSDS
+260 SVASNSESGTSSDS

-298 DEDDEE
+298 DEDDDE
-304 EDKQSEFSDSEKQT
+304 EDKQSELSDSEKRT
-318 KKNTK
+318 KKKTK
-323 VVIPNFGTAK
+323 VLIPGTGTAK
-333 TDTSI
+333 
-338 SGERRDKKVTQ
+338 KK
-349 AQKIPSNPPTLVPL
+349 AHSNPPTLVPL
-363 PCSVSPPAVS
+363 PCSASPPALS
-373 QNSPLALHSSRSW
+373 QSSPLALHSSRSW
-386 PEGTMQ
+386 TDSPQQ

-414 SQRESSPSSSPI
+414 PRRESSPSSSPI
-426 ALTTSPKPLASTAS
+426 ALTTSPKALSSTAS

-445 LLPSTSPQHL
+445 LLPSSSPQHL

-467 VPSPPRSTLPLST
+467 VPSPPPSTLPLST
-480 SPKPFGL
+480 SPKRFGL
-487 TSPVTSSR
+487 TSSVRSSK
-495 KSSLKPPQHR
+495 KSSLKPPQHA
-505 VPSAAK
+505 PSGAAK
-511 SNKRKLLE
+511 SNKRKQLE

-530 KQTLMSQGQTFPADQ
+530 KQTLMSQGQTFPAEL
-545 KKQQPGPKK
+545 KKQQQGPNK

-564 PFPPAPRP
+564 PLPPAPPP

-577 QSNLFLTS
+577 HSNLFLSS

-593 HQPNGVIQSTT
+593 HHPNGVIQSTT

-610 LITKPRKD
+610 LISKPRKD
-618 SAPQGK
+618 SASQGK
-624 SPQCDSDGGSLPVN
+624 SPQCDSEAGSMPVN
-638 LSTGASRTQATTQAG
+638 LSTGASRTQGTTKAG
-653 PLSLH
+653 LLSQP

-663 SATGHGSR
+663 HATGHGSR
-671 KNKIPKGKGQTPGL
+671 KNKSPKGKGQTPGL
-685 GQGQGQGQGQ
+685 VQGQGQ
-695 ADPLSAWK
+695 ADPLAAWK

-718 RGGEPGIRI
+718 RGGEAGIGI

-733 GVGIPGVG
+733 GAGIPGVG

-761 GDDDD
+761 DDD
-766 DEDDDLEEEEDEDDS
+766 DEDDDLEEEEDEEDS

-793 SDISG
+793 SDVSG
-798 KKVKELKMLPSGSS
+798 KKVKELKLLPSGSS

-831 TSHPATS
+831 TNHTATS
-838 CSPLNLQVIKSP
+838 CSPLNLQVIKTP
-850 ATVTSSSALAYHSS
+850 TIVTSSSALAYHSS

-879 KRKRVMDEKDLMVP
+879 KRKRVMDEKELMIP
-893 LELGWRRETRIKSVA
+893 LELGWRRETRIKTVA

-995 SERQLLGEG
+995 SDRQSAGEG
-1004 TKGTRRRKGRPP
+1004 TKGSRRRKGRPP
-1016 NVGDPVAPEGPSPS
+1016 NVGDPLVPEGPSPS

-1071 QAIMAAEERRK
+1071 QAIIAAEERRK
-1082 QKEQIKIIKQQEKI
+1082 QKEQIKILKQQEKI

-1110 QQILEAKRK
+1110 QQLLEAKRK

-1219 KKPNEDMCLSDHKLL
+1219 KKPNEDMCLSDHKPL

-1266 LGLDLN
+1266 LGLDLSM
-1272 VDVPTLGMLQE
+1272 DVPTLGMLQE

-1291 MGQVQDLLVKM
+1291 MGQVQDLLVKL

-1342 YMGAHCANTEL
+1342 YMGAHCANTNL
-1353 APLAFSLKTKA
+1353 ALLALSLKTKA
-1364 FQAHTPA
+1364 FQAHTPV
-1371 QKASILGFLANELAC
+1371 QKSSILGFLANELAC
-1386 SKAVIS
+1386 SRAVIS

-1403 MRKDKIIMEGKLKK
+1403 MRKDKLIMEGKLKK
-1417 LRTIYAKRT
+1417 LRTIHAKRT

-1432 MCLEENQSIG
+1432 MGVEENQSVG

-1451 RKLGGDSDE
+1451 RKLGGDSD
-1460 DEEEDD
+1460 DDEDD
-1466 DSDDQAEEEEDEEEE
+1466 DEDSDDPAEEEEDEEEE
-1481 EMKKVKKVET
+1481 EVKKVKKAEV

-1575 RRTAEEIKV
+1575 RRAAEEVKV

-1590 IELQKENPINSDGQS
+1590 IELEKEKHANLDGPS
-1605 IRTQGLEQQ
+1605 VRSQGLEQLE
-1614 HEEEKEQGRKNN
+1614 EEEKEHEGKKN
-1626 SPNLFYQQ
+1626 SPSLFYPQQ
-1634 PDCASKLCTLRDV
+1634 GCVSKLCTIRDV
-1647 NKDINKETVRAEG
+1647 SKDVGKETVKAE
-1660 NESPH
+1660 NKQSPH

-1670 SPVGTS
+1670 SPVGTHS
-1676 SSLTT
+1676 ATASVTATSPTH
-1681 NTSELAEV
+1681 NTSEPAV
-1689 ATSSIV
+1689 ASTPSLV
-1695 TINNTTNIPPPALS
+1695 TTNDMTNIPPPGSTSLP
-1709 SVSVPCLPAPRDSP
+1709 VPCLPGPRESP
-1723 GNTPPTSSP
+1723 GNTPLSSSP
-1732 APSPLFSF
+1732 APSPYLSF

-1773 TPPGAPRMSPQASST
+1773 TPPGAPRVSPQASST
-1788 PGRPKSPPPSPA
+1788 PARPRSPPPSPA
-1800 LPLTPSAASASTSP
+1800 LPLTPSAASASASP
-1814 HHPAGLLNYPL
+1814 HHPAGLLNYPM

-1845 SGMISPSLPL
+1845 SGIISPSLPL
-1855 CSSPSPMLGHVLE
+1855 CSSPSLMPGHSLE
-1868 GNTAASVSSK
+1868 GNTASVSSK

-1892 PTSALEMPKSLDLTT
+1892 PSPALEMPKSLDHSM
-1907 PRPIPEEMLA
+1907 PRPIPEEMLT
-1917 GWWRVSDIEEL
+1917 GWWRVSDIEQL
-1928 RALVDALHCRGMR
+1928 RNLVNALHSRGIR

-1947 QMQKYMEIIPQ
+1947 QMQKYIEIIPQ
-1958 VCTKHKDVAMIEL
+1958 VCTKHKEVAMIEL
-1971 HELEESQVSVES
+1971 RDLEESQVSVES

-2033 VYYEHKPPTTKSTAG
+2033 VYYEHKPLTKSASAG
-2048 SANGADKDT
+2048 TGDKDS
-2057 KEHPEER
+2057 KEHPDER
-2064 GEKGGVM
+2064 GEKGGVT

-2173 KVYCQMCKK
+2173 KVYCQMCRK

-2224 ASGPSPKSKKPP
+2224 ASGPSPKNKKPP
-2236 SKPLASS
+2236 SKPAAS
-2243 GGSSK
+2243 GGGGVK
-2248 KGGEVKKN
+2248 KGGEAKKN
-2256 GKQAGNGDMSED
+2256 GKQTGNGEVSEE

-2279 TAKDTSRKRKPE
+2279 VAKDTNRKRKTE
-2291 ETSLALPASNQESP
+2291 EASPALPAANQESP

>member
-1 MIRFTYQLTPHMESG
+1 IFEQHWQKENTSY
-16 ERLASPAP
+16 
-24 TLSAARTSSPAASS
+24 SSPQL
-38 SSSSSSSSS
+38 SS
-47 PAPHSKSS
+47 PLLSYPW
-55 LAPSPSALGS
+55 
-65 TLTTS
+65 
-70 GLFGAAGEQP
+70 
-80 FIGSTLSSAFP
+80 LSSP
-91 LVNHPAFGAIYT
+91 I
-103 AGAGRPEFGG
+103 
-113 LGSLGMSAALAAH
+113 
-126 PQLGALSE
+126 E

-172 VQNRMP
+172 VQIRMP
-178 GKNSNAPPKGV
+178 GKNSHTPAKGI
-189 NGAVNGS
+189 
-196 GVCPPT
+196 T
-202 TQSGNFSASPA
+202 TSYLVLIAFSHEKCIQNVELIKINYHAMGLVFVLIVLYA
-213 PVQATTKPTKNSDP
+213 L
-227 TTRRSS
+227 
-233 PQNNPGDLVAKPT
+233 PQQILTPGT
-246 QKSKEKKPRKKPAD
+246 E
-260 NSVASNSESGTSSDS
+260 
-275 SSDGSLSSDLEDLAE
+275 
-290 DDEDDDDD
+290 
-298 DEDDEE
+298 
-304 EDKQSEFSDSEKQT
+304 
-318 KKNTK
+318 
-323 VVIPNFGTAK
+323 TAK
-333 TDTSI
+333 TDRPLSA
-338 SGERRDKKVTQ
+338 EPQDKKDTQ
-349 AQKIPSNPPTLVPL
+349 TQKVPSNPPTLMLL
-363 PCSVSPPAVS
+363 PRSVSPPALS
-373 QNSPLALHSSRSW
+373 QTSPLALHSSKSRTER
-386 PEGTMQ
+386 PQQ

-403 ANSKPLALLTQ
+403 ANSKALALLTQ
-414 SQRESSPSSSPI
+414 PRRESSPSSSPM
-426 ALTTSPKPLASTAS
+426 ALTTSPKALSSTAS

-445 LLPSTSPQHL
+445 LLPSSSPQHL

-467 VPSPPRSTLPLST
+467 
-480 SPKPFGL
+480 
-487 TSPVTSSR
+487 
-495 KSSLKPPQHR
+495 
-505 VPSAAK
+505 
-511 SNKRKLLE
+511 
-519 ASLAQI
+519 
-525 NEFRL
+525 
-530 KQTLMSQGQTFPADQ
+530 
-545 KKQQPGPKK
+545 
-554 SPKRTSLSSS
+554 
-564 PFPPAPRP
+564 
-572 PPQNN
+572 NN
-577 QSNLFLTS
+577 HSNLFLSS

-593 HQPNGVIQSTT
+593 HHPNGVIQSTT

-610 LITKPRKD
+610 LISKHRKD
-618 SAPQGK
+618 SASQGK
-624 SPQCDSDGGSLPVN
+624 SPQS
-638 LSTGASRTQATTQAG
+638 
-653 PLSLH
+653 
-658 PTTSP
+658 
-663 SATGHGSR
+663 
-671 KNKIPKGKGQTPGL
+671 
-685 GQGQGQGQGQ
+685 
-695 ADPLSAWK
+695 DPLAAWK

-718 RGGEPGIRI
+718 RGGESGIGI

-766 DEDDDLEEEEDEDDS
+766 DEDDDFEEEEDEEDS
-781 DDSLSE
+781 DDTLS
-787 SDSNSD
+787 
-793 SDISG
+793 G
-798 KKVKELKMLPSGSS
+798 LY
-812 KKEMTPRRLT
+812 
-822 KGPELLNTS
+822 LL
-831 TSHPATS
+831 
-838 CSPLNLQVIKSP
+838 
-850 ATVTSSSALAYHSS
+850 
-864 PGSSSYS
+864 
-871 LASPLGLG
+871 
-879 KRKRVMDEKDLMVP
+879 
-893 LELGWRRETRIKSVA
+893 WRRETRIKSVT

-933 YLSRNGISG
+933 
-942 ITRDNFSFS
+942 
-951 AKIRVG
+951 
-957 DFYEAREGPQGLQWS
+957 GLQWS

-995 SERQLLGEG
+995 SERQLAGEG
-1004 TKGTRRRKGRPP
+1004 AKGTRRRKGRPP
-1016 NVGDPVAPEGPSPS
+1016 NVGDPLVPEGPSPS

-1082 QKEQIKIIKQQEKI
+1082 QKEQIKILKQQEKI

-1110 QQILEAKRK
+1110 QQILE
-1119 KKEEAANAKILEAEK
+1119 
-1134 RIKEKELR
+1134 
-1142 RQQAEILKHQELE
+1142 
-1155 RHRLDMVWERERR
+1155 ERERR

-1219 KKPNEDMCLSDHKLL
+1219 KKPNEDMCLSDHKPL

-1291 MGQVQDLLVKM
+1291 MGHVQDLLVKL

-1320 MLGDH
+1320 MLGDQ

-1432 MCLEENQSIG
+1432 MGVEENQSVG
-1442 TPSSAAKRK
+1442 THSSAAKRK
-1451 RKLGGDSDE
+1451 RKLGGDSE
-1460 DEEEDD
+1460 DDEDD
-1466 DSDDQAEEEEDEEEE
+1466 DDESDDQAEEEEDEEEE
-1481 EMKKVKKVET
+1481 EMKKVKKVEP

-1554 FIEAMESGEAPE
+1554 FIEAMESGEGIYR
-1566 ELEEERQRR
+1566 L
-1575 RRTAEEIKV
+1575 V

-1590 IELQKENPINSDGQS
+1590 IELEKEKPTNLDGQT
-1605 IRTQGLEQQ
+1605 IRTHGLEQQ
-1614 HEEEKEQGRKNN
+1614 KEEGKEHEEKRN
-1626 SPNLFYQQ
+1626 SPTFFYQQ
-1634 PDCASKLCTLRDV
+1634 PGCVSKLCALRDV
-1647 NKDINKETVRAEG
+1647 NKEVGKETVKPEDK
-1660 NESPH
+1660 ESPN
-1665 VRQNG
+1665 VRQN
-1670 SPVGTS
+1670 
-1676 SSLTT
+1676 
-1681 NTSELAEV
+1681 
-1689 ATSSIV
+1689 
-1695 TINNTTNIPPPALS
+1695 
-1709 SVSVPCLPAPRDSP
+1709 
-1723 GNTPPTSSP
+1723 SSP
-1732 APSPLFSF
+1732 MATHET
-1740 QANDQLLRVLTERS
+1740 NDQLLRVLTERS

-1764 PCDLSSLTT
+1764 PCDLASLTT
-1773 TPPGAPRMSPQASST
+1773 TPPGAPRVSPQVSST
-1788 PGRPKSPPPSPA
+1788 PARPRSPPPSPA
-1800 LPLTPSAASASTSP
+1800 LPLTPSAASASASP
-1814 HHPAGLLNYPL
+1814 HHPAGILNYPI
-1825 SALQVKS
+1825 SALQVKP
-1832 GGSLLGVSFGSWP
+1832 GGSLLGVSFGNWP

-1855 CSSPSPMLGHVLE
+1855 SSSPSPMPGHSLE
-1868 GNTAASVSSK
+1868 GNTTASVSSK
-1878 SESPLPRIEKTSSM
+1878 SESPLPRIEKTSSI
-1892 PTSALEMPKSLDLTT
+1892 PSTALEIPKSLDHPT
-1907 PRPIPEEMLA
+1907 PRPIPEEMLT

-1928 RALVDALHCRGMR
+1928 RALVNTLNSRGIR

-1947 QMQKYMEIIPQ
+1947 QMQKYLEIIPQ

-1971 HELEESQVSVES
+1971 RELEESQVSVES

-2033 VYYEHKPPTTKSTAG
+2033 VYYEHKPPTKPTAA
-2048 SANGADKDT
+2048 SAHAGDKDS

-2224 ASGPSPKSKKPP
+2224 VSGPHGH
-2236 SKPLASS
+2236 LDIAC
-2243 GGSSK
+2243 GK

-2256 GKQAGNGDMSED
+2256 GKQTGNGDVSED

-2279 TAKDTSRKRKPE
+2279 GAKDTSRKRKTE
-2291 ETSLALPASNQESP
+2291 ETSPALPAANQESP

>member
-1 MIRFTYQLTPHMESG
+1 KTGFEKLDRSTSHCH
-16 ERLASPAP
+16 LAFMDSP
-24 TLSAARTSSPAASS
+24 T
-38 SSSSSSSSS
+38 
-47 PAPHSKSS
+47 
-55 LAPSPSALGS
+55 
-65 TLTTS
+65 
-70 GLFGAAGEQP
+70 AGEQP

-91 LVNHPAFGAIYT
+91 LVNHPAFGALYT

-113 LGSLGMSAALAAH
+113 LGSIGMSAALAAH

-149 LPSFIGFPPFFTP
+149 LPSFIGFPPFFAP
-162 HIQPNHSASP
+162 HIPPNHNASP
-172 VQNRMP
+172 VQIRTS
-178 GKNSNAPPKGV
+178 GKNSHDPPKGTALLKDAFSDHFPDSNNLVLPPHPKSTLPYDEIFPVKFNDFHCSFSRSV
-189 NGAVNGS
+189 NFFLQLFPS
-196 GVCPPT
+196 C
-202 TQSGNFSASPA
+202 
-213 PVQATTKPTKNSDP
+213 
-227 TTRRSS
+227 
-233 PQNNPGDLVAKPT
+233 
-246 QKSKEKKPRKKPAD
+246 SKARKKQA
-260 NSVASNSESGTSSDS
+260 STSLASNSESGTSSDS

-304 EDKQSEFSDSEKQT
+304 EDKQRDLSDPEKRT
-318 KKNTK
+318 KKKAK
-323 VVIPNFGTAK
+323 VC
-333 TDTSI
+333 DTGKSDRPLLK
-338 SGERRDKKVTQ
+338 ELQDRKDTRVRKV
-349 AQKIPSNPPTLVPL
+349 ASNPPTLVPL
-363 PCSVSPPAVS
+363 PCSVSPPALS
-373 QNSPLALHSSRSW
+373 QTSALGLQSSRSRT
-386 PEGTMQ
+386 EGPQQ

-403 ANSKPLALLTQ
+403 ANPKPLALLTQ
-414 SQRESSPSSSPI
+414 PRRESSPSSSPI
-426 ALTTSPKPLASTAS
+426 ALTTSPRAFFSTAS

-445 LLPSTSPQHL
+445 LLPSSSPQHL

-462 PKPLS
+462 PK
-467 VPSPPRSTLPLST
+467 
-480 SPKPFGL
+480 
-487 TSPVTSSR
+487 
-495 KSSLKPPQHR
+495 
-505 VPSAAK
+505 
-511 SNKRKLLE
+511 
-519 ASLAQI
+519 
-525 NEFRL
+525 
-530 KQTLMSQGQTFPADQ
+530 
-545 KKQQPGPKK
+545 
-554 SPKRTSLSSS
+554 TSLSS
-564 PFPPAPRP
+564 PPLPLVPPP

-577 QSNLFLTS
+577 HSNLFLSS

-593 HQPNGVIQSTT
+593 HHPNGVIQSTT

-618 SAPQGK
+618 SASRGR
-624 SPQCDSDGGSLPVN
+624 SPQPNPDAGSMPVN
-638 LSTGASRTQATTQAG
+638 LSTGASKTQASAHAG
-653 PLSLH
+653 PPSQP

-663 SATGHGSR
+663 HAAGHGSR
-671 KNKIPKGKGQTPGL
+671 KTKTPK
-685 GQGQGQGQGQ
+685 
-695 ADPLSAWK
+695 S
-703 GFSQNHLVQ
+703 
-712 SLVDLF
+712 
-718 RGGEPGIRI
+718 
-727 PGVSIP
+727 
-733 GVGIPGVG
+733 
-741 IPGTCNPTAGL
+741 
-752 PANKESDDS
+752 KESDDS
-761 GDDDD
+761 GDDDDDD
-766 DEDDDLEEEEDEDDS
+766 DEDDDLEEEDEEDS

-798 KKVKELKMLPSGSS
+798 KKVKESKLLPSGSS
-812 KKEMTPRRLT
+812 KKEMTSHRLT

-831 TSHPATS
+831 TNHTATS

-850 ATVTSSSALAYHSS
+850 TIATSSSALAYHSS
-864 PGSSSYS
+864 ASSSSYS

-879 KRKRVMDEKDLMVP
+879 KRKRVMDEKELMAP

-957 DFYEAREGPQGLQWS
+957 DFYEAREGPQGLQWT
-972 LLKEEEVIP
+972 LLKEEEVVP

-995 SERQLLGEG
+995 SERHLAGDG
-1004 TKGTRRRKGRPP
+1004 AKMNRRRKGRPP
-1016 NVGDPVAPEGPSPS
+1016 NVGDPHAPEGPSPS

-1063 AAKEARKQ
+1063 AAKEARRQ

-1082 QKEQIKIIKQQEKI
+1082 QKEQIKILKQQEKI

-1142 RQQAEILKHQELE
+1142 RQQAEILKHQ
-1155 RHRLDMVWERERR
+1155 ERERR

-1219 KKPNEDMCLSDHKLL
+1219 KKPNEDMCLSDHKPL

-1272 VDVPTLGMLQE
+1272 ADVPTLGMLQE

-1291 MGQVQDLLVKM
+1291 MGQVQDLLVKL

-1313 PGQKTKT
+1313 PGHKTKT

-1342 YMGAHCANTEL
+1342 YMSSHCANTDL
-1353 APLAFSLKTKA
+1353 APLALSLKTKA

-1392 EIDKSLDQMAN
+1392 EIDKNLDQMAN

-1432 MCLEENQSIG
+1432 MGAEENQSIG

-1451 RKLGGDSDE
+1451 RKLGADSD
-1460 DEEEDD
+1460 DDDDDDD
-1466 DSDDQAEEEEDEEEE
+1466 DSDDPADEDDDEEEE
-1481 EMKKVKKVET
+1481 EIKKVKKVET
-1491 YDEDDVDQATSI
+1491 V
-1503 EELEKQIE
+1503 EEVKTFCSVGAFYNQYGCFLSFQ
-1511 KLAKQHHQTR
+1511 QHHQTR
-1521 RKLFEISH
+1521 KKLFEISH

-1554 FIEAMESGEAPE
+1554 FIEAMESGEGGVVE
-1566 ELEEERQRR
+1566 MFSR
-1575 RRTAEEIKV
+1575 V
-1584 KEEPQE
+1584 KT
-1590 IELQKENPINSDGQS
+1590 QKMFREKSASLDGQN
-1605 IRTQGLEQQ
+1605 IRTQSLEQQ
-1614 HEEEKEQGRKNN
+1614 KEDKKEQGGKKN
-1626 SPNLFYQQ
+1626 SQSVFYQQ
-1634 PDCASKLCTLRDV
+1634 SSCVSKLCMRRDV
-1647 NKDINKETVRAEG
+1647 AASTPSMVI
-1660 NESPH
+1660 
-1665 VRQNG
+1665 
-1670 SPVGTS
+1670 
-1676 SSLTT
+1676 T
-1681 NTSELAEV
+1681 NH
-1689 ATSSIV
+1689 
-1695 TINNTTNIPPPALS
+1695 TTNIPPPASTSLS
-1709 SVSVPCLPAPRDSP
+1709 FPCLTAPRESP

-1732 APSPLFSF
+1732 APSPHLSF
-1740 QANDQLLRVLTERS
+1740 QASDQLLRVLTERS

-1764 PCDLSSLTT
+1764 PCDLSSITS
-1773 TPPGAPRMSPQASST
+1773 TPPGVPRGSPQASST
-1788 PGRPKSPPPSPA
+1788 PGRPRSPPPSPA
-1800 LPLTPSAASASTSP
+1800 LPLTPSAAS
-1814 HHPAGLLNYPL
+1814 L
-1825 SALQVKS
+1825 KS
-1832 GGSLLGVSFGSWP
+1832 GASLLGVSFGSWP
-1845 SGMISPSLPL
+1845 SGVISPSLPL
-1855 CSSPSPMLGHVLE
+1855 CSSPSPMPGHSLE

-1878 SESPLPRIEKTSSM
+1878 SESPLPRIEKSSSM
-1892 PTSALEMPKSLDLTT
+1892 PSPALEMPKSIDYSV
-1907 PRPIPEEMLA
+1907 PRPIPEDLLT
-1917 GWWRVSDIEEL
+1917 GWWRVSHIEQL
-1928 RALVDALHCRGMR
+1928 RSLVDSLHSRGIR
-1941 EKGLQR
+1941 EKVLHR
-1947 QMQKYMEIIPQ
+1947 QIQKYLEIIPQ

-1995 MDIAVL
+1995 MDIAML

-2014 SLQVKGWTYPDPQS
+2014 SLQVKGWTYVDPQS

-2033 VYYEHKPPTTKSTAG
+2033 VYYEHKPPTKSAPA
-2048 SANGADKDT
+2048 SASAADKDSRDS
-2057 KEHPEER
+2057 KEHLEER

-2084 LADLERNIERRYLRS
+2084 LADLERNIERS
-2099 PLGTTIQIRLDNVGT
+2099 
-2114 VTVPAPAPSTSADR
+2114 
-2128 EGGEE
+2128 GEE

-2144 ALSEVRSAA
+2144 ALTEVRSAA

-2173 KVYCQMCKK
+2173 KVYCQICKK

-2218 PACISK
+2218 PACISSVTK
-2224 ASGPSPKSKKPP
+2224 AFFIFT
-2236 SKPLASS
+2236 LTR
-2243 GGSSK
+2243 GGK
-2248 KGGEVKKN
+2248 KGGETKKN
-2256 GKQAGNGDMSED
+2256 GKQTGNGEASEE

-2273 SSTPKK
+2273 TSTPKK
-2279 TAKDTSRKRKPE
+2279 GVKDTSRKRKTEDSSP
-2291 ETSLALPASNQESP
+2291 ALTPANQESP

-2324 RVLLAELERH
+2324 RLLLAELERH

-2420 KQTN
+2420 KQT

>member
-1 MIRFTYQLTPHMESG
+1 MESG
-16 ERLASPAP
+16 ERLASPVP

-38 SSSSSSSSS
+38 SSSTSSS

-55 LAPSPSALGS
+55 LAPTPSGLAS
-65 TLTTS
+65 TLSNS
-70 GLFGAAGEQP
+70 GRLFGAVGEQP

-91 LVNHPAFGAIYT
+91 LVNHPAFGALYT

-172 VQNRMP
+172 IQMRLP
-178 GKNSNAPPKGV
+178 SKNSHSPPKGI

-196 GVCPPT
+196 VVYPPS
-202 TQSGNFSASPA
+202 TQSGSFSSSPA
-213 PVQATTKPTKNSDP
+213 PVQIS
-227 TTRRSS
+227 
-233 PQNNPGDLVAKPT
+233 AKPT
-246 QKSKEKKPRKKPAD
+246 RNSEPPNSHHSSSSKPAGSTEKTHKTKEKKSRKKPAD
-260 NSVASNSESGTSSDS
+260 GSTASHSESGSSSDI
-275 SSDGSLSSDLEDLAE
+275 SSDGSLSSDLEDLPE

-298 DEDDEE
+298 EEDEEDEDKSSELLDS
-304 EDKQSEFSDSEKQT
+304 DKRA
-318 KKNTK
+318 KKKSK
-323 VVIPNFGTAK
+323 VLTPNSAK
-333 TDTSI
+333 TDRLL
-338 SGERRDKKVTQ
+338 SGSSTAEAKTPKV
-349 AQKIPSNPPTLVPL
+349 PSNPPTLVPL
-363 PCSVSPPAVS
+363 PRSVSPPAPS
-373 QNSPLALHSSRSW
+373 QITPLALHNSR
-386 PEGTMQ
+386 PRTEQ

-403 ANSKPLALLTQ
+403 ANSKPMALVTH
-414 SQRESSPSSSPI
+414 RESSPSSSPI
-426 ALTTSPKPLASTAS
+426 ALTTSPKALSRTVS
-440 PKPPK
+440 PK
-445 LLPSTSPQHL
+445 LLPSSSPQHL

-467 VPSPPRSTLPLST
+467 VPSPPMST
-480 SPKPFGL
+480 SPKPFAL
-487 TSPVTSSR
+487 TSPVTSSQKR
-495 KSSLKPPQHR
+495 TLKPPQHAAGGK
-505 VPSAAK
+505 PS
-511 SNKRKLLE
+511 KRKLLE

-530 KQTLMSQGQTFPADQ
+530 KQTLGSHGQLFPAEF
-545 KKQQPGPKK
+545 KKQTGPK
-554 SPKRTSLSSS
+554 SPKRTSLS
-564 PFPPAPRP
+564 PLPPVPT
-572 PPQNN
+572 PQNN
-577 QSNLFLTS
+577 HSNLFLSS

-618 SAPQGK
+618 SASRGK
-624 SPQCDSDGGSLPVN
+624 SLHCDSDSGSMPVN
-638 LSTGASRTQATTQAG
+638 LSTGASRTQSQ
-653 PLSLH
+653 P
-658 PTTSP
+658 PTTSLH
-663 SATGHGSR
+663 ATGHGSR
-671 KNKIPKGKGQTPGL
+671 KNKSLLGKGHSLGL
-685 GQGQGQGQGQ
+685 GQAQ
-695 ADPLSAWK
+695 ADAFAAWK
-703 GFSQNHLVQ
+703 GLPQNHLVQ

-718 RGGEPGIRI
+718 RAGESGIGI

-733 GVGIPGVG
+733 GVGIPGMG
-741 IPGTCNPTAGL
+741 LPGTFNPTAGL

-766 DEDDDLEEEEDEDDS
+766 DEDDDLEEEDEEDS

-798 KKVKELKMLPSGSS
+798 KKAKELKLPSGLS
-812 KKEMTPRRLT
+812 KKESLSRRLT
-822 KGPELLNTS
+822 KGAELLNTS
-831 TSHPATS
+831 SNHTATS

-850 ATVTSSSALAYHSS
+850 IVSSSSALAYHSS
-864 PGSSSYS
+864 PGSSYS
-871 LASPLGLG
+871 LTSPLGLV
-879 KRKRVMDEKDLMVP
+879 KKKRVIDEKDLMLP

-908 GRPQGEVAYYA
+908 GRPQGDVAYYG

-933 YLSRNGISG
+933 
-942 ITRDNFSFS
+942 
-951 AKIRVG
+951 
-957 DFYEAREGPQGLQWS
+957 GLQWS
-972 LLKEEEVIP
+972 LLKEDEVIP
-981 RILAMEGRRGRPPN
+981 HILAMEGRRGRPPT
-995 SERQLLGEG
+995 SDRQLGPDG
-1004 TKGTRRRKGRPP
+1004 GKGSRRRKGRPP
-1016 NVGDPVAPEGPSPS
+1016 NVGDPLIPEGPSPS

-1050 KLMRKLEKQALAR
+1050 KLMRKLEKQAMAR

-1082 QKEQIKIIKQQEKI
+1082 QKEQIKILKQQEKI

-1110 QQILEAKRK
+1110 QQILEAKRR
-1119 KKEEAANAKILEAEK
+1119 KKEEATNAKILEAEK
-1134 RIKEKELR
+1134 RIKEKEIR

-1155 RHRLDMVWERERR
+1155 RHRLDMERERR

-1173 LMKAVEARKKAEE
+1173 LMKAVDARKKAEE
-1186 RERLRQEKRDEKR
+1186 RERVRQEKRDEKR

-1204 KLEQRRLELEIAREL
+1204 KLEQRRLEQELAREL
-1219 KKPNEDMCLSDHKLL
+1219 KKPNEDMSLSDHKPL
-1234 PEFSRI
+1234 PDFSRI

-1272 VDVPTLGMLQE
+1272 TDVPTLGMLQE

-1353 APLAFSLKTKA
+1353 APLALSLKTKA
-1364 FQAHTPA
+1364 FQAHTPE
-1371 QKASILGFLANELAC
+1371 QKAAILGFLANELAC

-1392 EIDKSLDQMAN
+1392 EIDKNLDQMAN

-1417 LRTIYAKRT
+1417 LRTIHAKRT

-1432 MCLEENQSIG
+1432 AGVEETQSVG
-1442 TPSSAAKRK
+1442 TPSSATKRK
-1451 RKLGGDSDE
+1451 RKMAADSDDEEDE
-1460 DEEEDD
+1460 DE
-1466 DSDDQAEEEEDEEEE
+1466 DSDDPPDEDEEEE
-1481 EMKKVKKVET
+1481 EEEIKKVKKTEA
-1491 YDEDDVDQATSI
+1491 YDEDEVDQATSI
-1503 EELEKQIE
+1503 EELEKQID
-1511 KLAKQHHQTR
+1511 KLAKQHHQIR
-1521 RKLFEISH
+1521 RKLYEIAH
-1529 SLRSMMYG
+1529 SLRAMMYG

-1554 FIEAMESGEAPE
+1554 FIEGMESGEGPD

-1575 RRTAEEIKV
+1575 KRVAEEVNV
-1584 KEEPQE
+1584 KDEPLE
-1590 IELQKENPINSDGQS
+1590 IELQKDKLVENNTCDMSEDKTDS
-1605 IRTQGLEQQ
+1605 LY
-1614 HEEEKEQGRKNN
+1614 
-1626 SPNLFYQQ
+1626 YQQ
-1634 PDCASKLCTLRDV
+1634 SGGVVKVCSQRDSNNHPGTDAV
-1647 NKDINKETVRAEG
+1647 KEEDK
-1660 NESPH
+1660 ESLH
-1665 VRQNG
+1665 QNG
-1670 SPVGTS
+1670 SPVGHSATATPTS
-1676 SSLTT
+1676 PTHNTSQPSVAEIPSVNTNHTT
-1681 NTSELAEV
+1681 NS
-1689 ATSSIV
+1689 
-1695 TINNTTNIPPPALS
+1695 PPPS
-1709 SVSVPCLPAPRDSP
+1709 SAAGSVLCTPASRDTFENTAPHTFSPILQLP
-1723 GNTPPTSSP
+1723 
-1732 APSPLFSF
+1732 F
-1740 QANDQLLRVLTERS
+1740 QTNDQLLRVLTERS
-1754 GHWFSLLPRN
+1754 GHWFSLLPRS
-1764 PCDLSSLTT
+1764 PCDVSSITASS
-1773 TPPGAPRMSPQASST
+1773 PGASRVSPQASST
-1788 PGRPKSPPPSPA
+1788 PARPKSPSPA
-1800 LPLTPSAASASTSP
+1800 LPLTPSAASASASP
-1814 HHPAGLLNYPL
+1814 HHPATLLSYPL
-1825 SALQVKS
+1825 SALQMKPGS
-1832 GGSLLGVSFGSWP
+1832 SLLGLSFGSWS
-1845 SGMISPSLPL
+1845 SGLLSPSLPL
-1855 CSSPSPMLGHVLE
+1855 STSPMPAHCLE
-1868 GNTAASVSSK
+1868 NTASVSSK
-1878 SESPLPRIEKTSSM
+1878 SESPVHRVEKSSSM
-1892 PTSALEMPKSLDLTT
+1892 PSPAQELPKSPDHRT
-1907 PRPIPEEMLA
+1907 PRPIPEEMLT
-1917 GWWRVSDIEEL
+1917 GWWRVSDMEEL
-1928 RALVDALHCRGMR
+1928 KALLEALHSRGIR

-1947 QMQKYMEIIPQ
+1947 QIQKYMEIIPQ
-1958 VCTKHKDVAMIEL
+1958 VCTKHRDAAMIEL
-1971 HELEESQVSVES
+1971 RDLEESQVSEES

-2006 LERKVTAA
+2006 LERKVSAA
-2014 SLQVKGWTYPDPQS
+2014 SLQVKVHQGWTYPDPQS

-2033 VYYEHKPPTTKSTAG
+2033 VYYEHKPLTKPTATSG
-2048 SANGADKDT
+2048 SDKDS
-2057 KEHPEER
+2057 KDSKEPKDSKDSREHPEER
-2064 GEKGGVM
+2064 GSEKGGVV

-2144 ALSEVRSAA
+2144 ALIEVRSAA

-2173 KVYCQMCKK
+2173 KVYCQICKK

-2204 KPKITSIPEGDWYC
+2204 KPKITTIPEGDWYC

-2224 ASGPSPKSKKPP
+2224 ASSPIPKNKKPQ
-2236 SKPLASS
+2236 SKPVAST
-2243 GGSSK
+2243 GSNK
-2248 KGGEVKKN
+2248 KSEAKKN
-2256 GKQAGNGDMSED
+2256 GKQTGNGGVTEEEP
-2268 DSASA
+2268 ASA
-2273 SSTPKK
+2273 NTTPKK
-2279 TAKDTSRKRKPE
+2279 GAKDNNRKRKIE
-2291 ETSLALPASNQESP
+2291 ESSPAPPAANQESP
-2305 VCVKRAKTARD
+2305 ASVKRAKTARD

-2334 QDAWPFLT
+2334 QDAWPFLS

-2383 VNLVFDNC
+2383 VNLVFENC

>member
-1 MIRFTYQLTPHMESG
+1 MESG

-65 TLTTS
+65 TLSTS
-70 GLFGAAGEQP
+70 GRLFGAAGEQP

-91 LVNHPAFGAIYT
+91 LVNHPAFGALYT

-113 LGSLGMSAALAAH
+113 LGSLGMSAALATH

-162 HIQPNHSASP
+162 HIQPNHSVSP
-172 VQNRMP
+172 VQIRMP
-178 GKNSNAPPKGV
+178 GKNSHTPPKGV

-202 TQSGNFSASPA
+202 TQSGSFSASPA
-213 PVQATTKPTKNSDP
+213 PVQASTKSTKTSNPSHSH
-227 TTRRSS
+227 RSS
-233 PQNNPGDLVAKPT
+233 PHKNPAELVVKPI
-246 QKSKEKKPRKKPAD
+246 QKQKEKKPRKKPTDA
-260 NSVASNSESGTSSDS
+260 SVASNSESGTSSDS

-298 DEDDEE
+298 DEDDDE
-304 EDKQSEFSDSEKQT
+304 EDKQSELSDSEKRT
-318 KKNTK
+318 KKKTK
-323 VVIPNFGTAK
+323 VLIPGTGTAK
-333 TDTSI
+333 
-338 SGERRDKKVTQ
+338 KK
-349 AQKIPSNPPTLVPL
+349 AHSNPPTLVPL
-363 PCSVSPPAVS
+363 PCSASPPALS
-373 QNSPLALHSSRSW
+373 QSSPLALHSSRSW
-386 PEGTMQ
+386 TDSPQQ

-414 SQRESSPSSSPI
+414 PRRESSPSSSPI
-426 ALTTSPKPLASTAS
+426 ALTTSPKALSSTAS

-445 LLPSTSPQHL
+445 LLPSSSPQHL

-467 VPSPPRSTLPLST
+467 VPSPPPSTLPLST
-480 SPKPFGL
+480 SPKRFGL
-487 TSPVTSSR
+487 TSSVRSSK
-495 KSSLKPPQHR
+495 KSSLKPPQHA
-505 VPSAAK
+505 PSGAAK
-511 SNKRKLLE
+511 SNKRKQLE

-530 KQTLMSQGQTFPADQ
+530 KQTLMSQGQTFPAEL
-545 KKQQPGPKK
+545 KKQQQGPNK

-564 PFPPAPRP
+564 PLPPAPPP

-577 QSNLFLTS
+577 HSNLFLSS

-593 HQPNGVIQSTT
+593 HHPNGVIQSTT

-610 LITKPRKD
+610 LISKPRKD
-618 SAPQGK
+618 SASQGK
-624 SPQCDSDGGSLPVN
+624 SPQCDSEAGSMPVN
-638 LSTGASRTQATTQAG
+638 LSTGASRTQGTTKAG
-653 PLSLH
+653 LLSQP

-663 SATGHGSR
+663 HATGHGSR
-671 KNKIPKGKGQTPGL
+671 KNKSPKGKGQTPGL
-685 GQGQGQGQGQ
+685 VQGQGQ
-695 ADPLSAWK
+695 ADPLAAWK

-718 RGGEPGIRI
+718 RGGEAGIGI

-733 GVGIPGVG
+733 GAGIPGVG

-761 GDDDD
+761 DDD
-766 DEDDDLEEEEDEDDS
+766 DEDDDLEEEEDEEDS

-793 SDISG
+793 SDVSG
-798 KKVKELKMLPSGSS
+798 KKVKELKLLPSGSS

-831 TSHPATS
+831 TNHTATS
-838 CSPLNLQVIKSP
+838 CSPLNLQVIKTP
-850 ATVTSSSALAYHSS
+850 TIVTSSSALAYHSS

-879 KRKRVMDEKDLMVP
+879 KRKRVMDEKELMIP
-893 LELGWRRETRIKSVA
+893 LELGWRRETRIKTVA

-933 YLSRNGISG
+933 
-942 ITRDNFSFS
+942 
-951 AKIRVG
+951 
-957 DFYEAREGPQGLQWS
+957 GLQWS

-995 SERQLLGEG
+995 SDRQSAGEG
-1004 TKGTRRRKGRPP
+1004 TKGSRRRKGRPP
-1016 NVGDPVAPEGPSPS
+1016 NVGDPLVPEGPSPS

-1071 QAIMAAEERRK
+1071 QAIIAAEERRK
-1082 QKEQIKIIKQQEKI
+1082 QKEQIKILKQQEKI

-1110 QQILEAKRK
+1110 QQLLEAKRK

-1155 RHRLDMVWERERR
+1155 RHRLDMERERR

-1219 KKPNEDMCLSDHKLL
+1219 KKPNEDMCLSDHKPL

-1266 LGLDLN
+1266 LGLDLSM
-1272 VDVPTLGMLQE
+1272 DVPTLGMLQE

-1291 MGQVQDLLVKM
+1291 MGQVQDLLVKL

-1342 YMGAHCANTEL
+1342 YMGAHCANTNL
-1353 APLAFSLKTKA
+1353 ALLALSLKTKA
-1364 FQAHTPA
+1364 FQAHTPV
-1371 QKASILGFLANELAC
+1371 QKSSILGFLANELAC
-1386 SKAVIS
+1386 SRAVIS

-1403 MRKDKIIMEGKLKK
+1403 MRKDKLIMEGKLKK
-1417 LRTIYAKRT
+1417 LRTIHAKRT

-1432 MCLEENQSIG
+1432 MGVEENQSVG

-1451 RKLGGDSDE
+1451 RKLGGDSD
-1460 DEEEDD
+1460 DDEDD
-1466 DSDDQAEEEEDEEEE
+1466 DEDSDDPAEEDEDEEEE
-1481 EMKKVKKVET
+1481 EVKKVKKAEV

-1575 RRTAEEIKV
+1575 RRAAEEVKV

-1590 IELQKENPINSDGQS
+1590 IELEKEKHANLDGPS
-1605 IRTQGLEQQ
+1605 VRSQGLEQLE
-1614 HEEEKEQGRKNN
+1614 EEEKEHEGKKN
-1626 SPNLFYQQ
+1626 SPSLFYPQQ
-1634 PDCASKLCTLRDV
+1634 GCVSKLCTIRDV
-1647 NKDINKETVRAEG
+1647 SKDVGKETVKAE
-1660 NESPH
+1660 NKQSPH

-1670 SPVGTS
+1670 SPVGTHS
-1676 SSLTT
+1676 ATASVTATSPTH
-1681 NTSELAEV
+1681 NTSEPAV
-1689 ATSSIV
+1689 ASTPSLV
-1695 TINNTTNIPPPALS
+1695 TTNDMTNIPPPGSTSLP
-1709 SVSVPCLPAPRDSP
+1709 VPCLPGPRESP
-1723 GNTPPTSSP
+1723 GNTPLSSSP
-1732 APSPLFSF
+1732 APSPYLSF

-1773 TPPGAPRMSPQASST
+1773 TPPGAPRVSPQASST
-1788 PGRPKSPPPSPA
+1788 PARPRSPPPSPA
-1800 LPLTPSAASASTSP
+1800 LPLTPSAASASASP
-1814 HHPAGLLNYPL
+1814 HHPAGLLNYPM

-1845 SGMISPSLPL
+1845 SGIISPSLPL
-1855 CSSPSPMLGHVLE
+1855 CSSPSLMPGHSLE
-1868 GNTAASVSSK
+1868 GNTASVSSK

-1892 PTSALEMPKSLDLTT
+1892 PSPALEMPKSLDHSM
-1907 PRPIPEEMLA
+1907 PRPIPEEMLT
-1917 GWWRVSDIEEL
+1917 GWWRVSDIEQL
-1928 RALVDALHCRGMR
+1928 RNLVNALHSRGIR

-1947 QMQKYMEIIPQ
+1947 QMQKYIEIIPQ
-1958 VCTKHKDVAMIEL
+1958 VCTKHKEVAMIEL
-1971 HELEESQVSVES
+1971 RDLEESQVSVES

-2033 VYYEHKPPTTKSTAG
+2033 VYYEHKPLTKSASAG
-2048 SANGADKDT
+2048 TGDKDS
-2057 KEHPEER
+2057 KEHPDER
-2064 GEKGGVM
+2064 GEKGGVT

-2173 KVYCQMCKK
+2173 KVYCQMCRK

-2224 ASGPSPKSKKPP
+2224 ASGPSPKNKKPP
-2236 SKPLASS
+2236 SKPAAS
-2243 GGSSK
+2243 GGGGVK
-2248 KGGEVKKN
+2248 KGGEAKKN
-2256 GKQAGNGDMSED
+2256 GKQTGNGEVSEE

-2279 TAKDTSRKRKPE
+2279 VAKDTNRKRKTE
-2291 ETSLALPASNQESP
+2291 EASPALPAANQESP

>member
-1 MIRFTYQLTPHMESG
+1 MSDMESG

-38 SSSSSSSSS
+38 SSSSSSSS

-55 LAPSPSALGS
+55 LAPSPSPLGS

-70 GLFGAAGEQP
+70 GRMFGVGEQP
-80 FIGSTLSSAFP
+80 FLGSTLSSAFP
-91 LVNHPAFGAIYT
+91 LVNHPAFGALYS

-126 PQLGALSE
+126 PQLGALSD

-149 LPSFIGFPPFFTP
+149 LPSFIGFPPFYSP
-162 HIQPNHSASP
+162 HIQPNHIVSP
-172 VQNRMP
+172 VQIRMP
-178 GKNSNAPPKGV
+178 TKNSHAPPKGV

-202 TQSGNFSASPA
+202 TQSGSFSASPA
-213 PVQATTKPTKNSDP
+213 PVQASSKPTKNSNP
-227 TTRRSS
+227 SNSHRSS
-233 PQNNPGDLVAKPT
+233 PQSKPAELVEKPIHKT
-246 QKSKEKKPRKKPAD
+246 KEKKPRKKPTD
-260 NSVASNSESGTSSDS
+260 TGVASNSESGSSSDS

-290 DDEDDDDD
+290 DDEDDEDDDDD

-304 EDKQSEFSDSEKQT
+304 EDKQSELSDTEKRT
-318 KKNTK
+318 KKKTK
-323 VVIPNFGTAK
+323 VL
-333 TDTSI
+333 
-338 SGERRDKKVTQ
+338 
-349 AQKIPSNPPTLVPL
+349 IPSTGKTERLLSREPHPPNLVSL
-363 PCSVSPPAVS
+363 PCSASPPALS
-373 QNSPLALHSSRSW
+373 QTSPLALHRSRT
-386 PEGTMQ
+386 EGLQQ

-403 ANSKPLALLTQ
+403 ASSKPLALL
-414 SQRESSPSSSPI
+414 SHPRRESSPSSSPI
-426 ALTTSPKPLASTAS
+426 SLTTS

-445 LLPSTSPQHL
+445 LLPSSSPQHL

-480 SPKPFGL
+480 SPKSFGFGS
-487 TSPVTSSR
+487 TSCVTGSR
-495 KSSLKPPQHR
+495 KSSLKPPR
-505 VPSAAK
+505 RSASGSAK
-511 SNKRKLLE
+511 SSKQKKQLE
-519 ASLAQI
+519 TSLTHI

-530 KQTLMSQGQTFPADQ
+530 KQTLMSQGQTFPAER
-545 KKQQPGPKK
+545 KKQQQGPNK

-564 PFPPAPRP
+564 PLPLAP

-577 QSNLFLTS
+577 HSNLFLSS

-593 HQPNGVIQSTT
+593 HHPNGVIQSIT
-604 QDAPLA
+604 QDTPLA
-610 LITKPRKD
+610 LITKPRKE
-618 SAPQGK
+618 SASQGK
-624 SPQCDSDGGSLPVN
+624 SPQCDSDPGSMPVN
-638 LSTGASRTQATTQAG
+638 LSTGASRTHGGAQAG
-653 PLSLH
+653 PPTQAS
-658 PTTSP
+658 TTSP
-663 SATGHGSR
+663 HATGHGSR
-671 KNKIPKGKGQTPGL
+671 KNKTSRGKGQTPVL
-685 GQGQGQGQGQ
+685 GQGQALGPP
-695 ADPLSAWK
+695 DPLAAWK

-718 RGGEPGIRI
+718 RGGEPGIGI

-733 GVGIPGVG
+733 GVGIPGMG

-761 GDDDD
+761 ADDDDD
-766 DEDDDLEEEEDEDDS
+766 DEDDDLEEEDDEDS

-793 SDISG
+793 RDNSG
-798 KKVKELKMLPSGSS
+798 KKVKELKFPSGSS
-812 KKEMTPRRLT
+812 KKEMSARRLT
-822 KGPELLNTS
+822 KGTELLNTS
-831 TSHPATS
+831 TNHTATS

-850 ATVTSSSALAYHSS
+850 SIVTSSSALAYHSS

-879 KRKRVMDEKDLMVP
+879 KRKRVMDEKELMIP
-893 LELGWRRETRIKSVA
+893 LELGWRRETRIKSMT
-908 GRPQGEVAYYA
+908 GRPHGEVAYYA
-919 PCGKKLRQYPDVMK
+919 PCGKKIRQYPDVMK

-972 LLKEEEVIP
+972 RLNEEEVIP
-981 RILAMEGRRGRPPN
+981 HILAMEGRRSRP
-995 SERQLLGEG
+995 STERQPRGEG
-1004 TKGTRRRKGRPP
+1004 GKGSRRRKGRPP
-1016 NVGDPVAPEGPSPS
+1016 NVGDPLVPEGPSPS

-1050 KLMRKLEKQALAR
+1050 KMMRKMEKQAMAR

-1082 QKEQIKIIKQQEKI
+1082 QKEQIKILKQQEKI
-1096 KRIQQIRMEKELRA
+1096 KRIQQIRMEKEIRA
-1110 QQILEAKRK
+1110 HHILEAKRR
-1119 KKEEAANAKILEAEK
+1119 KKEEVATAKIMEAEK

-1142 RQQAEILKHQELE
+1142 RQQSEILKHQ
-1155 RHRLDMVWERERR
+1155 ERERR

-1219 KKPNEDMCLSDHKLL
+1219 KKPNEDMCLSDHKPL

-1272 VDVPTLGMLQE
+1272 SDVPTLGMLQE

-1291 MGQVQDLLVKM
+1291 MGQVQDLLVKL

-1313 PGQKTKT
+1313 PGQRTKT

-1342 YMGAHCANTEL
+1342 YMGAHCPNTEL
-1353 APLAFSLKTKA
+1353 APLALSLKTKA
-1364 FQAHTPA
+1364 FQAHKPS
-1371 QKASILGFLANELAC
+1371 QKASILGFLGNELAC
-1386 SKAVIS
+1386 SRVVIS
-1392 EIDKSLDQMAN
+1392 EIEKNLDQMAN

-1426 GKREAS
+1426 GRREAS
-1432 MCLEENQSIG
+1432 MGVEENQSIG
-1442 TPSSAAKRK
+1442 TPSSATKRK
-1451 RKLGGDSDE
+1451 RKLAGDSDDE
-1460 DEEEDD
+1460 DDEDD
-1466 DSDDQAEEEEDEEEE
+1466 DSDDQAEEDEDEEEE
-1481 EMKKVKKVET
+1481 ELKKVKKVET
-1491 YDEDDVDQATSI
+1491 YDEDEVEQATSLD
-1503 EELEKQIE
+1503 ELEKQIE

-1566 ELEEERQRR
+1566 EMEEERQRR
-1575 RRTAEEIKV
+1575 RRRAAEEVKV

-1590 IELQKENPINSDGQS
+1590 MELQKEKPTDLDGQS
-1605 IRTQGLEQQ
+1605 TRTQGLES
-1614 HEEEKEQGRKNN
+1614 EKEE
-1626 SPNLFYQQ
+1626 LFYQQ
-1634 PDCASKLCTLRDV
+1634 PGCVTKLCTFRDV
-1647 NKDINKETVRAEG
+1647 NKDVGEKAVTAEEK
-1660 NESPH
+1660 ESPH
-1665 VRQNG
+1665 VGQNG
-1670 SPVGTS
+1670 SPVATS
-1676 SSLTT
+1676 TATPSPPTH
-1681 NTSELAEV
+1681 NTSEQTV
-1689 ATSSIV
+1689 ATPPSMV
-1695 TINNTTNIPPPALS
+1695 TTNDTTNIPPLASLS
-1709 SVSVPCLPAPRDSP
+1709 APRESP
-1723 GNTPPTSSP
+1723 ETTPPTSSP
-1732 APSPLFSF
+1732 APPPYISF
-1740 QANDQLLRVLTERS
+1740 QPNDQLLRVLTERS

-1764 PCDLSSLTT
+1764 PCDLTSVTT
-1773 TPPGAPRMSPQASST
+1773 PPPGAPRVSPQASST
-1788 PGRPKSPPPSPA
+1788 PAGPSSPPKSPT
-1800 LPLTPSAASASTSP
+1800 LPLTPSAASP

-1832 GGSLLGVSFGSWP
+1832 GASLLGVSFGSWP
-1845 SGMISPSLPL
+1845 CGMISPSLPL
-1855 CSSPSPMLGHVLE
+1855 CSSPIPMLGHSLE
-1868 GNTAASVSSK
+1868 GNTTASVSSK
-1878 SESPLPRIEKTSSM
+1878 SESPLPCVEKTSSM
-1892 PTSALEMPKSLDLTT
+1892 PSPALEMPKSLDHFT
-1907 PRPIPEEMLA
+1907 PRPIPEELLT
-1917 GWWRVSDIEEL
+1917 GWWRVSDIYQL
-1928 RALVDALHCRGMR
+1928 RALVAALHSRGMR
-1941 EKGLQR
+1941 EKGLLR
-1947 QMQKYMEIIPQ
+1947 QMQKYTEIVPQ
-1958 VCTKHKDVAMIEL
+1958 VCTKHRDVAMIEL

-2006 LERKVTAA
+2006 LERKVTSA
-2014 SLQVKGWTYPDPQS
+2014 SLQVKGWTFMEPQS

-2033 VYYEHKPPTTKSTAG
+2033 VYYEHKPLTKSTAASG
-2048 SANGADKDT
+2048 HAGDKDS
-2057 KEHPEER
+2057 KDHPEER
-2064 GEKGGVM
+2064 GEKGRVM
-2071 RHPDNPLD
+2071 RHLDNPLD

-2084 LADLERNIERRYLRS
+2084 LADLERNVERRYLRS

-2144 ALSEVRSAA
+2144 ALTEVRSAA

-2173 KVYCQMCKK
+2173 KVYCQICRK

-2204 KPKITSIPEGDWYC
+2204 KPKITTIPEGDWYC
-2218 PACISK
+2218 PSCISK
-2224 ASGPSPKSKKPP
+2224 ASGPVPKNKKTP
-2236 SKPLASS
+2236 SKAVTSS
-2243 GGSSK
+2243 GGGGK
-2248 KGGEVKKN
+2248 KGGEGKKN
-2256 GKQAGNGDMSED
+2256 GKQAGSGEAPEED
-2268 DSASA
+2268 PASA
-2273 SSTPKK
+2273 SNTPKK
-2279 TAKDTSRKRKPE
+2279 GAKDTSRKRKTE
-2291 ETSLALPASNQESP
+2291 ESSPAPPAANQESP
-2305 VCVKRAKTARD
+2305 VFVKRAKTARD

-2342 PVNLKSVPGYKKVI
+2342 PVSQKSVPGYRKVI

-2361 FSTIREKLVSSQYQ
+2361 FSTIREKLVNSQYQ

-2383 VNLVFDNC
+2383 VNLVYDNC
-2391 EKFNEDNSDIGRAG
+2391 EKFNEDNSEIGRAG